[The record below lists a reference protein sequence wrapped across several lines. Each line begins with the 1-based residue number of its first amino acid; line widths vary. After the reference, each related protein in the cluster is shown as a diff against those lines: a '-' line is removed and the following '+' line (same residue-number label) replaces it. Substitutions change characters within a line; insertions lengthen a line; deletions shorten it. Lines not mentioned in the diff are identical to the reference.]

1 MRIPPNLIAD
11 GDEHI
16 TPAQLTLVALSQES
30 IDALVTKVEGG
41 AANVQDIYPLAPL
54 QEGILFHHLMS
65 GESDPYVLSGVL
77 AFRGREVMER
87 FVSALQQVID
97 RHDILRTG
105 FFWEGLEQPVQVVQR
120 RATLPVSV
128 VELDAG
134 EGDIVRQLEARFD
147 SRGYRMD
154 VSRAPLMHVHAACDG
169 EHERWV
175 ARVLFHHL
183 SIDHT
188 TLERVIEEARAIGQ
202 GRVEDLPRP
211 APFRNFVAQARLGV
225 SEADHEAYFRAKLGD
240 IDEPT
245 APFGLLSVQG
255 DGREIAEAARTLK
268 PELSGALRGHARRL
282 GVSAA
287 SMMHVAWGLVL
298 SRTTGRQ
305 DVVFGTVLFGRMQ
318 GGAQSDRAL
327 GLFINTLPV
336 RMRVAQTGVEAS
348 VKGTHAQLA
357 ELMRHEHAPLVLA
370 QRCSGVPAQTPLFT
384 SLLNYRYSKPKVA
397 AAHIADG
404 IELLDGHERT
414 SYPLSV
420 TVDDHERDF
429 TIVAKVCERIGPQR
443 VCELM
448 ELALEQ
454 LTRALSANPGGELA
468 ELDVLPAAER
478 TQVLH
483 GWNETGRAYARDA
496 CLHQLFEA
504 QVSRTREAA
513 AVICGDETLSY
524 TDLDARANRLAH
536 YLRGQGVG
544 PDTRVGLAL
553 GRGVEMMTGLLA
565 ILKAGGAYVP
575 LDPGYASERLRA
587 ILDDSRPA
595 IVLAD
600 AAGRTALDALAGAP
614 PIADLHADASRW
626 SALPSTPPRVEGLTP
641 RHLAYVIYT
650 SGSTGQPKGVM
661 VEHASV
667 VNLWRALDE
676 AIYRTHPSARRV
688 SLNASIAFDSLVKQW
703 VQLLSGRTLVVVP
716 EPVRFDGRRLL
727 DAIGRDRIDVF
738 DCTPSQLA
746 LIEGARGPEDEAYP
760 QVTLVGGEAIGEGMW
775 SELASA
781 SSRTYYNVYGPT
793 ECTVD
798 ATLAR
803 ITAEHAPHIGG
814 PLANVRAYVLNERLS
829 PAPVGVRGE
838 LYIGGAGVA
847 RGYLNRP
854 ELTRERFIDD
864 PFVAGGRLYKTGDL
878 ARWRTDGSLEYLGRN
893 DFQVKIRGFRIELGE
908 IEAQLAKVTGV
919 REVVV
924 LARDSAAAVHDSATE
939 HATPNALSPSLETST
954 ATAAATATA
963 TATEKRLVAYYTG
976 DADVAALRAQA
987 AQHLPSYMVPSAYV
1001 RLDAWP
1007 LTPNGKLDRRAL
1019 PAPADDAYARAEYEA
1034 PRGAKEEALAEI
1046 WRELL
1051 HVERVSRHD
1060 NFFELGGH
1068 SLLAVQLVSR
1078 LRQALSVEVALG
1090 TVFDAPVLSA
1100 LAERLEAENT
1110 AVLPPIPLAPRDGRI
1125 ALSLAQQRL
1134 WFLTQLEGVSE
1145 AYHMSG
1151 AVRLDG
1157 PLNREVL
1164 QRALNRIVMRHE
1176 ALRTCFAREEGEPI
1190 QVIQPHAD
1198 LTVSYHDLREAK
1210 SIRHEAENREQRAK
1224 DLSQAHAS
1232 APFDLSRDL
1241 PVRVLLLQLADEAH
1255 VVQVV
1260 MHHIAS
1266 DGWSVGVFLQE
1277 LSALYGS
1284 FIAEQG
1290 DPLAP
1295 LPLQY
1300 ADYAAWQR
1308 RWLASGQLEK
1318 QGAFWQTNLSGAP
1331 TLLEL
1336 PTDRPRPPKQS
1347 HAGASVEVKLGAA
1360 LSERVKRLSQ
1370 RHGVTPYM
1378 TLLSSWAAV
1387 LSRLSGQ
1394 EEVVIGS
1401 PVAGRN
1407 RTEVEALIGFFVNTL
1422 ALRLDLSSEPTVGEL
1437 LKRTKAQ
1444 VLSAQAHQDLP
1455 FDQVVERVKPPRSTA
1470 HPPLFQV
1477 MFVWQNMPAGELT
1490 IPGLTIRAVETPL
1503 QTAQFELTLSL
1514 REAGDDIVGHLNYAS
1529 ALFDE
1534 STVRRYVTYWRRLL
1548 EGMTAGAADQTIV
1561 GLPLLDEAERKQVVY
1576 AWNATERDYPIEQ
1589 CIHQLFEAQVDRKP
1603 EAIALTFE
1611 GQRLSYAELNAR
1623 ANRLAHYLQGRGVG
1637 PDRLVALCA
1646 ERGIEMVVGLLAI
1659 LKAGGAYVPLDPAY
1673 ASDRLRGIVEDS
1685 QPALVLAD
1693 AVGRAALGELDGAL
1707 PVIDLETDAL
1717 RWREMPA
1724 TNPEV
1729 ASQHVH
1735 HLAYVIYTSGS
1746 TGRPKGVMVEHAQV
1760 VRLFGATQAWFGFDE
1775 RDVWTL
1781 FHSHGFDFSVW
1792 EMWGALLHGGR
1803 LVIVPTEVTRTPSAF
1818 FALLCAE
1825 GVTVLN
1831 QTPSAFQAL
1840 MSAQEERE
1848 EAAGNIERAN
1858 VVAHRLRY
1866 VIFGGEALEPR
1877 TLASWYARH
1886 GERTQ
1891 LVNMYGIT
1899 ETTVHVTYCALRAE
1913 DAMRLGASPI
1923 GVRIPDLQLYVLDAR
1938 REPVPM
1944 GVTGE
1949 LYVGGAGV
1957 ARGYL
1962 NRPELTRER
1971 FIDDPFVAGGRL
1983 YKTGDLARWRTDGS
1997 LEYLGRND
2005 FQVKI
2010 RGFRIELGEIEAQLA
2025 KVTGVRE
2032 VVVLA
2037 RDSAAEMRDNATPN
2051 APMPKS
2057 SSETEKRLVAYYT
2070 GDADVAALRAQA
2082 AQHLPS
2088 YMVPSA
2094 YVRLDAWPLTPN
2106 GKLDRRALPAP
2117 ADDAYARAEY
2127 EAPQGAKEEALAAI
2141 WRELL
2146 HVERVSRHDNFF
2158 ELGGHSLLAIGVIE
2172 RMRREGLHTDVR
2184 SIFNAQTLSDL
2195 AARAQTDDRSIQA
2208 PPNLIPARATRITPD
2223 MLPLVALTQTQ
2234 IDMLAVQ
2241 VEGGAANIQD
2251 IYPLAPLQEGMV
2263 FHHLLHAESDAY
2275 MEAYFVGFRTRARL
2289 DRFLDALRMIVD
2301 RHDILRTGFFW
2312 EGLEQPVQIVQRRVR
2327 LPIEFV
2333 DLDPAD
2339 GDVLRQLEA
2348 RHDPRAHRLDIR
2360 RPALLSCHA
2369 AHDPA
2374 AGRWLLCVM
2383 AHHLAIDNTS
2393 LKLLVA
2399 EEQAIEQGGFDALP
2413 PAPSFRNFIA
2423 QIASGVDRREHE
2435 AFFSAMLGDIDSP
2448 THPFGLQDVQGDG
2461 REIAEFQQRLSPE
2474 LSKAIRV
2481 CTRRLGVSPAS
2492 LMHLAWAMV
2501 LSRAT
2506 GRREAVFGTVL
2517 FGRMQGGE
2525 RGMGMF
2531 INTLPIRI
2539 DVDERYVA
2547 ECLAHTH
2554 ERVVQLIYHEHAP
2567 LALALRC
2574 SGLPA
2579 RQALFSSLLNYR
2591 HSEQAARP
2599 PRDDDDIQYLDGN
2612 ERTNYPLT
2620 VSIDDLGEAFSVTV
2634 QARHP
2639 ASPERIRA
2647 FMETALEQLVRA
2659 LDGTSGIAAPGV
2671 VMPRIAVRDID
2682 VLPSEERHRLLV
2694 EWNDTAADYPQD
2706 QCLHRLFEAQAAR
2719 HPDTIALIADG
2730 EPVGY
2735 AELNRRANRLAR
2747 HLSARGLQPDQRV
2760 AICIDRGIDMVVAML
2775 AVLKAGGAYVPLDP
2789 AYPSERLD
2797 YLLRDC
2803 APVALL
2809 THARLGASMQTR
2821 IVLALAR
2828 LDTGCALIDLES
2840 DADAWRHER
2849 DDDPPPSGLTPR
2861 HLAYVIYTS
2870 GSTGQPKGVMVEHRS
2885 VCNLVAW
2892 HAGAFDVGTGCR
2904 SASVAGVA
2912 FDATTWEVWAAL
2924 CNGGC
2929 LSLAPGDAASDPQAL
2944 LRWWRAQELDV
2955 GFLVTPLAELAYATG
2970 QSNAGMRTLLIG
2982 GDRLS
2987 RWPDSMPPG
2996 QMLVN
3001 NYGPTEATVVATSGR
3016 LQPGEATPPIGR
3028 PIANTRVYVLDAWLR
3043 PAPIGVAG
3051 ELYIGGVQVA
3061 RGYLNRP
3068 ELTRERFIDDPFVA
3082 GGRLYKTGDLAR
3094 WRTDGSL
3101 EYLGRNDFQ
3110 VKIRGF
3116 RIELGEIEAQL
3127 AKVAGVREVVVLA
3140 RDSAAE
3146 VHDSATEHATPN
3158 ALSPSPETST
3168 ATAAA
3173 TATATATEKR
3183 LVAYYKGD
3191 ADVAALRAQAAQHLP
3206 SYMVPSAYVRLD
3218 AWPLTPNGKL
3228 DRRALPAPAD
3238 DAYARAEY
3246 EAPQGA
3252 KEEALAAI
3260 WRELL
3265 HVERVSRHDNF
3276 FELGGHSLLA
3286 VQLVSRLRQALSV
3299 EVALGTVFDAPVLSA
3314 LAERLEAENTAVL
3327 PPIPLTPRDG
3337 RIALSLAQQRLWFL
3351 TQLEGVSEAY
3361 HMSGAV
3367 RLDGP
3372 LNREVLQRALNRIV
3386 MRHEALRTCFA
3397 REEGE
3402 PIQVIQPHADLTV
3415 SYHDLREAKSIRH
3428 EAGNREQRA
3437 KDLSQ
3442 AHASAPFD
3450 LSRDLPVRVL
3460 LLQLADEA
3468 HVVQVV
3474 MHHIASD
3481 GWSVGV
3487 FLQELSALYGSFI
3500 AEQGDPL
3507 APLPLQ
3513 YADYAAWQ
3521 RRWLASGQLEK
3532 QGAFWQTN
3540 LSGAPTLLELPTDRP
3555 RPPKQLH
3562 AGASVEVKLG
3572 AALSER
3578 VKRLSQRHGVTPYM
3592 TLLSSWAAVLSRLS
3606 GQEEVVIGSPV
3617 AGRNRTEVEPLI
3629 GFFVNTLALRLDL
3642 SSEPTVGELL
3652 KRTKAQVLSAQAHQ
3666 DLPFDQVV
3674 ERVKP
3679 PRSTAHPPLFQVMFV
3694 WQNAHEGSLQIPG
3707 LRLSTW
3713 GDPLT
3718 MAPFELTLAVREH
3731 QDDIACT
3738 LTYATSLFDRATVER
3753 YLGHWLRQLDAM
3765 ATDADPV
3772 VTGLPLLGEAERAQ
3786 VLHGWNETG
3795 RAYARD
3801 ACLHQL
3807 FEAQVSRTRE
3817 AAAVICGDETLSYTD
3832 LDARANRLAHYLR
3845 GQGVGPDTRVGLALG
3860 RGVEMMTGLLAIL
3873 KAGGAYVPLDPGYA
3887 SERLRAIL
3895 DDSRPAIVLADAA
3908 GRTALDA
3915 LAGAPPIA
3923 DLHADASRWS
3933 ALPSTPPRVEGLTP
3947 RHLAYVIYTSGSTGQ
3962 PKGVMVEH
3970 ASVVNLW
3977 RALDEAIYRTHPSAR
3992 RVSLNA
3998 SIAFD
4003 SLVKQWVQL
4012 LSGRTLVVVPEP
4024 VRFDGRRLL
4033 DAIGR
4038 DRIDVFDCTPSQL
4051 ALIEGARGP
4060 EDEAFPQVTLVGGEA
4075 IGEGMWSELASAS
4088 SRTYYNVYGPT
4099 ECTVDATLA
4108 RITAEHAPHIGGPL
4122 ANVRAYVLNER
4133 LSPAP
4138 VGVRGELYIGGA
4150 GVARGYLNRP
4160 ELTRERFID
4169 DPFVAGGRLYRT
4181 GDLARWRTDGSL
4193 EYLGRNDFQVKI
4205 RGFRIELGE
4214 IEAQLAKVTGV
4225 REVVVLARDS
4235 ASAVHDSATEH
4246 AAPDA
4251 LSPSLETSTAT
4262 AAATAT
4268 ATATATEKRLVA
4280 YYTGDADVAALR
4292 AQAAQHL
4299 PSYMVPSAY
4308 VRLDAWP
4315 LTPNGKLDRRAL
4327 PAPADDAYAR
4337 AEYEAPQGAKEEAL
4351 AEIWRDLLQVDRIS
4365 RHDNF
4370 FQLGGHSLLA
4380 ISLGDMMRERGLH
4393 ADVRT
4398 LFNAETLAALA
4409 AQSGTDS
4416 IDVDVP
4422 PNLIPVGAAR
4432 ITPDMLPLVA
4442 LTQPQ
4447 IDAIAQQVDGGA
4459 TNVQDIYPL
4468 APLQEGMLFHHLL
4481 HTQGDLYLEPHLLA
4495 FRTRERLERFL
4506 SALQCVID
4514 RHDVLRTGFFWEGVP
4529 QPVQVVWR
4537 RARLPVEYVELPD
4550 SHGDVASQL
4559 EARCDPRRHRI
4570 DIGRAPL
4577 VHCHVAHDARN
4588 DRWVLGVLTH
4598 HLVSD
4603 HTTLALLAEEAQAFE
4618 QGRGDALPPAV
4629 PFRNFVAHA
4638 RLGTSERE
4646 HEAFFREMLGDVD
4659 EPTAPFGLL
4668 DVQGDGSAIVE
4679 HRRALAPGL
4688 SRSVRAHARRLGVSA
4703 ASVMHVAWSLVLART
4718 ANRRDVVFGT
4728 VLFGRMQGG
4737 AHAHRTMGLF
4747 MNTLPVRI
4755 ALDESDVET
4764 SLIATHD
4771 RLARLLRH
4779 EHAPLALAQRCSAV
4793 PAQAPLFTSLLNYRY
4808 SPHEEQGDATDDDVQ
4823 FIAARERNNYPLTMI
4838 VDDTGEGFALTAQVD
4853 ASIDAAR
4860 VCAFMHTA
4868 LEQLVRAL
4876 DDARGAVLAELDVL
4890 PADEH
4895 RCVVSACNDTDA
4907 ELPGVDFVDRRFE
4920 AQAARTP
4927 EAIAVACGA
4936 HALSYAA
4943 LNRRANRLAHYL
4955 RAHGAG
4961 PERVVALALER
4972 SVDMMVGLLGILKSG
4987 SAYLPLDPAYPAE
5000 RLAYIVDDARPALL
5014 LTEAALRDDWRDAG
5028 APVVLLDADGPAIDA
5043 CPDHNPDAAAGRDAR
5058 TLSSLAYVIYTSGST
5073 GRPKGVMIEHRNLAN
5088 LLGAMGE
5095 QPGIGAHD
5103 VLLAVTSLSFDIAAL
5118 ELFLPLLHGARAVIA
5133 ARDDAADPARLAHLI
5148 ESSGAS
5154 LMQATPSTWRMLAQH
5169 GWPRSARPLTLL
5181 CGGEALPP
5189 ALAERL
5195 LAHVPAIWNLYG
5207 PTETTVWST
5216 VRRVTTP
5223 VVDIGGPIANTQVY
5237 VLDERLRPAPIGVA
5251 GELYIG
5257 GAGVAR
5263 GYLNR
5268 PELTRERFVDDPFR
5282 RGGRLYRTGDLARR
5296 RADGNLEYLGR
5307 NDFQVKIRGFRIELG
5322 EIEAQLAKAHGVQGV
5337 ALAARD
5343 TPTAD
5348 KRLVAYYV
5356 GDASAAALREHAA
5369 ARLPA
5374 YMVPAA
5380 YVRLAAW
5387 PLTPNGK
5394 LDRAALPAP
5403 DDEAYARA
5411 EYEAPRGEHECKLA
5425 AIWRAVLQVERIG
5438 RHDDFFELGGH
5449 SLLAVRAVT
5458 AMRDAFG
5465 SDTSLRDLFAR
5476 PVLKDLAEHAST
5488 AARARDAAIPKAA
5501 RGEPAP
5507 MSFAQQRLW
5516 FLARMGGL
5524 GDAYHMPIAVRL
5536 RGALDVDALQRALSR
5551 IVSRH
5556 DALRTTFALEG
5567 EQPVQRVHADDGA
5580 GLRLRID
5587 DLRGCA
5593 DAGARRARILAGQA
5607 SEPFDLA
5614 RGPLVRGALVREADD
5629 VHTLCVTIH
5638 HIVSDGWSI
5647 DVFCRELSELY
5658 RAFAGGRPDPLPP
5671 LPVQYADYAAWQQR
5685 GIGGAALHAQAEY
5698 WRDALAGAPTLL
5710 ELPTDRPRPP
5720 QPDYAGATVGL
5731 ALDAPLTAGLRALAR
5746 RHGATLFM
5754 TVFAA
5759 WSVLLSRLSRQT
5771 DVVIGTPSA
5780 NRGHAQ
5786 IEGLIGFFVNTIAL
5800 RVDLDGAP
5808 TVAELLARVKA
5819 RTLAAQQHQDIPF
5832 EHVVERVQ
5840 PARSLSHSPVFQAM
5854 FAWQHASRGEMRLEG
5869 LRAEPLDDAARTIAK
5884 FDLTLSLRE
5893 SGDAI
5898 DGGLEYASALFER
5911 ATIERFAGY
5920 LRRLLEGMVAD
5931 DTQRVDAL
5939 PMLSRDERRDLIE
5952 RRNATARP
5960 YPANSGV
5967 HRLFEAQAA
5976 RTPDATAIVDGATTL
5991 DYRALDARA
6000 NRIAHALAHAGVRA
6014 GDRVALHL
6022 EPSIGLVA
6030 AQLAVLKLGA
6040 AYVPVDVGNPPARKA
6055 FVAQDSGARLVLGDA
6070 ALDWPAAAGVP
6081 QRDLAALLAGPW
6093 PSDAPARAPQCGGD
6107 TPAYVMYTSGSS
6119 GQPKGVLVTHRGIA
6133 RLAVNSGYAT
6143 FDASDR
6149 FAFASNPAFD
6159 ASTFEVWTALLNGA
6173 SIGIVKRDDLLDLG
6187 ALAGKLSSIG
6197 VTCLFLTTA
6206 LFNRCV
6212 SFDPAMFARLRCVIS
6227 GGERADPAVYRKVM
6241 EAGPPRHLL
6250 NAYGPTETTTFAAVW
6265 EAEPRTLAA
6274 QAAPIG
6280 RPIGNTSVYVLDAYG
6295 APVPVGVTGEIHIGG
6310 PGVAQGYLNRPALS
6324 AERFVRD
6331 PFVGGDARMYRTGD
6345 LGRWRPDGML
6355 DCIGRADFQVKIR
6368 GFRIELGEIEACLLE
6383 HGALAQA
6390 AVLARDDGGDGGK
6403 TLVAYYVPRAG
6414 HEDGAPALR
6423 AHLAAR
6429 LPEYMVPAA
6438 YVRLPA
6444 MPLTPNGKLERRAL
6458 PAPDERSYVRRDY
6471 AAPQGEIET
6480 TLARIWAELFG
6491 IERVGRHDGFF
6502 ELGGHSLLAVRM
6514 VARVHD
6520 VLGVEVPLRA
6530 LFADP
6535 VLHVFASAVARAS
6548 TRQASSNLVAFRSA
6562 GTAAPLFFIHSGL
6575 GEIGF
6580 VGDLLPGIA
6589 PEIPV
6594 YGFAAVGFLAGETP
6608 HATIEEMAAQYV
6620 DAMRRV
6626 QPHGPYRLA
6635 GWCAGGNIAF
6645 EMAHQLIAA
6654 DETVEFLCMIDSPTS
6669 APIDRSVTACVL
6681 ARIPDDIP
6689 EALRTRLHALGDAFD
6704 VRGMLHAC
6712 QAAGMLPIDLP
6723 TGLMERHV
6731 AVQYA
6736 IKHAKLNY
6744 VPPRLPVD
6752 VIHFVAQDEPMWRN
6766 GWAMDGWHD
6775 VADRVICLP
6784 ASGDH
6789 MTMVAAPHAEQLG
6802 RRITEALAVHG
6813 GPRADGAE
6821 RGYAPRIAI
6830 QTAPR
6835 DARAPTLFCIPGA
6848 GASVTTFSTLARHL
6862 PATFSV
6868 DGLQPRGL
6876 CGTMVPYLDVETAAR
6891 AYLRSIRKAAPR
6903 GPYHLVGHSFGG
6915 WVAYEIACRLQEQGE
6930 RVATLML
6937 LDTERPGAT
6946 DIVRGRKTRVDA
6958 LAKLVELYEMHL
6970 GRPLGVSRDDLAAL
6984 AHDAQIEHLRA
6995 ALVRAKILPPSVHP
7009 NVLLGVVRVLEMNVN
7024 TPYRPAGLYAGTMH
7038 VVLIANAKADADLD
7052 AWRDE
7057 QAEQW
7062 RGLADDVRIVRAGG
7076 NHMTMLQPPHAASIA
7091 ALLER
7096 TAGAPARLAQVH

>member
-1 MRIPPNLIAD
+1 MNEHRGVVNRLWWMQQTYALDERDAVLQKTPFSFDVSVWEFFWPLMSGARLVIAKPEGHKDPAYLSELIDRERVTTLHFVPSMLQAFLEDEGAARGCGSVKRVMCSGEALPPSLVKRFYRCLPDARLHNLYGPTEAAVDVTAWACDAEEGGASVPIGWPIANTRIYVLDGHGQPVPRGVAGELYIGGVQVARGYLNRPELTRERFVDDPFVAGGRLYKTGDLARWRTDGSLEYLGRNDFQVKIRGFRIELGEIEAQLAKVAGVRETVVLARDSGSPAGEKRLVAYYTGNADVAALREQATRHLPAYMVPSAYVRLDAWPLTPNGKLDRHTLPAPADDAYARAEYEAPQGAKEEALAAIWKDLLPVERISRHDNFFELGGHSLLVIGLSEKLRAAGLHADVRVVYRASTLADLAAHLGTDNQDIRIPLNLIAD

-30 IDALVTKVEGG
+30 IDALMTKVEGG

-87 FVSALQQVID
+87 FVSALQQMID

-128 VELDAG
+128 VELDAR

-202 GRVEDLPRP
+202 GRAEDLPRP
-211 APFRNFVAQARLGV
+211 VPFRNFVAQARLGV

-348 VKGTHAQLA
+348 VKETHAQLA

-404 IELLDGHERT
+404 VELLDGHERT
-414 SYPLSV
+414 SYPLSM

-504 QVSRTREAA
+504 QVSRTPEAA

-676 AIYRTHPSARRV
+676 AIYRAHPSARRV

-775 SELASA
+775 SELASV

-924 LARDSAAAVHDSATE
+924 LARDSA
-939 HATPNALSPSLETST
+939 
-954 ATAAATATA
+954 
-963 TATEKRLVAYYTG
+963 
-976 DADVAALRAQA
+976 
-987 AQHLPSYMVPSAYV
+987 
-1001 RLDAWP
+1001 
-1007 LTPNGKLDRRAL
+1007 
-1019 PAPADDAYARAEYEA
+1019 
-1034 PRGAKEEALAEI
+1034 
-1046 WRELL
+1046 
-1051 HVERVSRHD
+1051 
-1060 NFFELGGH
+1060 
-1068 SLLAVQLVSR
+1068 
-1078 LRQALSVEVALG
+1078 
-1090 TVFDAPVLSA
+1090 
-1100 LAERLEAENT
+1100 
-1110 AVLPPIPLAPRDGRI
+1110 
-1125 ALSLAQQRL
+1125 
-1134 WFLTQLEGVSE
+1134 
-1145 AYHMSG
+1145 
-1151 AVRLDG
+1151 
-1157 PLNREVL
+1157 
-1164 QRALNRIVMRHE
+1164 
-1176 ALRTCFAREEGEPI
+1176 
-1190 QVIQPHAD
+1190 
-1198 LTVSYHDLREAK
+1198 
-1210 SIRHEAENREQRAK
+1210 
-1224 DLSQAHAS
+1224 
-1232 APFDLSRDL
+1232 
-1241 PVRVLLLQLADEAH
+1241 
-1255 VVQVV
+1255 
-1260 MHHIAS
+1260 
-1266 DGWSVGVFLQE
+1266 
-1277 LSALYGS
+1277 
-1284 FIAEQG
+1284 
-1290 DPLAP
+1290 
-1295 LPLQY
+1295 
-1300 ADYAAWQR
+1300 
-1308 RWLASGQLEK
+1308 
-1318 QGAFWQTNLSGAP
+1318 
-1331 TLLEL
+1331 
-1336 PTDRPRPPKQS
+1336 
-1347 HAGASVEVKLGAA
+1347 
-1360 LSERVKRLSQ
+1360 
-1370 RHGVTPYM
+1370 
-1378 TLLSSWAAV
+1378 
-1387 LSRLSGQ
+1387 
-1394 EEVVIGS
+1394 
-1401 PVAGRN
+1401 
-1407 RTEVEALIGFFVNTL
+1407 
-1422 ALRLDLSSEPTVGEL
+1422 
-1437 LKRTKAQ
+1437 
-1444 VLSAQAHQDLP
+1444 
-1455 FDQVVERVKPPRSTA
+1455 
-1470 HPPLFQV
+1470 
-1477 MFVWQNMPAGELT
+1477 
-1490 IPGLTIRAVETPL
+1490 
-1503 QTAQFELTLSL
+1503 
-1514 REAGDDIVGHLNYAS
+1514 
-1529 ALFDE
+1529 
-1534 STVRRYVTYWRRLL
+1534 
-1548 EGMTAGAADQTIV
+1548 
-1561 GLPLLDEAERKQVVY
+1561 
-1576 AWNATERDYPIEQ
+1576 
-1589 CIHQLFEAQVDRKP
+1589 
-1603 EAIALTFE
+1603 
-1611 GQRLSYAELNAR
+1611 
-1623 ANRLAHYLQGRGVG
+1623 
-1637 PDRLVALCA
+1637 
-1646 ERGIEMVVGLLAI
+1646 
-1659 LKAGGAYVPLDPAY
+1659 
-1673 ASDRLRGIVEDS
+1673 
-1685 QPALVLAD
+1685 
-1693 AVGRAALGELDGAL
+1693 
-1707 PVIDLETDAL
+1707 
-1717 RWREMPA
+1717 
-1724 TNPEV
+1724 
-1729 ASQHVH
+1729 
-1735 HLAYVIYTSGS
+1735 
-1746 TGRPKGVMVEHAQV
+1746 
-1760 VRLFGATQAWFGFDE
+1760 
-1775 RDVWTL
+1775 
-1781 FHSHGFDFSVW
+1781 
-1792 EMWGALLHGGR
+1792 
-1803 LVIVPTEVTRTPSAF
+1803 
-1818 FALLCAE
+1818 
-1825 GVTVLN
+1825 
-1831 QTPSAFQAL
+1831 
-1840 MSAQEERE
+1840 
-1848 EAAGNIERAN
+1848 
-1858 VVAHRLRY
+1858 
-1866 VIFGGEALEPR
+1866 
-1877 TLASWYARH
+1877 
-1886 GERTQ
+1886 
-1891 LVNMYGIT
+1891 
-1899 ETTVHVTYCALRAE
+1899 
-1913 DAMRLGASPI
+1913 
-1923 GVRIPDLQLYVLDAR
+1923 
-1938 REPVPM
+1938 
-1944 GVTGE
+1944 
-1949 LYVGGAGV
+1949 
-1957 ARGYL
+1957 
-1962 NRPELTRER
+1962 
-1971 FIDDPFVAGGRL
+1971 
-1983 YKTGDLARWRTDGS
+1983 
-1997 LEYLGRND
+1997 
-2005 FQVKI
+2005 
-2010 RGFRIELGEIEAQLA
+2010 
-2025 KVTGVRE
+2025 
-2032 VVVLA
+2032 
-2037 RDSAAEMRDNATPN
+2037 
-2051 APMPKS
+2051 
-2057 SSETEKRLVAYYT
+2057 
-2070 GDADVAALRAQA
+2070 
-2082 AQHLPS
+2082 
-2088 YMVPSA
+2088 
-2094 YVRLDAWPLTPN
+2094 
-2106 GKLDRRALPAP
+2106 
-2117 ADDAYARAEY
+2117 
-2127 EAPQGAKEEALAAI
+2127 
-2141 WRELL
+2141 
-2146 HVERVSRHDNFF
+2146 
-2158 ELGGHSLLAIGVIE
+2158 
-2172 RMRREGLHTDVR
+2172 
-2184 SIFNAQTLSDL
+2184 
-2195 AARAQTDDRSIQA
+2195 
-2208 PPNLIPARATRITPD
+2208 
-2223 MLPLVALTQTQ
+2223 
-2234 IDMLAVQ
+2234 
-2241 VEGGAANIQD
+2241 
-2251 IYPLAPLQEGMV
+2251 
-2263 FHHLLHAESDAY
+2263 
-2275 MEAYFVGFRTRARL
+2275 
-2289 DRFLDALRMIVD
+2289 
-2301 RHDILRTGFFW
+2301 
-2312 EGLEQPVQIVQRRVR
+2312 
-2327 LPIEFV
+2327 
-2333 DLDPAD
+2333 
-2339 GDVLRQLEA
+2339 
-2348 RHDPRAHRLDIR
+2348 
-2360 RPALLSCHA
+2360 
-2369 AHDPA
+2369 
-2374 AGRWLLCVM
+2374 
-2383 AHHLAIDNTS
+2383 
-2393 LKLLVA
+2393 
-2399 EEQAIEQGGFDALP
+2399 
-2413 PAPSFRNFIA
+2413 
-2423 QIASGVDRREHE
+2423 
-2435 AFFSAMLGDIDSP
+2435 
-2448 THPFGLQDVQGDG
+2448 
-2461 REIAEFQQRLSPE
+2461 
-2474 LSKAIRV
+2474 
-2481 CTRRLGVSPAS
+2481 
-2492 LMHLAWAMV
+2492 
-2501 LSRAT
+2501 
-2506 GRREAVFGTVL
+2506 
-2517 FGRMQGGE
+2517 
-2525 RGMGMF
+2525 
-2531 INTLPIRI
+2531 
-2539 DVDERYVA
+2539 
-2547 ECLAHTH
+2547 
-2554 ERVVQLIYHEHAP
+2554 
-2567 LALALRC
+2567 
-2574 SGLPA
+2574 
-2579 RQALFSSLLNYR
+2579 
-2591 HSEQAARP
+2591 
-2599 PRDDDDIQYLDGN
+2599 
-2612 ERTNYPLT
+2612 
-2620 VSIDDLGEAFSVTV
+2620 
-2634 QARHP
+2634 
-2639 ASPERIRA
+2639 
-2647 FMETALEQLVRA
+2647 
-2659 LDGTSGIAAPGV
+2659 
-2671 VMPRIAVRDID
+2671 
-2682 VLPSEERHRLLV
+2682 
-2694 EWNDTAADYPQD
+2694 
-2706 QCLHRLFEAQAAR
+2706 
-2719 HPDTIALIADG
+2719 
-2730 EPVGY
+2730 
-2735 AELNRRANRLAR
+2735 
-2747 HLSARGLQPDQRV
+2747 
-2760 AICIDRGIDMVVAML
+2760 
-2775 AVLKAGGAYVPLDP
+2775 
-2789 AYPSERLD
+2789 
-2797 YLLRDC
+2797 
-2803 APVALL
+2803 
-2809 THARLGASMQTR
+2809 
-2821 IVLALAR
+2821 
-2828 LDTGCALIDLES
+2828 
-2840 DADAWRHER
+2840 
-2849 DDDPPPSGLTPR
+2849 
-2861 HLAYVIYTS
+2861 
-2870 GSTGQPKGVMVEHRS
+2870 
-2885 VCNLVAW
+2885 
-2892 HAGAFDVGTGCR
+2892 
-2904 SASVAGVA
+2904 
-2912 FDATTWEVWAAL
+2912 
-2924 CNGGC
+2924 
-2929 LSLAPGDAASDPQAL
+2929 
-2944 LRWWRAQELDV
+2944 
-2955 GFLVTPLAELAYATG
+2955 
-2970 QSNAGMRTLLIG
+2970 
-2982 GDRLS
+2982 
-2987 RWPDSMPPG
+2987 
-2996 QMLVN
+2996 
-3001 NYGPTEATVVATSGR
+3001 
-3016 LQPGEATPPIGR
+3016 
-3028 PIANTRVYVLDAWLR
+3028 
-3043 PAPIGVAG
+3043 
-3051 ELYIGGVQVA
+3051 
-3061 RGYLNRP
+3061 
-3068 ELTRERFIDDPFVA
+3068 
-3082 GGRLYKTGDLAR
+3082 
-3094 WRTDGSL
+3094 
-3101 EYLGRNDFQ
+3101 
-3110 VKIRGF
+3110 
-3116 RIELGEIEAQL
+3116 
-3127 AKVAGVREVVVLA
+3127 
-3140 RDSAAE
+3140 
-3146 VHDSATEHATPN
+3146 
-3158 ALSPSPETST
+3158 
-3168 ATAAA
+3168 
-3173 TATATATEKR
+3173 
-3183 LVAYYKGD
+3183 
-3191 ADVAALRAQAAQHLP
+3191 
-3206 SYMVPSAYVRLD
+3206 
-3218 AWPLTPNGKL
+3218 
-3228 DRRALPAPAD
+3228 
-3238 DAYARAEY
+3238 
-3246 EAPQGA
+3246 
-3252 KEEALAAI
+3252 
-3260 WRELL
+3260 
-3265 HVERVSRHDNF
+3265 
-3276 FELGGHSLLA
+3276 
-3286 VQLVSRLRQALSV
+3286 
-3299 EVALGTVFDAPVLSA
+3299 
-3314 LAERLEAENTAVL
+3314 
-3327 PPIPLTPRDG
+3327 
-3337 RIALSLAQQRLWFL
+3337 
-3351 TQLEGVSEAY
+3351 
-3361 HMSGAV
+3361 
-3367 RLDGP
+3367 
-3372 LNREVLQRALNRIV
+3372 
-3386 MRHEALRTCFA
+3386 
-3397 REEGE
+3397 
-3402 PIQVIQPHADLTV
+3402 
-3415 SYHDLREAKSIRH
+3415 
-3428 EAGNREQRA
+3428 
-3437 KDLSQ
+3437 
-3442 AHASAPFD
+3442 
-3450 LSRDLPVRVL
+3450 
-3460 LLQLADEA
+3460 
-3468 HVVQVV
+3468 
-3474 MHHIASD
+3474 
-3481 GWSVGV
+3481 
-3487 FLQELSALYGSFI
+3487 
-3500 AEQGDPL
+3500 
-3507 APLPLQ
+3507 
-3513 YADYAAWQ
+3513 
-3521 RRWLASGQLEK
+3521 
-3532 QGAFWQTN
+3532 
-3540 LSGAPTLLELPTDRP
+3540 
-3555 RPPKQLH
+3555 
-3562 AGASVEVKLG
+3562 
-3572 AALSER
+3572 
-3578 VKRLSQRHGVTPYM
+3578 
-3592 TLLSSWAAVLSRLS
+3592 
-3606 GQEEVVIGSPV
+3606 
-3617 AGRNRTEVEPLI
+3617 
-3629 GFFVNTLALRLDL
+3629 
-3642 SSEPTVGELL
+3642 
-3652 KRTKAQVLSAQAHQ
+3652 
-3666 DLPFDQVV
+3666 
-3674 ERVKP
+3674 
-3679 PRSTAHPPLFQVMFV
+3679 
-3694 WQNAHEGSLQIPG
+3694 
-3707 LRLSTW
+3707 
-3713 GDPLT
+3713 
-3718 MAPFELTLAVREH
+3718 
-3731 QDDIACT
+3731 
-3738 LTYATSLFDRATVER
+3738 
-3753 YLGHWLRQLDAM
+3753 
-3765 ATDADPV
+3765 
-3772 VTGLPLLGEAERAQ
+3772 
-3786 VLHGWNETG
+3786 
-3795 RAYARD
+3795 
-3801 ACLHQL
+3801 
-3807 FEAQVSRTRE
+3807 
-3817 AAAVICGDETLSYTD
+3817 
-3832 LDARANRLAHYLR
+3832 
-3845 GQGVGPDTRVGLALG
+3845 
-3860 RGVEMMTGLLAIL
+3860 
-3873 KAGGAYVPLDPGYA
+3873 
-3887 SERLRAIL
+3887 
-3895 DDSRPAIVLADAA
+3895 
-3908 GRTALDA
+3908 
-3915 LAGAPPIA
+3915 
-3923 DLHADASRWS
+3923 
-3933 ALPSTPPRVEGLTP
+3933 
-3947 RHLAYVIYTSGSTGQ
+3947 
-3962 PKGVMVEH
+3962 
-3970 ASVVNLW
+3970 
-3977 RALDEAIYRTHPSAR
+3977 
-3992 RVSLNA
+3992 
-3998 SIAFD
+3998 
-4003 SLVKQWVQL
+4003 
-4012 LSGRTLVVVPEP
+4012 
-4024 VRFDGRRLL
+4024 
-4033 DAIGR
+4033 
-4038 DRIDVFDCTPSQL
+4038 
-4051 ALIEGARGP
+4051 
-4060 EDEAFPQVTLVGGEA
+4060 
-4075 IGEGMWSELASAS
+4075 
-4088 SRTYYNVYGPT
+4088 
-4099 ECTVDATLA
+4099 
-4108 RITAEHAPHIGGPL
+4108 
-4122 ANVRAYVLNER
+4122 
-4133 LSPAP
+4133 
-4138 VGVRGELYIGGA
+4138 
-4150 GVARGYLNRP
+4150 
-4160 ELTRERFID
+4160 
-4169 DPFVAGGRLYRT
+4169 
-4181 GDLARWRTDGSL
+4181 
-4193 EYLGRNDFQVKI
+4193 
-4205 RGFRIELGE
+4205 
-4214 IEAQLAKVTGV
+4214 
-4225 REVVVLARDS
+4225 
-4235 ASAVHDSATEH
+4235 SAVHDSATEH

-4251 LSPSLETSTAT
+4251 LSPSPETSTAT

-4550 SHGDVASQL
+4550 GHGDVASQL

-5658 RAFAGGRPDPLPP
+5658 RAFAGGQPDPLPP

>member
-1 MRIPPNLIAD
+1 MTANDLLALLNSKGIALSVKGDNLAITGDEKVLEDPGLLALLRANKPALIDLIKDGHGTVGGAVRVPPNRIPADAERIAP
-11 GDEHI
+11 E
-16 TPAQLTLVALSQES
+16 QLTLVRLDQGE
-30 IDALVTKVEGG
+30 IDALVARVDGG
-41 AANVQDIYPLAPL
+41 AANVQDIYPLVPM
-54 QEGILFHHLMS
+54 QEGMLFHHLLS
-65 GESDPYVLSGVL
+65 QQGDAYLESYLL
-77 AFRGREVMER
+77 AFRTRERLDR
-87 FVSALQQVID
+87 FLSALQQVID
-97 RHDILRTG
+97 RHDILRTA
-105 FFWEGLEQPVQVVQR
+105 FFWEGLPHSVQVVQR
-120 RATLPVSV
+120 RATLPLNV
-128 VELDAG
+128 VELDPRD
-134 EGDIVRQLEARFD
+134 GDVGQQLEARYD
-147 SRGYRMD
+147 PRSLRID
-154 VSRAPLMHVHAACDG
+154 VGRAPLMQVHAAHDAAG
-169 EHERWV
+169 GRWLV
-175 ARVLFHHL
+175 RLLSHHL
-183 SIDHT
+183 AVDHT

-255 DGREIAEAARTLK
+255 DGREIAEAARRLK

-336 RMRVAQTGVEAS
+336 RMKVAQTGVEAS
-348 VKGTHAQLA
+348 VKETHAQLA

-384 SLLNYRYSKPKVA
+384 SLLNYRYGLRHCADA
-397 AAHIADG
+397 ATPGGDD
-404 IELLDGHERT
+404 IELLSARERT
-414 SYPLSV
+414 NYPLTLS
-420 TVDDHERDF
+420 VDDLGQDF
-429 TIVAKVCERIGPQR
+429 SLTVQVSGHVDPQR
-443 VCELM
+443 VCAFM
-448 ELALEQ
+448 ETALEQ
-454 LTRALSANPGGELA
+454 LAQALGEQPQCDIGG
-468 ELDVLPAAER
+468 LDVLPR
-478 TQVLH
+478 
-483 GWNETGRAYARDA
+483 
-496 CLHQLFEA
+496 
-504 QVSRTREAA
+504 
-513 AVICGDETLSY
+513 
-524 TDLDARANRLAH
+524 
-536 YLRGQGVG
+536 
-544 PDTRVGLAL
+544 
-553 GRGVEMMTGLLA
+553 
-565 ILKAGGAYVP
+565 
-575 LDPGYASERLRA
+575 SER
-587 ILDDSRPA
+587 
-595 IVLAD
+595 
-600 AAGRTALDALAGAP
+600 
-614 PIADLHADASRW
+614 
-626 SALPSTPPRVEGLTP
+626 
-641 RHLAYVIYT
+641 
-650 SGSTGQPKGVM
+650 
-661 VEHASV
+661 
-667 VNLWRALDE
+667 
-676 AIYRTHPSARRV
+676 
-688 SLNASIAFDSLVKQW
+688 
-703 VQLLSGRTLVVVP
+703 
-716 EPVRFDGRRLL
+716 
-727 DAIGRDRIDVF
+727 
-738 DCTPSQLA
+738 
-746 LIEGARGPEDEAYP
+746 
-760 QVTLVGGEAIGEGMW
+760 
-775 SELASA
+775 
-781 SSRTYYNVYGPT
+781 
-793 ECTVD
+793 
-798 ATLAR
+798 
-803 ITAEHAPHIGG
+803 
-814 PLANVRAYVLNERLS
+814 
-829 PAPVGVRGE
+829 
-838 LYIGGAGVA
+838 
-847 RGYLNRP
+847 
-854 ELTRERFIDD
+854 
-864 PFVAGGRLYKTGDL
+864 
-878 ARWRTDGSLEYLGRN
+878 
-893 DFQVKIRGFRIELGE
+893 
-908 IEAQLAKVTGV
+908 
-919 REVVV
+919 
-924 LARDSAAAVHDSATE
+924 
-939 HATPNALSPSLETST
+939 
-954 ATAAATATA
+954 
-963 TATEKRLVAYYTG
+963 
-976 DADVAALRAQA
+976 
-987 AQHLPSYMVPSAYV
+987 
-1001 RLDAWP
+1001 
-1007 LTPNGKLDRRAL
+1007 
-1019 PAPADDAYARAEYEA
+1019 
-1034 PRGAKEEALAEI
+1034 
-1046 WRELL
+1046 
-1051 HVERVSRHD
+1051 
-1060 NFFELGGH
+1060 
-1068 SLLAVQLVSR
+1068 
-1078 LRQALSVEVALG
+1078 
-1090 TVFDAPVLSA
+1090 
-1100 LAERLEAENT
+1100 
-1110 AVLPPIPLAPRDGRI
+1110 
-1125 ALSLAQQRL
+1125 
-1134 WFLTQLEGVSE
+1134 
-1145 AYHMSG
+1145 
-1151 AVRLDG
+1151 
-1157 PLNREVL
+1157 
-1164 QRALNRIVMRHE
+1164 
-1176 ALRTCFAREEGEPI
+1176 
-1190 QVIQPHAD
+1190 
-1198 LTVSYHDLREAK
+1198 
-1210 SIRHEAENREQRAK
+1210 EQ
-1224 DLSQAHAS
+1224 
-1232 APFDLSRDL
+1232 
-1241 PVRVLLLQLADEAH
+1241 
-1255 VVQVV
+1255 
-1260 MHHIAS
+1260 M
-1266 DGWSVGVFLQE
+1266 
-1277 LSALYGS
+1277 
-1284 FIAEQG
+1284 
-1290 DPLAP
+1290 
-1295 LPLQY
+1295 
-1300 ADYAAWQR
+1300 
-1308 RWLASGQLEK
+1308 
-1318 QGAFWQTNLSGAP
+1318 
-1331 TLLEL
+1331 
-1336 PTDRPRPPKQS
+1336 
-1347 HAGASVEVKLGAA
+1347 
-1360 LSERVKRLSQ
+1360 
-1370 RHGVTPYM
+1370 
-1378 TLLSSWAAV
+1378 
-1387 LSRLSGQ
+1387 
-1394 EEVVIGS
+1394 
-1401 PVAGRN
+1401 
-1407 RTEVEALIGFFVNTL
+1407 
-1422 ALRLDLSSEPTVGEL
+1422 
-1437 LKRTKAQ
+1437 
-1444 VLSAQAHQDLP
+1444 
-1455 FDQVVERVKPPRSTA
+1455 
-1470 HPPLFQV
+1470 
-1477 MFVWQNMPAGELT
+1477 
-1490 IPGLTIRAVETPL
+1490 
-1503 QTAQFELTLSL
+1503 
-1514 REAGDDIVGHLNYAS
+1514 
-1529 ALFDE
+1529 
-1534 STVRRYVTYWRRLL
+1534 
-1548 EGMTAGAADQTIV
+1548 
-1561 GLPLLDEAERKQVVY
+1561 VY

-1603 EAIALTFE
+1603 EAIALTFD

-1623 ANRLAHYLQGRGVG
+1623 ANRLAHYLQARGVG

-1923 GVRIPDLQLYVLDAR
+1923 GVRIPDLQLYVLDDR

-2025 KVTGVRE
+2025 KVADVRE

-2037 RDSAAEMRDNATPN
+2037 RDSAAEVRDSATEHA
-2051 APMPKS
+2051 APDAPS
-2057 SSETEKRLVAYYT
+2057 PETATAPEKRLVAYYT
-2070 GDADVAALRAQA
+2070 GDADVVALRAQA

-2106 GKLDRRALPAP
+2106 GKLDRRALP
-2117 ADDAYARAEY
+2117 E
-2127 EAPQGAKEEALAAI
+2127 
-2141 WRELL
+2141 
-2146 HVERVSRHDNFF
+2146 
-2158 ELGGHSLLAIGVIE
+2158 
-2172 RMRREGLHTDVR
+2172 
-2184 SIFNAQTLSDL
+2184 
-2195 AARAQTDDRSIQA
+2195 
-2208 PPNLIPARATRITPD
+2208 
-2223 MLPLVALTQTQ
+2223 
-2234 IDMLAVQ
+2234 
-2241 VEGGAANIQD
+2241 
-2251 IYPLAPLQEGMV
+2251 
-2263 FHHLLHAESDAY
+2263 
-2275 MEAYFVGFRTRARL
+2275 
-2289 DRFLDALRMIVD
+2289 
-2301 RHDILRTGFFW
+2301 
-2312 EGLEQPVQIVQRRVR
+2312 
-2327 LPIEFV
+2327 
-2333 DLDPAD
+2333 
-2339 GDVLRQLEA
+2339 
-2348 RHDPRAHRLDIR
+2348 
-2360 RPALLSCHA
+2360 
-2369 AHDPA
+2369 
-2374 AGRWLLCVM
+2374 
-2383 AHHLAIDNTS
+2383 
-2393 LKLLVA
+2393 
-2399 EEQAIEQGGFDALP
+2399 
-2413 PAPSFRNFIA
+2413 
-2423 QIASGVDRREHE
+2423 
-2435 AFFSAMLGDIDSP
+2435 
-2448 THPFGLQDVQGDG
+2448 
-2461 REIAEFQQRLSPE
+2461 
-2474 LSKAIRV
+2474 
-2481 CTRRLGVSPAS
+2481 
-2492 LMHLAWAMV
+2492 
-2501 LSRAT
+2501 
-2506 GRREAVFGTVL
+2506 
-2517 FGRMQGGE
+2517 
-2525 RGMGMF
+2525 
-2531 INTLPIRI
+2531 
-2539 DVDERYVA
+2539 
-2547 ECLAHTH
+2547 
-2554 ERVVQLIYHEHAP
+2554 
-2567 LALALRC
+2567 
-2574 SGLPA
+2574 
-2579 RQALFSSLLNYR
+2579 
-2591 HSEQAARP
+2591 
-2599 PRDDDDIQYLDGN
+2599 
-2612 ERTNYPLT
+2612 
-2620 VSIDDLGEAFSVTV
+2620 
-2634 QARHP
+2634 
-2639 ASPERIRA
+2639 
-2647 FMETALEQLVRA
+2647 
-2659 LDGTSGIAAPGV
+2659 
-2671 VMPRIAVRDID
+2671 
-2682 VLPSEERHRLLV
+2682 
-2694 EWNDTAADYPQD
+2694 
-2706 QCLHRLFEAQAAR
+2706 
-2719 HPDTIALIADG
+2719 
-2730 EPVGY
+2730 
-2735 AELNRRANRLAR
+2735 
-2747 HLSARGLQPDQRV
+2747 
-2760 AICIDRGIDMVVAML
+2760 
-2775 AVLKAGGAYVPLDP
+2775 
-2789 AYPSERLD
+2789 
-2797 YLLRDC
+2797 
-2803 APVALL
+2803 
-2809 THARLGASMQTR
+2809 
-2821 IVLALAR
+2821 
-2828 LDTGCALIDLES
+2828 
-2840 DADAWRHER
+2840 
-2849 DDDPPPSGLTPR
+2849 
-2861 HLAYVIYTS
+2861 
-2870 GSTGQPKGVMVEHRS
+2870 
-2885 VCNLVAW
+2885 
-2892 HAGAFDVGTGCR
+2892 
-2904 SASVAGVA
+2904 
-2912 FDATTWEVWAAL
+2912 
-2924 CNGGC
+2924 
-2929 LSLAPGDAASDPQAL
+2929 
-2944 LRWWRAQELDV
+2944 
-2955 GFLVTPLAELAYATG
+2955 
-2970 QSNAGMRTLLIG
+2970 
-2982 GDRLS
+2982 
-2987 RWPDSMPPG
+2987 
-2996 QMLVN
+2996 
-3001 NYGPTEATVVATSGR
+3001 
-3016 LQPGEATPPIGR
+3016 
-3028 PIANTRVYVLDAWLR
+3028 
-3043 PAPIGVAG
+3043 
-3051 ELYIGGVQVA
+3051 
-3061 RGYLNRP
+3061 
-3068 ELTRERFIDDPFVA
+3068 
-3082 GGRLYKTGDLAR
+3082 
-3094 WRTDGSL
+3094 
-3101 EYLGRNDFQ
+3101 
-3110 VKIRGF
+3110 
-3116 RIELGEIEAQL
+3116 
-3127 AKVAGVREVVVLA
+3127 
-3140 RDSAAE
+3140 
-3146 VHDSATEHATPN
+3146 
-3158 ALSPSPETST
+3158 
-3168 ATAAA
+3168 
-3173 TATATATEKR
+3173 
-3183 LVAYYKGD
+3183 
-3191 ADVAALRAQAAQHLP
+3191 
-3206 SYMVPSAYVRLD
+3206 
-3218 AWPLTPNGKL
+3218 
-3228 DRRALPAPAD
+3228 PAD

-3299 EVALGTVFDAPVLSA
+3299 EVALSTVFDAPVLSA
-3314 LAERLEAENTAVL
+3314 LASRLDDNTAEVL
-3327 PPIPLTPRDG
+3327 PPIPLAPRDG

-3402 PIQVIQPHADLTV
+3402 PIQVIQPHADLTM
-3415 SYHDLREAKSIRH
+3415 SYHDLREAEQS
-3428 EAGNREQRA
+3428 EQRA

-3500 AEQGDPL
+3500 AEQDDPL

-3617 AGRNRTEVEPLI
+3617 AGRNRTEVEALIGFFVNTLALRLDLSSEPTVGELLKRTKAQVLSAQAHQDLPFDQVVERVKPPRSTAHPPLFQVMFVWQNMPAGELTIPGLTIRAVETPLQTAQFELTLSLQEAGDDIVGHLNYASALFDESTVRRYVTYWCRLLEGMTAGSANVSVARLPLLDEAERKQVVYAWNATERDYPIEQCIHQLFEAQVDRKPEAIALTFDGQRLSYAELNARANRLAHYLQARGAGPDRLVALCAERGIEMVVGLLAILKAGGAYVPLDPAYASDRLRGIVEDSQPALVLADAVGRAALGELDGALPVIDLETDALCWREMPATNPEVASQHVHHLAYVIYTSGSTGRPKGVMVEHAQVVRLFGATQAWFGFDERDVWTLFHSYGFDFSVWELWGALLHGGRLVIVPTEVTRTPSAFFALLCAEGVTVLNQTPSAFQALMSAQEEREEAAGNIERANVVAHRLRYVIFGGEALEPRTLASWYARHGERTQLVNMYGITETTVHVTYCALRAEDAMRLGASPIGVRIPDLQLYVLDDRREPVPMGVTGELYVGGAGVARGYLNRPELTRERFIDDPFVAGGRLYKTGDLARWRTDGSLEYLGRNDFQVKIRGFRIELGEIEAQLAKVADVREVVVLARDSAAEVRDSATEHAAPDAPSPETATAPEKRLVAYYTGDADVAALRAQAAQHLPSYMVPSAYVRLDAWPLTPNGKLDRRALPEPADDAYARAEYEAPQGAKEEALAAIWRELLHVERVSRHDNFFELGGHSLLAVQLVSRLRQALSVEVALGTVFDAPVLSALAERLEAENTEVLPPIPLAPRDGRIALSLAQQRLWFLTQLEGVSEAYHMSGAVRLDGPLNREVLQRALNRIVMRHEALRTCFAREEGEPIQVIQPHADLTMSYHDLREAEQSEQRAKDLSQAHASAPFDLSRDLPVRVLLLQLADEAHVVQVVMHHIASDGWSVGVFLQELSALYGSFIAEQDDPLALLPLQYADYAAWQRRWLASGQLEKQGAFWQTNLSGAPTLLELPTDRPRPPKQSHAGASVEVKLGAALSERVKRLSQRHGVTPYMTLLSSWAAVLSRLSGQEEVVIGSPVAGRNRTEVEALI

-3807 FEAQVSRTRE
+3807 FEAQVSRTPE

-3832 LDARANRLAHYLR
+3832 LDARADRLAHYLR

-3977 RALDEAIYRTHPSAR
+3977 RALDEAIYRAHPSAR

-4060 EDEAFPQVTLVGGEA
+4060 EDEAYPQVTLVGGEA

-4181 GDLARWRTDGSL
+4181 GDLARWRTDGRL

-4235 ASAVHDSATEH
+4235 AAAVRDSATEH
-4246 AAPDA
+4246 ATPNA
-4251 LSPSLETSTAT
+4251 LSPSPETSTAT

-4268 ATATATEKRLVA
+4268 ATATAPEKRLVA

-4351 AEIWRDLLQVDRIS
+4351 AEIWRDLLQVDQIS

-4618 QGRGDALPPAV
+4618 QGCGDALPPAV

-5014 LTEAALRDDWRDAG
+5014 LTEAARRDDWRDAG
-5028 APVVLLDADGPAIDA
+5028 VPVVLLDADGPAIDA
-5043 CPDHNPDAAAGRDAR
+5043 CPDHNPDDAGRDAR

-5488 AARARDAAIPKAA
+5488 AARARDAAIPKVA

-5658 RAFAGGRPDPLPP
+5658 RAFAGGQPDPLPP

-5754 TVFAA
+5754 TVLAA

-6227 GGERADPAVYRKVM
+6227 GGERADPAVYRKVL

>member
-1 MRIPPNLIAD
+1 MDLLQRKNIRIHVDRDELVVRAPRGALNAELTQALKKSKAELIDVLRRRGAQASPD
-11 GDEHI
+11 PVRI

-77 AFRGREVMER
+77 AFRSREVMER

-128 VELDAG
+128 VELDAR

-202 GRVEDLPRP
+202 GRVENLPQP
-211 APFRNFVAQARLGV
+211 VPFRNFVAQARLGV

-255 DGREIAEAARTLK
+255 DGREIAEAARRLK

-414 SYPLSV
+414 NYPVSV
-420 TVDDHERDF
+420 DIDDHGDDFKIRAQAAASVDPARVCDFLEVALTRLVDALERDPHGALRQLD
-429 TIVAKVCERIGPQR
+429 ILPEVEREEVVRRWNAGEKARPSR
-443 VCELM
+443 LCLHELF
-448 ELALEQ
+448 ERQAARAPDAIAVIQDE
-454 LTRALSANPGGELA
+454 RALTYA
-468 ELDVLPAAER
+468 ELNR
-478 TQVLH
+478 
-483 GWNETGRAYARDA
+483 
-496 CLHQLFEA
+496 C
-504 QVSRTREAA
+504 
-513 AVICGDETLSY
+513 
-524 TDLDARANRLAH
+524 ANRLAH
-536 YLRGQGVG
+536 YLRV
-544 PDTRVGLAL
+544 
-553 GRGVEMMTGLLA
+553 RGVRGGDRVALYARRSPELLIGMLA
-565 ILKAGGAYVP
+565 TLKAGGAYVP
-575 LDPGYASERLRA
+575 LDPGYPAERLTHML
-587 ILDDSRPA
+587 LDSAPVV
-595 IVLAD
+595 VLRD
-600 AAGRTALDALAGAP
+600 AAASDDVLVRLNAGT
-614 PIADLHADASRW
+614 PILDLHADDERW
-626 SALPSTPPRVEGLTP
+626 SAQPSGNLKLCGSHEPDVGAR
-641 RHLAYVIYT
+641 RLAYVIYT
-650 SGSTGQPKGVM
+650 SGSTGAPKGVM

-667 VNLWRALDE
+667 VNQIGALTEYLELD
-676 AIYRTHPSARRV
+676 ASDRV
-688 SLNASIAFDSLVKQW
+688 LQFSNIAFDASVEEIFATLSCGATLVLRTDRWLADAETFWALCGAQRISI
-703 VQLLSGRTLVVVP
+703 VDLPAQFFGQLALSGRRAVPTGVRCVV
-716 EPVRFDGRRLL
+716 
-727 DAIGRDRIDVF
+727 I
-738 DCTPSQLA
+738 
-746 LIEGARGPEDEAYP
+746 
-760 QVTLVGGEAIGEGMW
+760 GGEAVG
-775 SELASA
+775 ASA
-781 SSRTYYNVYGPT
+781 LDAWFAEEGRRPRLFNTYGPT
-793 ECTVD
+793 ETTVSVTVHEVRGRHD
-798 ATLAR
+798 D
-803 ITAEHAPHIGG
+803 
-814 PLANVRAYVLNERLS
+814 ANVIGRPIANTRVYVLDAWLR
-829 PAPVGVRGE
+829 PAPIGVAGE
-838 LYIGGAGVA
+838 LYIGGVQVA

-864 PFVAGGRLYKTGDL
+864 PFVTGGRLYRTGDL

-924 LARDSAAAVHDSATE
+924 LARDSAADTDQNADLNASAT
-939 HATPNALSPSLETST
+939 ANSS
-954 ATAAATATA
+954 
-963 TATEKRLVAYYTG
+963 EKRLVAYYTG

-1034 PRGAKEEALAEI
+1034 PQGAKEEALAAI

-1078 LRQALSVEVALG
+1078 LRQALSVEVALS

-1198 LTVSYHDLREAK
+1198 LTVSYHDLREAEQ
-1210 SIRHEAENREQRAK
+1210 SEQRAK

-1534 STVRRYVTYWRRLL
+1534 STVRRYVTYWCRLL

-1623 ANRLAHYLQGRGVG
+1623 ANRLAHYLQARGVG

-1781 FHSHGFDFSVW
+1781 FHSYGFDFSVW

-1923 GVRIPDLQLYVLDAR
+1923 GVRIPDLQLYVLDDR

-1983 YKTGDLARWRTDGS
+1983 YKTGDLARWRTDGK

-2025 KVTGVRE
+2025 KVAGVRE

-2037 RDSAAEMRDNATPN
+2037 RDSAAEVHDSATEHATPN
-2051 APMPKS
+2051 ALSPS
-2057 SSETEKRLVAYYT
+2057 LETSTATAAATATATATATEKRLVAYYT

-2127 EAPQGAKEEALAAI
+2127 EAPRGAREEALAAI

-2208 PPNLIPARATRITPD
+2208 PPNLIPARATRITPG

-2423 QIASGVDRREHE
+2423 QIASGIDRREHE

-2579 RQALFSSLLNYR
+2579 QQALFSSLLNYR

-2659 LDGTSGIAAPGV
+2659 LDGTSGVAAPGV
-2671 VMPRIAVRDID
+2671 VMPRIAVCDID

-2821 IVLALAR
+2821 LVLALAR

-2840 DADAWRHER
+2840 DAGAWRHER

-3127 AKVAGVREVVVLA
+3127 AKVTGVREVVVLA
-3140 RDSAAE
+3140 RDSAA
-3146 VHDSATEHATPN
+3146 DTDQNADLNASATAN
-3158 ALSPSPETST
+3158 SS
-3168 ATAAA
+3168 
-3173 TATATATEKR
+3173 EKR
-3183 LVAYYKGD
+3183 LVAYYTGD
-3191 ADVAALRAQAAQHLP
+3191 ADVTALRAQAAQHLP

-3367 RLDGP
+3367 RLDGL

-3415 SYHDLREAKSIRH
+3415 SYHDLREAEQS
-3428 EAGNREQRA
+3428 EQRA

-3500 AEQGDPL
+3500 AKQDDPL

-3555 RPPKQLH
+3555 RPPKQSH

-3617 AGRNRTEVEPLI
+3617 AGRNRTEVEALI

-3679 PRSTAHPPLFQVMFV
+3679 PRSTAHPPLFQVMFD
-3694 WQNAHEGSLQIPG
+3694 WHNTPARALTMPG
-3707 LRLSTW
+3707 LTVSVARTETTTSQYDLVLSMQERN
-3713 GDPLT
+3713 GDIVGHLN
-3718 MAPFELTLAVREH
+3718 
-3731 QDDIACT
+3731 
-3738 LTYATSLFDRATVER
+3738 YATALFDEQTARR
-3753 YLGHWLRQLDAM
+3753 YARYWRRLLEGMTAGSANVSVAR
-3765 ATDADPV
+3765 
-3772 VTGLPLLGEAERAQ
+3772 LPLLDEAEREQ
-3786 VLHGWNETG
+3786 VVHEWNATE
-3795 RAYARD
+3795 RAYPIRQ
-3801 ACLHQL
+3801 CIHQL
-3807 FEAQVSRTRE
+3807 FEAQAARTPN
-3817 AAAVICGDETLSYTD
+3817 AIAIGDERVTYAALNAS
-3832 LDARANRLAHYLR
+3832 ANRLARHLR
-3845 GQGVGPDTRVGLALG
+3845 ALGVVADTRVAVCIE
-3860 RGVEMMTGLLAIL
+3860 RGAPMVIALLAIW
-3873 KAGGAYVPLDPGYA
+3873 KAGGAYVPLDPAYPRERIAYMLRDSAPIAVLTSRA
-3887 SERLRAIL
+3887 SRDLVASHLPDRAPLVVI
-3895 DDSRPAIVLADAA
+3895 DAA
-3908 GRTALDA
+3908 ACPWDA
-3915 LAGAPPIA
+3915 LSGD
-3923 DLHADASRWS
+3923 DLDPNDIELNA
-3933 ALPSTPPRVEGLTP
+3933 T
-3947 RHLAYVIYTSGSTGQ
+3947 HLCYVIYTSGSTGQ
-3962 PKGVMVEH
+3962 PKGVMIEH
-3970 ASVVNLW
+3970 RNLVN
-3977 RALDEAIYRTHPSAR
+3977 YT
-3992 RVSLNA
+3992 
-3998 SIAFD
+3998 
-4003 SLVKQWVQL
+4003 
-4012 LSGRTLVVVPEP
+4012 
-4024 VRFDGRRLL
+4024 L
-4033 DAIGR
+4033 DAIRWFGLGPGET
-4038 DRIDVFDCTPSQL
+4038 VLQQNSLNFDLSLEEIVPALSSGAALAPAVELFGAGGSARGHSARPTMIHLTAAHWQQL
-4051 ALIEGARGP
+4051 VGEWHRAGARPAAALEGVRLVN
-4060 EDEAFPQVTLVGGEA
+4060 VTGDALSPHKLEQWDA
-4075 IGEGMWSELASAS
+4075 IRPAHTRLIN
-4088 SRTYYNVYGPT
+4088 TYGPT
-4099 ECTVDATLA
+4099 E
-4108 RITAEHAPHIGGPL
+4108 ITISCSAAYVRHAPGMSRVSIGRPF
-4122 ANVRAYVLNER
+4122 ANSRMYLLDARGEPV
-4133 LSPAP
+4133 P
-4138 VGVRGELYIGGA
+4138 VGVTGELYIGGD

-4160 ELTRERFID
+4160 ELSAERFVD
-4169 DPFVAGGRLYRT
+4169 DPFRPGSRMYKT
-4181 GDLARWRTDGSL
+4181 GDLACRRGDG
-4193 EYLGRNDFQVKI
+4193 EIEFVGRNDFQVKV
-4205 RGFRIELGE
+4205 RGFRVELSEVETRLAAVDGVQE
-4214 IEAQLAKVTGV
+4214 IA
-4225 REVVVLARDS
+4225 VLARED
-4235 ASAVHDSATEH
+4235 
-4246 AAPDA
+4246 APG
-4251 LSPSLETSTAT
+4251 
-4262 AAATAT
+4262 
-4268 ATATATEKRLVA
+4268 EKRLVA
-4280 YYTGDADVAALR
+4280 YYTGAAEMAALR
-4292 AQAAQHL
+4292 ECAARDL
-4299 PSYMVPSAY
+4299 PAYMMPAAY
-4308 VRLDAWP
+4308 VCLPALP
-4315 LTPNGKLDRRAL
+4315 LTPNGKLDRNAL
-4327 PAPADDAYAR
+4327 PPPAHDADSNR
-4337 AEYEAPQGAKEEAL
+4337 GYEAPQGDIEETL
-4351 AEIWRDLLQVDRIS
+4351 ARIWEQLLERERVG

-4370 FQLGGHSLLA
+4370 FDLGGHSLLTV
-4380 ISLGDMMRERGLH
+4380 SLIERMRQADLH
-4393 ADVRT
+4393 ADV
-4398 LFNAETLAALA
+4398 AAL
-4409 AQSGTDS
+4409 
-4416 IDVDVP
+4416 
-4422 PNLIPVGAAR
+4422 
-4432 ITPDMLPLVA
+4432 
-4442 LTQPQ
+4442 
-4447 IDAIAQQVDGGA
+4447 
-4459 TNVQDIYPL
+4459 
-4468 APLQEGMLFHHLL
+4468 F
-4481 HTQGDLYLEPHLLA
+4481 
-4495 FRTRERLERFL
+4495 
-4506 SALQCVID
+4506 
-4514 RHDVLRTGFFWEGVP
+4514 
-4529 QPVQVVWR
+4529 
-4537 RARLPVEYVELPD
+4537 
-4550 SHGDVASQL
+4550 
-4559 EARCDPRRHRI
+4559 
-4570 DIGRAPL
+4570 
-4577 VHCHVAHDARN
+4577 
-4588 DRWVLGVLTH
+4588 
-4598 HLVSD
+4598 
-4603 HTTLALLAEEAQAFE
+4603 TTS
-4618 QGRGDALPPAV
+4618 
-4629 PFRNFVAHA
+4629 
-4638 RLGTSERE
+4638 T
-4646 HEAFFREMLGDVD
+4646 
-4659 EPTAPFGLL
+4659 
-4668 DVQGDGSAIVE
+4668 
-4679 HRRALAPGL
+4679 
-4688 SRSVRAHARRLGVSA
+4688 
-4703 ASVMHVAWSLVLART
+4703 
-4718 ANRRDVVFGT
+4718 
-4728 VLFGRMQGG
+4728 
-4737 AHAHRTMGLF
+4737 
-4747 MNTLPVRI
+4747 
-4755 ALDESDVET
+4755 
-4764 SLIATHD
+4764 
-4771 RLARLLRH
+4771 
-4779 EHAPLALAQRCSAV
+4779 
-4793 PAQAPLFTSLLNYRY
+4793 
-4808 SPHEEQGDATDDDVQ
+4808 
-4823 FIAARERNNYPLTMI
+4823 
-4838 VDDTGEGFALTAQVD
+4838 
-4853 ASIDAAR
+4853 
-4860 VCAFMHTA
+4860 
-4868 LEQLVRAL
+4868 
-4876 DDARGAVLAELDVL
+4876 LAEL
-4890 PADEH
+4890 A
-4895 RCVVSACNDTDA
+4895 ACTTKLK
-4907 ELPGVDFVDRRFE
+4907 E
-4920 AQAARTP
+4920 
-4927 EAIAVACGA
+4927 I
-4936 HALSYAA
+4936 
-4943 LNRRANRLAHYL
+4943 
-4955 RAHGAG
+4955 
-4961 PERVVALALER
+4961 
-4972 SVDMMVGLLGILKSG
+4972 LL
-4987 SAYLPLDPAYPAE
+4987 
-5000 RLAYIVDDARPALL
+5000 
-5014 LTEAALRDDWRDAG
+5014 
-5028 APVVLLDADGPAIDA
+5028 
-5043 CPDHNPDAAAGRDAR
+5043 
-5058 TLSSLAYVIYTSGST
+5058 
-5073 GRPKGVMIEHRNLAN
+5073 
-5088 LLGAMGE
+5088 
-5095 QPGIGAHD
+5095 
-5103 VLLAVTSLSFDIAAL
+5103 
-5118 ELFLPLLHGARAVIA
+5118 
-5133 ARDDAADPARLAHLI
+5133 
-5148 ESSGAS
+5148 
-5154 LMQATPSTWRMLAQH
+5154 
-5169 GWPRSARPLTLL
+5169 
-5181 CGGEALPP
+5181 
-5189 ALAERL
+5189 
-5195 LAHVPAIWNLYG
+5195 
-5207 PTETTVWST
+5207 
-5216 VRRVTTP
+5216 
-5223 VVDIGGPIANTQVY
+5223 
-5237 VLDERLRPAPIGVA
+5237 
-5251 GELYIG
+5251 
-5257 GAGVAR
+5257 
-5263 GYLNR
+5263 
-5268 PELTRERFVDDPFR
+5268 
-5282 RGGRLYRTGDLARR
+5282 
-5296 RADGNLEYLGR
+5296 
-5307 NDFQVKIRGFRIELG
+5307 
-5322 EIEAQLAKAHGVQGV
+5322 
-5337 ALAARD
+5337 
-5343 TPTAD
+5343 
-5348 KRLVAYYV
+5348 
-5356 GDASAAALREHAA
+5356 
-5369 ARLPA
+5369 
-5374 YMVPAA
+5374 
-5380 YVRLAAW
+5380 
-5387 PLTPNGK
+5387 
-5394 LDRAALPAP
+5394 
-5403 DDEAYARA
+5403 
-5411 EYEAPRGEHECKLA
+5411 
-5425 AIWRAVLQVERIG
+5425 
-5438 RHDDFFELGGH
+5438 
-5449 SLLAVRAVT
+5449 
-5458 AMRDAFG
+5458 
-5465 SDTSLRDLFAR
+5465 
-5476 PVLKDLAEHAST
+5476 
-5488 AARARDAAIPKAA
+5488 
-5501 RGEPAP
+5501 
-5507 MSFAQQRLW
+5507 
-5516 FLARMGGL
+5516 
-5524 GDAYHMPIAVRL
+5524 
-5536 RGALDVDALQRALSR
+5536 
-5551 IVSRH
+5551 
-5556 DALRTTFALEG
+5556 
-5567 EQPVQRVHADDGA
+5567 
-5580 GLRLRID
+5580 
-5587 DLRGCA
+5587 
-5593 DAGARRARILAGQA
+5593 
-5607 SEPFDLA
+5607 
-5614 RGPLVRGALVREADD
+5614 
-5629 VHTLCVTIH
+5629 
-5638 HIVSDGWSI
+5638 
-5647 DVFCRELSELY
+5647 
-5658 RAFAGGRPDPLPP
+5658 
-5671 LPVQYADYAAWQQR
+5671 
-5685 GIGGAALHAQAEY
+5685 
-5698 WRDALAGAPTLL
+5698 
-5710 ELPTDRPRPP
+5710 
-5720 QPDYAGATVGL
+5720 
-5731 ALDAPLTAGLRALAR
+5731 
-5746 RHGATLFM
+5746 
-5754 TVFAA
+5754 
-5759 WSVLLSRLSRQT
+5759 
-5771 DVVIGTPSA
+5771 
-5780 NRGHAQ
+5780 
-5786 IEGLIGFFVNTIAL
+5786 
-5800 RVDLDGAP
+5800 
-5808 TVAELLARVKA
+5808 
-5819 RTLAAQQHQDIPF
+5819 
-5832 EHVVERVQ
+5832 
-5840 PARSLSHSPVFQAM
+5840 
-5854 FAWQHASRGEMRLEG
+5854 
-5869 LRAEPLDDAARTIAK
+5869 
-5884 FDLTLSLRE
+5884 
-5893 SGDAI
+5893 
-5898 DGGLEYASALFER
+5898 
-5911 ATIERFAGY
+5911 
-5920 LRRLLEGMVAD
+5920 
-5931 DTQRVDAL
+5931 
-5939 PMLSRDERRDLIE
+5939 
-5952 RRNATARP
+5952 
-5960 YPANSGV
+5960 
-5967 HRLFEAQAA
+5967 
-5976 RTPDATAIVDGATTL
+5976 
-5991 DYRALDARA
+5991 
-6000 NRIAHALAHAGVRA
+6000 
-6014 GDRVALHL
+6014 
-6022 EPSIGLVA
+6022 
-6030 AQLAVLKLGA
+6030 
-6040 AYVPVDVGNPPARKA
+6040 
-6055 FVAQDSGARLVLGDA
+6055 
-6070 ALDWPAAAGVP
+6070 
-6081 QRDLAALLAGPW
+6081 
-6093 PSDAPARAPQCGGD
+6093 
-6107 TPAYVMYTSGSS
+6107 
-6119 GQPKGVLVTHRGIA
+6119 
-6133 RLAVNSGYAT
+6133 
-6143 FDASDR
+6143 
-6149 FAFASNPAFD
+6149 
-6159 ASTFEVWTALLNGA
+6159 
-6173 SIGIVKRDDLLDLG
+6173 
-6187 ALAGKLSSIG
+6187 
-6197 VTCLFLTTA
+6197 
-6206 LFNRCV
+6206 
-6212 SFDPAMFARLRCVIS
+6212 
-6227 GGERADPAVYRKVM
+6227 
-6241 EAGPPRHLL
+6241 
-6250 NAYGPTETTTFAAVW
+6250 
-6265 EAEPRTLAA
+6265 
-6274 QAAPIG
+6274 
-6280 RPIGNTSVYVLDAYG
+6280 
-6295 APVPVGVTGEIHIGG
+6295 
-6310 PGVAQGYLNRPALS
+6310 
-6324 AERFVRD
+6324 
-6331 PFVGGDARMYRTGD
+6331 
-6345 LGRWRPDGML
+6345 
-6355 DCIGRADFQVKIR
+6355 
-6368 GFRIELGEIEACLLE
+6368 
-6383 HGALAQA
+6383 
-6390 AVLARDDGGDGGK
+6390 
-6403 TLVAYYVPRAG
+6403 
-6414 HEDGAPALR
+6414 
-6423 AHLAAR
+6423 
-6429 LPEYMVPAA
+6429 
-6438 YVRLPA
+6438 
-6444 MPLTPNGKLERRAL
+6444 
-6458 PAPDERSYVRRDY
+6458 
-6471 AAPQGEIET
+6471 
-6480 TLARIWAELFG
+6480 
-6491 IERVGRHDGFF
+6491 
-6502 ELGGHSLLAVRM
+6502 
-6514 VARVHD
+6514 
-6520 VLGVEVPLRA
+6520 
-6530 LFADP
+6530 
-6535 VLHVFASAVARAS
+6535 
-6548 TRQASSNLVAFRSA
+6548 
-6562 GTAAPLFFIHSGL
+6562 
-6575 GEIGF
+6575 
-6580 VGDLLPGIA
+6580 
-6589 PEIPV
+6589 
-6594 YGFAAVGFLAGETP
+6594 
-6608 HATIEEMAAQYV
+6608 
-6620 DAMRRV
+6620 
-6626 QPHGPYRLA
+6626 
-6635 GWCAGGNIAF
+6635 
-6645 EMAHQLIAA
+6645 
-6654 DETVEFLCMIDSPTS
+6654 
-6669 APIDRSVTACVL
+6669 
-6681 ARIPDDIP
+6681 
-6689 EALRTRLHALGDAFD
+6689 
-6704 VRGMLHAC
+6704 
-6712 QAAGMLPIDLP
+6712 
-6723 TGLMERHV
+6723 
-6731 AVQYA
+6731 
-6736 IKHAKLNY
+6736 
-6744 VPPRLPVD
+6744 
-6752 VIHFVAQDEPMWRN
+6752 
-6766 GWAMDGWHD
+6766 
-6775 VADRVICLP
+6775 
-6784 ASGDH
+6784 
-6789 MTMVAAPHAEQLG
+6789 
-6802 RRITEALAVHG
+6802 
-6813 GPRADGAE
+6813 
-6821 RGYAPRIAI
+6821 
-6830 QTAPR
+6830 
-6835 DARAPTLFCIPGA
+6835 
-6848 GASVTTFSTLARHL
+6848 
-6862 PATFSV
+6862 
-6868 DGLQPRGL
+6868 
-6876 CGTMVPYLDVETAAR
+6876 
-6891 AYLRSIRKAAPR
+6891 
-6903 GPYHLVGHSFGG
+6903 
-6915 WVAYEIACRLQEQGE
+6915 
-6930 RVATLML
+6930 
-6937 LDTERPGAT
+6937 
-6946 DIVRGRKTRVDA
+6946 
-6958 LAKLVELYEMHL
+6958 
-6970 GRPLGVSRDDLAAL
+6970 
-6984 AHDAQIEHLRA
+6984 
-6995 ALVRAKILPPSVHP
+6995 
-7009 NVLLGVVRVLEMNVN
+7009 
-7024 TPYRPAGLYAGTMH
+7024 
-7038 VVLIANAKADADLD
+7038 
-7052 AWRDE
+7052 
-7057 QAEQW
+7057 
-7062 RGLADDVRIVRAGG
+7062 
-7076 NHMTMLQPPHAASIA
+7076 
-7091 ALLER
+7091 
-7096 TAGAPARLAQVH
+7096 

>member
-1 MRIPPNLIAD
+1 MNVNSLLDLLQRKNIRIHVDRDELVVRAPRGALNAELTQALKKSKAELIDVLRRRGAQASPD
-11 GDEHI
+11 PVRI

-30 IDALVTKVEGG
+30 IDALMTKVEGG

-77 AFRGREVMER
+77 AFRSREVMER

-128 VELDAG
+128 VELDAR

-202 GRVEDLPRP
+202 GRVEDLPQP
-211 APFRNFVAQARLGV
+211 EPFRNFVAQARLGV

-336 RMRVAQTGVEAS
+336 RMRVAQTGVETS
-348 VKGTHAQLA
+348 VKETHAQLA

-414 SYPLSV
+414 NYPVSV
-420 TVDDHERDF
+420 DIDDHGDDFKMRAQAAASVDPARVCDFLEVALTRLVDALERDPHGALRQLD
-429 TIVAKVCERIGPQR
+429 ILPEVEREEVVRRWNAGEKARPSR
-443 VCELM
+443 LCLHELF
-448 ELALEQ
+448 ERQAARAPDAIAVIQDE
-454 LTRALSANPGGELA
+454 RALTYA
-468 ELDVLPAAER
+468 ELNR
-478 TQVLH
+478 
-483 GWNETGRAYARDA
+483 
-496 CLHQLFEA
+496 C
-504 QVSRTREAA
+504 
-513 AVICGDETLSY
+513 
-524 TDLDARANRLAH
+524 ANRLAH
-536 YLRGQGVG
+536 YLR
-544 PDTRVGLAL
+544 A
-553 GRGVEMMTGLLA
+553 RGVREDDRVALYARRSPELLIGMLA
-565 ILKAGGAYVP
+565 TLKAGGAYVP
-575 LDPGYASERLRA
+575 LDPGYPAERLTHML
-587 ILDDSRPA
+587 LDSAPVV
-595 IVLAD
+595 VLRD
-600 AAGRTALDALAGAP
+600 AAASDDVLVRLSAGT
-614 PIADLHADASRW
+614 PILDLHADDERW
-626 SALPSTPPRVEGLTP
+626 SAQPSGNLKLCGSHEPDVGAR
-641 RHLAYVIYT
+641 RLAYVIYT
-650 SGSTGQPKGVM
+650 SGSTGAPKGVM

-667 VNLWRALDE
+667 VNQIGALTEYLELD
-676 AIYRTHPSARRV
+676 ASDRV
-688 SLNASIAFDSLVKQW
+688 LQFSNIAFDASVEEIFATLSCGATLVLRTDRWLADAETFWALCGAQRISI
-703 VQLLSGRTLVVVP
+703 VDLPAQFFGQLALSGRRAVPTGVRCVV
-716 EPVRFDGRRLL
+716 
-727 DAIGRDRIDVF
+727 I
-738 DCTPSQLA
+738 
-746 LIEGARGPEDEAYP
+746 
-760 QVTLVGGEAIGEGMW
+760 GGEAVG
-775 SELASA
+775 ASA
-781 SSRTYYNVYGPT
+781 LDAWFAEAGRRPRLFNTYGPT
-793 ECTVD
+793 ETTVSVTVHEVRGRHD
-798 ATLAR
+798 D
-803 ITAEHAPHIGG
+803 
-814 PLANVRAYVLNERLS
+814 ANVIGRPIANTRVYVLDAWLR
-829 PAPVGVRGE
+829 PAPIGVAGE
-838 LYIGGAGVA
+838 LYIGGVQVA

-864 PFVAGGRLYKTGDL
+864 PFVTGGRLYRTGDL
-878 ARWRTDGSLEYLGRN
+878 ARWRTDGRLEYLGRN

-924 LARDSAAAVHDSATE
+924 LARDSAADTDQNADLNASAT
-939 HATPNALSPSLETST
+939 ANSS
-954 ATAAATATA
+954 
-963 TATEKRLVAYYTG
+963 EKRLVAYYTG

-1034 PRGAKEEALAEI
+1034 PQGAKEEALAAI

-1198 LTVSYHDLREAK
+1198 LTVSYHDLREAEQ
-1210 SIRHEAENREQRAK
+1210 SEQRAK

-1241 PVRVLLLQLADEAH
+1241 PVRVLLLQLEDEAH

-1534 STVRRYVTYWRRLL
+1534 STVRRYVTYWCRLL

-1623 ANRLAHYLQGRGVG
+1623 ANRLAHYLQARGVG
-1637 PDRLVALCA
+1637 PGRLVALCA

-1781 FHSHGFDFSVW
+1781 FHSYGFDFSVW

-1899 ETTVHVTYCALRAE
+1899 ETTVHVTYYALRAE

-2025 KVTGVRE
+2025 KVAGVRE

-2037 RDSAAEMRDNATPN
+2037 RDSAAEVRDSATEHATPN
-2051 APMPKS
+2051 ALSPSPETS
-2057 SSETEKRLVAYYT
+2057 TATAAATATATATATEKRLVAYYT

-2208 PPNLIPARATRITPD
+2208 PPNLIPARATRITPG

-2234 IDMLAVQ
+2234 IDMLAAQ

-2659 LDGTSGIAAPGV
+2659 LDGTSGVAAPGV
-2671 VMPRIAVRDID
+2671 VTPRIAVRDID

-2719 HPDTIALIADG
+2719 YPDTIALIADG

-2821 IVLALAR
+2821 LVLALAR

-2840 DADAWRHER
+2840 DAGAWRHER

-3094 WRTDGSL
+3094 WRTDGRL

-3140 RDSAAE
+3140 RDSASA
-3146 VHDSATEHATPN
+3146 VRDSATEHATPN

-3183 LVAYYKGD
+3183 LVAYYTGD
-3191 ADVAALRAQAAQHLP
+3191 ADVVALRAQAAQHLP

-3299 EVALGTVFDAPVLSA
+3299 EVALSTVFDAPVLSA
-3314 LAERLEAENTAVL
+3314 LASRLDDNTAAVL
-3327 PPIPLTPRDG
+3327 PPIPLAPRDG

-3386 MRHEALRTCFA
+3386 MRHEALRTCFV

-3415 SYHDLREAKSIRH
+3415 SYHDLREAEQS
-3428 EAGNREQRA
+3428 EQRA

-3555 RPPKQLH
+3555 RPPKQSH
-3562 AGASVEVKLG
+3562 AGASIEVKLG

-3617 AGRNRTEVEPLI
+3617 AGRNRTEVEALI

-3679 PRSTAHPPLFQVMFV
+3679 PRSTAHPPLFQVMFD
-3694 WQNAHEGSLQIPG
+3694 WHNTPARALTMPG
-3707 LRLSTW
+3707 LTVSVASTETTTSQYDLVLSMQERN
-3713 GDPLT
+3713 GDIVGHLN
-3718 MAPFELTLAVREH
+3718 
-3731 QDDIACT
+3731 
-3738 LTYATSLFDRATVER
+3738 YATALFDEQTARR
-3753 YLGHWLRQLDAM
+3753 YARYWRRLLEGMTAGSANVSVAR
-3765 ATDADPV
+3765 
-3772 VTGLPLLGEAERAQ
+3772 LPLLDEAEREQ
-3786 VLHGWNETG
+3786 VVHEWNATE
-3795 RAYARD
+3795 RAYPIRQ
-3801 ACLHQL
+3801 CIHQL
-3807 FEAQVSRTRE
+3807 FEAQAARTPN
-3817 AAAVICGDETLSYTD
+3817 AIAIAIGDERVTYAALNAS
-3832 LDARANRLAHYLR
+3832 ANRLARHLR
-3845 GQGVGPDTRVGLALG
+3845 ALGVVADTRVAVCIE
-3860 RGVEMMTGLLAIL
+3860 RGAPMMIALLAIW
-3873 KAGGAYVPLDPGYA
+3873 KAGGAYVPLDPAYPRERIAYMLRDSAPIAVLTSRA
-3887 SERLRAIL
+3887 SRDLVASHLPDRAPLVVI
-3895 DDSRPAIVLADAA
+3895 DAA
-3908 GRTALDA
+3908 ACPWDA
-3915 LAGAPPIA
+3915 LSGD
-3923 DLHADASRWS
+3923 DLDPNDIELNA
-3933 ALPSTPPRVEGLTP
+3933 T
-3947 RHLAYVIYTSGSTGQ
+3947 HLCYVIYTSGSTGQ
-3962 PKGVMVEH
+3962 PKGVMIEH
-3970 ASVVNLW
+3970 RNLVN
-3977 RALDEAIYRTHPSAR
+3977 YT
-3992 RVSLNA
+3992 
-3998 SIAFD
+3998 
-4003 SLVKQWVQL
+4003 
-4012 LSGRTLVVVPEP
+4012 
-4024 VRFDGRRLL
+4024 L
-4033 DAIGR
+4033 DAIRWFGLGPGET
-4038 DRIDVFDCTPSQL
+4038 VLQQNSLNFDLSLEEIVPALSSGAALAPAVELFGAGGSARGHSARPTMIHLTAAHWQQL
-4051 ALIEGARGP
+4051 VGEWHRAGARPAAALEGVRLVN
-4060 EDEAFPQVTLVGGEA
+4060 VTGDALSPHKLEQWDA
-4075 IGEGMWSELASAS
+4075 IRPAHTRLIN
-4088 SRTYYNVYGPT
+4088 TYGPT
-4099 ECTVDATLA
+4099 E
-4108 RITAEHAPHIGGPL
+4108 ITISCSAAYVRHAPGMSRVSIGRPF
-4122 ANVRAYVLNER
+4122 ANSRMYLLDARGEPV
-4133 LSPAP
+4133 P
-4138 VGVRGELYIGGA
+4138 VGVTGELYIGGD

-4160 ELTRERFID
+4160 ELSAERFVD
-4169 DPFVAGGRLYRT
+4169 DPFRPGSRMYKT
-4181 GDLARWRTDGSL
+4181 GDLACRRGDG
-4193 EYLGRNDFQVKI
+4193 EIEFVGRNDFQVKV
-4205 RGFRIELGE
+4205 RGFRVELSEVETRLAAVDGVQE
-4214 IEAQLAKVTGV
+4214 IA
-4225 REVVVLARDS
+4225 VLARED
-4235 ASAVHDSATEH
+4235 
-4246 AAPDA
+4246 APG
-4251 LSPSLETSTAT
+4251 
-4262 AAATAT
+4262 
-4268 ATATATEKRLVA
+4268 EKRLVA
-4280 YYTGDADVAALR
+4280 YYTGAAEMAALR
-4292 AQAAQHL
+4292 ECAARDL
-4299 PSYMVPSAY
+4299 PAYMMPAAY
-4308 VRLDAWP
+4308 VCLPALP
-4315 LTPNGKLDRRAL
+4315 LTPNGKLDRNAL
-4327 PAPADDAYAR
+4327 PPPAHDADSNR
-4337 AEYEAPQGAKEEAL
+4337 GYEAPQGDIEETL
-4351 AEIWRDLLQVDRIS
+4351 ARIWEQLLERERVG

-4370 FQLGGHSLLA
+4370 FDLGGHSLLTV
-4380 ISLGDMMRERGLH
+4380 SLIERMRQADLH
-4393 ADVRT
+4393 ADV
-4398 LFNAETLAALA
+4398 AAL
-4409 AQSGTDS
+4409 
-4416 IDVDVP
+4416 
-4422 PNLIPVGAAR
+4422 
-4432 ITPDMLPLVA
+4432 
-4442 LTQPQ
+4442 
-4447 IDAIAQQVDGGA
+4447 
-4459 TNVQDIYPL
+4459 
-4468 APLQEGMLFHHLL
+4468 F
-4481 HTQGDLYLEPHLLA
+4481 
-4495 FRTRERLERFL
+4495 
-4506 SALQCVID
+4506 
-4514 RHDVLRTGFFWEGVP
+4514 
-4529 QPVQVVWR
+4529 
-4537 RARLPVEYVELPD
+4537 
-4550 SHGDVASQL
+4550 
-4559 EARCDPRRHRI
+4559 
-4570 DIGRAPL
+4570 
-4577 VHCHVAHDARN
+4577 
-4588 DRWVLGVLTH
+4588 
-4598 HLVSD
+4598 
-4603 HTTLALLAEEAQAFE
+4603 TTS
-4618 QGRGDALPPAV
+4618 
-4629 PFRNFVAHA
+4629 
-4638 RLGTSERE
+4638 T
-4646 HEAFFREMLGDVD
+4646 
-4659 EPTAPFGLL
+4659 
-4668 DVQGDGSAIVE
+4668 
-4679 HRRALAPGL
+4679 
-4688 SRSVRAHARRLGVSA
+4688 
-4703 ASVMHVAWSLVLART
+4703 
-4718 ANRRDVVFGT
+4718 
-4728 VLFGRMQGG
+4728 
-4737 AHAHRTMGLF
+4737 
-4747 MNTLPVRI
+4747 
-4755 ALDESDVET
+4755 
-4764 SLIATHD
+4764 
-4771 RLARLLRH
+4771 
-4779 EHAPLALAQRCSAV
+4779 
-4793 PAQAPLFTSLLNYRY
+4793 
-4808 SPHEEQGDATDDDVQ
+4808 
-4823 FIAARERNNYPLTMI
+4823 
-4838 VDDTGEGFALTAQVD
+4838 
-4853 ASIDAAR
+4853 
-4860 VCAFMHTA
+4860 
-4868 LEQLVRAL
+4868 
-4876 DDARGAVLAELDVL
+4876 LAEL
-4890 PADEH
+4890 A
-4895 RCVVSACNDTDA
+4895 ACTTKLK
-4907 ELPGVDFVDRRFE
+4907 E
-4920 AQAARTP
+4920 
-4927 EAIAVACGA
+4927 I
-4936 HALSYAA
+4936 
-4943 LNRRANRLAHYL
+4943 
-4955 RAHGAG
+4955 
-4961 PERVVALALER
+4961 
-4972 SVDMMVGLLGILKSG
+4972 LL
-4987 SAYLPLDPAYPAE
+4987 
-5000 RLAYIVDDARPALL
+5000 
-5014 LTEAALRDDWRDAG
+5014 
-5028 APVVLLDADGPAIDA
+5028 
-5043 CPDHNPDAAAGRDAR
+5043 
-5058 TLSSLAYVIYTSGST
+5058 
-5073 GRPKGVMIEHRNLAN
+5073 
-5088 LLGAMGE
+5088 
-5095 QPGIGAHD
+5095 
-5103 VLLAVTSLSFDIAAL
+5103 
-5118 ELFLPLLHGARAVIA
+5118 
-5133 ARDDAADPARLAHLI
+5133 
-5148 ESSGAS
+5148 
-5154 LMQATPSTWRMLAQH
+5154 
-5169 GWPRSARPLTLL
+5169 
-5181 CGGEALPP
+5181 
-5189 ALAERL
+5189 
-5195 LAHVPAIWNLYG
+5195 
-5207 PTETTVWST
+5207 
-5216 VRRVTTP
+5216 
-5223 VVDIGGPIANTQVY
+5223 
-5237 VLDERLRPAPIGVA
+5237 
-5251 GELYIG
+5251 
-5257 GAGVAR
+5257 
-5263 GYLNR
+5263 
-5268 PELTRERFVDDPFR
+5268 
-5282 RGGRLYRTGDLARR
+5282 
-5296 RADGNLEYLGR
+5296 
-5307 NDFQVKIRGFRIELG
+5307 
-5322 EIEAQLAKAHGVQGV
+5322 
-5337 ALAARD
+5337 
-5343 TPTAD
+5343 
-5348 KRLVAYYV
+5348 
-5356 GDASAAALREHAA
+5356 
-5369 ARLPA
+5369 
-5374 YMVPAA
+5374 
-5380 YVRLAAW
+5380 
-5387 PLTPNGK
+5387 
-5394 LDRAALPAP
+5394 
-5403 DDEAYARA
+5403 
-5411 EYEAPRGEHECKLA
+5411 
-5425 AIWRAVLQVERIG
+5425 
-5438 RHDDFFELGGH
+5438 
-5449 SLLAVRAVT
+5449 
-5458 AMRDAFG
+5458 
-5465 SDTSLRDLFAR
+5465 
-5476 PVLKDLAEHAST
+5476 
-5488 AARARDAAIPKAA
+5488 
-5501 RGEPAP
+5501 
-5507 MSFAQQRLW
+5507 
-5516 FLARMGGL
+5516 
-5524 GDAYHMPIAVRL
+5524 
-5536 RGALDVDALQRALSR
+5536 
-5551 IVSRH
+5551 
-5556 DALRTTFALEG
+5556 
-5567 EQPVQRVHADDGA
+5567 
-5580 GLRLRID
+5580 
-5587 DLRGCA
+5587 
-5593 DAGARRARILAGQA
+5593 
-5607 SEPFDLA
+5607 
-5614 RGPLVRGALVREADD
+5614 
-5629 VHTLCVTIH
+5629 
-5638 HIVSDGWSI
+5638 
-5647 DVFCRELSELY
+5647 
-5658 RAFAGGRPDPLPP
+5658 
-5671 LPVQYADYAAWQQR
+5671 
-5685 GIGGAALHAQAEY
+5685 
-5698 WRDALAGAPTLL
+5698 
-5710 ELPTDRPRPP
+5710 
-5720 QPDYAGATVGL
+5720 
-5731 ALDAPLTAGLRALAR
+5731 
-5746 RHGATLFM
+5746 
-5754 TVFAA
+5754 
-5759 WSVLLSRLSRQT
+5759 
-5771 DVVIGTPSA
+5771 
-5780 NRGHAQ
+5780 
-5786 IEGLIGFFVNTIAL
+5786 
-5800 RVDLDGAP
+5800 
-5808 TVAELLARVKA
+5808 
-5819 RTLAAQQHQDIPF
+5819 
-5832 EHVVERVQ
+5832 
-5840 PARSLSHSPVFQAM
+5840 
-5854 FAWQHASRGEMRLEG
+5854 
-5869 LRAEPLDDAARTIAK
+5869 
-5884 FDLTLSLRE
+5884 
-5893 SGDAI
+5893 
-5898 DGGLEYASALFER
+5898 
-5911 ATIERFAGY
+5911 
-5920 LRRLLEGMVAD
+5920 
-5931 DTQRVDAL
+5931 
-5939 PMLSRDERRDLIE
+5939 
-5952 RRNATARP
+5952 
-5960 YPANSGV
+5960 
-5967 HRLFEAQAA
+5967 
-5976 RTPDATAIVDGATTL
+5976 
-5991 DYRALDARA
+5991 
-6000 NRIAHALAHAGVRA
+6000 
-6014 GDRVALHL
+6014 
-6022 EPSIGLVA
+6022 
-6030 AQLAVLKLGA
+6030 
-6040 AYVPVDVGNPPARKA
+6040 
-6055 FVAQDSGARLVLGDA
+6055 
-6070 ALDWPAAAGVP
+6070 
-6081 QRDLAALLAGPW
+6081 
-6093 PSDAPARAPQCGGD
+6093 
-6107 TPAYVMYTSGSS
+6107 
-6119 GQPKGVLVTHRGIA
+6119 
-6133 RLAVNSGYAT
+6133 
-6143 FDASDR
+6143 
-6149 FAFASNPAFD
+6149 
-6159 ASTFEVWTALLNGA
+6159 
-6173 SIGIVKRDDLLDLG
+6173 
-6187 ALAGKLSSIG
+6187 
-6197 VTCLFLTTA
+6197 
-6206 LFNRCV
+6206 
-6212 SFDPAMFARLRCVIS
+6212 
-6227 GGERADPAVYRKVM
+6227 
-6241 EAGPPRHLL
+6241 
-6250 NAYGPTETTTFAAVW
+6250 
-6265 EAEPRTLAA
+6265 
-6274 QAAPIG
+6274 
-6280 RPIGNTSVYVLDAYG
+6280 
-6295 APVPVGVTGEIHIGG
+6295 
-6310 PGVAQGYLNRPALS
+6310 
-6324 AERFVRD
+6324 
-6331 PFVGGDARMYRTGD
+6331 
-6345 LGRWRPDGML
+6345 
-6355 DCIGRADFQVKIR
+6355 
-6368 GFRIELGEIEACLLE
+6368 
-6383 HGALAQA
+6383 
-6390 AVLARDDGGDGGK
+6390 
-6403 TLVAYYVPRAG
+6403 
-6414 HEDGAPALR
+6414 
-6423 AHLAAR
+6423 
-6429 LPEYMVPAA
+6429 
-6438 YVRLPA
+6438 
-6444 MPLTPNGKLERRAL
+6444 
-6458 PAPDERSYVRRDY
+6458 
-6471 AAPQGEIET
+6471 
-6480 TLARIWAELFG
+6480 
-6491 IERVGRHDGFF
+6491 
-6502 ELGGHSLLAVRM
+6502 
-6514 VARVHD
+6514 
-6520 VLGVEVPLRA
+6520 
-6530 LFADP
+6530 
-6535 VLHVFASAVARAS
+6535 
-6548 TRQASSNLVAFRSA
+6548 
-6562 GTAAPLFFIHSGL
+6562 
-6575 GEIGF
+6575 
-6580 VGDLLPGIA
+6580 
-6589 PEIPV
+6589 
-6594 YGFAAVGFLAGETP
+6594 
-6608 HATIEEMAAQYV
+6608 
-6620 DAMRRV
+6620 
-6626 QPHGPYRLA
+6626 
-6635 GWCAGGNIAF
+6635 
-6645 EMAHQLIAA
+6645 
-6654 DETVEFLCMIDSPTS
+6654 
-6669 APIDRSVTACVL
+6669 
-6681 ARIPDDIP
+6681 
-6689 EALRTRLHALGDAFD
+6689 
-6704 VRGMLHAC
+6704 
-6712 QAAGMLPIDLP
+6712 
-6723 TGLMERHV
+6723 
-6731 AVQYA
+6731 
-6736 IKHAKLNY
+6736 
-6744 VPPRLPVD
+6744 
-6752 VIHFVAQDEPMWRN
+6752 
-6766 GWAMDGWHD
+6766 
-6775 VADRVICLP
+6775 
-6784 ASGDH
+6784 
-6789 MTMVAAPHAEQLG
+6789 
-6802 RRITEALAVHG
+6802 
-6813 GPRADGAE
+6813 
-6821 RGYAPRIAI
+6821 
-6830 QTAPR
+6830 
-6835 DARAPTLFCIPGA
+6835 
-6848 GASVTTFSTLARHL
+6848 
-6862 PATFSV
+6862 
-6868 DGLQPRGL
+6868 
-6876 CGTMVPYLDVETAAR
+6876 
-6891 AYLRSIRKAAPR
+6891 
-6903 GPYHLVGHSFGG
+6903 
-6915 WVAYEIACRLQEQGE
+6915 
-6930 RVATLML
+6930 
-6937 LDTERPGAT
+6937 
-6946 DIVRGRKTRVDA
+6946 
-6958 LAKLVELYEMHL
+6958 
-6970 GRPLGVSRDDLAAL
+6970 
-6984 AHDAQIEHLRA
+6984 
-6995 ALVRAKILPPSVHP
+6995 
-7009 NVLLGVVRVLEMNVN
+7009 
-7024 TPYRPAGLYAGTMH
+7024 
-7038 VVLIANAKADADLD
+7038 
-7052 AWRDE
+7052 
-7057 QAEQW
+7057 
-7062 RGLADDVRIVRAGG
+7062 
-7076 NHMTMLQPPHAASIA
+7076 
-7091 ALLER
+7091 
-7096 TAGAPARLAQVH
+7096 

>member
-1 MRIPPNLIAD
+1 MTANDLLALLNSKGIALSVKGDNLAITGDEKVLEDPGLLALLRANKPALIDLIKDGHGTVGGAVRVPPNRIPADAERIAP
-11 GDEHI
+11 E
-16 TPAQLTLVALSQES
+16 QLTLVRLDQGE
-30 IDALVTKVEGG
+30 IDALVARVDGG
-41 AANVQDIYPLAPL
+41 AANVQDIYPLVPM
-54 QEGILFHHLMS
+54 QEGMLFHHLLS
-65 GESDPYVLSGVL
+65 QQGDAYLESYLL
-77 AFRGREVMER
+77 AFRTRERLDR
-87 FVSALQQVID
+87 FLSALQQVID
-97 RHDILRTG
+97 RHDILRTA
-105 FFWEGLEQPVQVVQR
+105 FFWEGLPHSVQVVQR
-120 RATLPVSV
+120 RATLPLNV
-128 VELDAG
+128 VELDPRD
-134 EGDIVRQLEARFD
+134 GDVGQQLEARYD
-147 SRGYRMD
+147 PRSHRID
-154 VSRAPLMHVHAACDG
+154 VGRAPLMQVHAAHDAAG
-169 EHERWV
+169 GRWLV
-175 ARVLFHHL
+175 RLLSHHL
-183 SIDHT
+183 AVDHT
-188 TLERVIEEARAIGQ
+188 TLERVIEEARAIEQ
-202 GRVEDLPRP
+202 GRAEDLPRP
-211 APFRNFVAQARLGV
+211 EPFRNFVAQARLGV

-336 RMRVAQTGVEAS
+336 RMKVAQTGVEAS
-348 VKGTHAQLA
+348 VKETHAQLA

-384 SLLNYRYSKPKVA
+384 SLLNYRYGLRHRADA
-397 AAHIADG
+397 ATPGGDD
-404 IELLDGHERT
+404 IELLSARERT
-414 SYPLSV
+414 NYPLTLS
-420 TVDDHERDF
+420 VDDLGQDF
-429 TIVAKVCERIGPQR
+429 SLTVQVSGHVDPQR
-443 VCELM
+443 VCAFM
-448 ELALEQ
+448 ETALEQ
-454 LTRALSANPGGELA
+454 LAQALGEQPQCDIGG
-468 ELDVLPAAER
+468 LDVLPRSER
-478 TQVLH
+478 EQMVCA
-483 GWNETGRAYARDA
+483 WNATERDYPIEQ
-496 CLHQLFEA
+496 CIHQLFEA
-504 QVSRTREAA
+504 QVDRKPEAIA
-513 AVICGDETLSY
+513 LTFDGQRLSY
-524 TDLDARANRLAH
+524 AELNARANRLAH
-536 YLRGQGVG
+536 YLQARGVG
-544 PDTRVGLAL
+544 PDRLVAL
-553 GRGVEMMTGLLA
+553 CAERGIEMVVGLLA

-575 LDPGYASERLRA
+575 LDPAYASDRLRG
-587 ILDDSRPA
+587 IVEDSQPA
-595 IVLAD
+595 LVLAD
-600 AAGRTALDALAGAP
+600 AVGRAALGELDGALPVIDLETDALRWREMPATNP
-614 PIADLHADASRW
+614 EVASQH
-626 SALPSTPPRVEGLTP
+626 VH
-641 RHLAYVIYT
+641 HLAYVIYT
-650 SGSTGQPKGVM
+650 SGSTGRPKGVM
-661 VEHASV
+661 VEHAQVVRLFGATQAWFGFDERDVWTLFHSYGFDFSV
-667 VNLWRALDE
+667 WEMWGALLHGGRLVIVPTE
-676 AIYRTHPSARRV
+676 VTRTPSAFFALLCAEGV
-688 SLNASIAFDSLVKQW
+688 TVLNQ
-703 VQLLSGRTLVVVP
+703 
-716 EPVRFDGRRLL
+716 
-727 DAIGRDRIDVF
+727 
-738 DCTPSQLA
+738 TPSAFQA
-746 LIEGARGPEDEAYP
+746 LMSAQEEREEREEAAGNIERANVVAHRLRY
-760 QVTLVGGEAIGEGMW
+760 VIFGGEALEPRT
-775 SELASA
+775 LASWYARHGERTQLVNMYGITETTVHVTYCALRAEDAMRLGA
-781 SSRTYYNVYGPT
+781 SPIGV
-793 ECTVD
+793 
-798 ATLAR
+798 R
-803 ITAEHAPHIGG
+803 IPD
-814 PLANVRAYVLNERLS
+814 LQLYVLDDRRE
-829 PAPVGVRGE
+829 PVPMGVTGE
-838 LYIGGAGVA
+838 LYVGGAGVA

-908 IEAQLAKVTGV
+908 IEAQLAKVAGV

-1034 PRGAKEEALAEI
+1034 PRGAKEEALAAI

-1176 ALRTCFAREEGEPI
+1176 ALRTCFVREEGEPI

-1198 LTVSYHDLREAK
+1198 LTVSYHDLREA
-1210 SIRHEAENREQRAK
+1210 EQSEQQAK
-1224 DLSQAHAS
+1224 NLSQAHAS

-1514 REAGDDIVGHLNYAS
+1514 QEAGDDIVGHLNYAS

-1534 STVRRYVTYWRRLL
+1534 STVRRYVTYWCRLL
-1548 EGMTAGAADQTIV
+1548 EGMTAGSANVSVAR
-1561 GLPLLDEAERKQVVY
+1561 LPLLDEAERKQVVY
-1576 AWNATERDYPIEQ
+1576 EWNATERDYPIEQ

-1603 EAIALTFE
+1603 EAIALTFD

-1623 ANRLAHYLQGRGVG
+1623 ANRLAHYLQARGVG

-1781 FHSHGFDFSVW
+1781 FHSYGFDFSVW

-1923 GVRIPDLQLYVLDAR
+1923 GVRIPDLQLYVLDDR

-1983 YKTGDLARWRTDGS
+1983 YRTGDLARWRTDG
-1997 LEYLGRND
+1997 R
-2005 FQVKI
+2005 
-2010 RGFRIELGEIEAQLA
+2010 
-2025 KVTGVRE
+2025 
-2032 VVVLA
+2032 
-2037 RDSAAEMRDNATPN
+2037 
-2051 APMPKS
+2051 
-2057 SSETEKRLVAYYT
+2057 
-2070 GDADVAALRAQA
+2070 
-2082 AQHLPS
+2082 
-2088 YMVPSA
+2088 
-2094 YVRLDAWPLTPN
+2094 
-2106 GKLDRRALPAP
+2106 
-2117 ADDAYARAEY
+2117 
-2127 EAPQGAKEEALAAI
+2127 
-2141 WRELL
+2141 
-2146 HVERVSRHDNFF
+2146 
-2158 ELGGHSLLAIGVIE
+2158 
-2172 RMRREGLHTDVR
+2172 
-2184 SIFNAQTLSDL
+2184 
-2195 AARAQTDDRSIQA
+2195 
-2208 PPNLIPARATRITPD
+2208 
-2223 MLPLVALTQTQ
+2223 
-2234 IDMLAVQ
+2234 
-2241 VEGGAANIQD
+2241 
-2251 IYPLAPLQEGMV
+2251 
-2263 FHHLLHAESDAY
+2263 
-2275 MEAYFVGFRTRARL
+2275 
-2289 DRFLDALRMIVD
+2289 
-2301 RHDILRTGFFW
+2301 
-2312 EGLEQPVQIVQRRVR
+2312 
-2327 LPIEFV
+2327 
-2333 DLDPAD
+2333 
-2339 GDVLRQLEA
+2339 
-2348 RHDPRAHRLDIR
+2348 
-2360 RPALLSCHA
+2360 
-2369 AHDPA
+2369 
-2374 AGRWLLCVM
+2374 
-2383 AHHLAIDNTS
+2383 
-2393 LKLLVA
+2393 
-2399 EEQAIEQGGFDALP
+2399 
-2413 PAPSFRNFIA
+2413 
-2423 QIASGVDRREHE
+2423 
-2435 AFFSAMLGDIDSP
+2435 
-2448 THPFGLQDVQGDG
+2448 
-2461 REIAEFQQRLSPE
+2461 
-2474 LSKAIRV
+2474 
-2481 CTRRLGVSPAS
+2481 
-2492 LMHLAWAMV
+2492 
-2501 LSRAT
+2501 
-2506 GRREAVFGTVL
+2506 
-2517 FGRMQGGE
+2517 
-2525 RGMGMF
+2525 
-2531 INTLPIRI
+2531 
-2539 DVDERYVA
+2539 
-2547 ECLAHTH
+2547 
-2554 ERVVQLIYHEHAP
+2554 
-2567 LALALRC
+2567 
-2574 SGLPA
+2574 
-2579 RQALFSSLLNYR
+2579 
-2591 HSEQAARP
+2591 
-2599 PRDDDDIQYLDGN
+2599 
-2612 ERTNYPLT
+2612 
-2620 VSIDDLGEAFSVTV
+2620 
-2634 QARHP
+2634 
-2639 ASPERIRA
+2639 
-2647 FMETALEQLVRA
+2647 
-2659 LDGTSGIAAPGV
+2659 
-2671 VMPRIAVRDID
+2671 
-2682 VLPSEERHRLLV
+2682 
-2694 EWNDTAADYPQD
+2694 
-2706 QCLHRLFEAQAAR
+2706 
-2719 HPDTIALIADG
+2719 
-2730 EPVGY
+2730 
-2735 AELNRRANRLAR
+2735 
-2747 HLSARGLQPDQRV
+2747 
-2760 AICIDRGIDMVVAML
+2760 
-2775 AVLKAGGAYVPLDP
+2775 
-2789 AYPSERLD
+2789 
-2797 YLLRDC
+2797 
-2803 APVALL
+2803 
-2809 THARLGASMQTR
+2809 
-2821 IVLALAR
+2821 
-2828 LDTGCALIDLES
+2828 
-2840 DADAWRHER
+2840 
-2849 DDDPPPSGLTPR
+2849 
-2861 HLAYVIYTS
+2861 
-2870 GSTGQPKGVMVEHRS
+2870 
-2885 VCNLVAW
+2885 
-2892 HAGAFDVGTGCR
+2892 
-2904 SASVAGVA
+2904 
-2912 FDATTWEVWAAL
+2912 
-2924 CNGGC
+2924 
-2929 LSLAPGDAASDPQAL
+2929 
-2944 LRWWRAQELDV
+2944 
-2955 GFLVTPLAELAYATG
+2955 
-2970 QSNAGMRTLLIG
+2970 
-2982 GDRLS
+2982 
-2987 RWPDSMPPG
+2987 
-2996 QMLVN
+2996 
-3001 NYGPTEATVVATSGR
+3001 
-3016 LQPGEATPPIGR
+3016 
-3028 PIANTRVYVLDAWLR
+3028 
-3043 PAPIGVAG
+3043 
-3051 ELYIGGVQVA
+3051 
-3061 RGYLNRP
+3061 
-3068 ELTRERFIDDPFVA
+3068 
-3082 GGRLYKTGDLAR
+3082 
-3094 WRTDGSL
+3094 L

-3146 VHDSATEHATPN
+3146 VRDSATEHATPN

-3168 ATAAA
+3168 ATATATAAATAAA
-3173 TATATATEKR
+3173 TATATATATAPEKR
-3183 LVAYYKGD
+3183 LVAYYTGD
-3191 ADVAALRAQAAQHLP
+3191 ADVTALRAQAAQNLP

-3327 PPIPLTPRDG
+3327 PPIPLAPRDG

-3386 MRHEALRTCFA
+3386 MRHEALRTCFV

-3415 SYHDLREAKSIRH
+3415 SYHDLREA
-3428 EAGNREQRA
+3428 EQSEQQA
-3437 KDLSQ
+3437 KNLSQ

-3555 RPPKQLH
+3555 RPPKQSH

-3592 TLLSSWAAVLSRLS
+3592 TLLSSWAAVLGRLS

-3617 AGRNRTEVEPLI
+3617 AGRNRTEVEALI

-3807 FEAQVSRTRE
+3807 FEAQVSRTPE

-3860 RGVEMMTGLLAIL
+3860 RGVEMMTGLLAVL

-3908 GRTALDA
+3908 GRAALDA

-3947 RHLAYVIYTSGSTGQ
+3947 RHLAYVIYTSGSTGR

-3977 RALDEAIYRTHPSAR
+3977 RALDEAIYRAHPSAR

-4060 EDEAFPQVTLVGGEA
+4060 EDEAYPQVTLVGGEA
-4075 IGEGMWSELASAS
+4075 IGKGMWSELASAS

-4169 DPFVAGGRLYRT
+4169 DPFVAGGRLYKT

-4214 IEAQLAKVTGV
+4214 IEAQLAKVAGV

-4235 ASAVHDSATEH
+4235 AAAVHDSATEH
-4246 AAPDA
+4246 ATPNA

-4262 AAATAT
+4262 AAAT

-5028 APVVLLDADGPAIDA
+5028 VPVVLLDADGPAIDA
-5043 CPDHNPDAAAGRDAR
+5043 CPDHNPDDAGRDAR

-5685 GIGGAALHAQAEY
+5685 GIGGAALRAQAEY

-6081 QRDLAALLAGPW
+6081 QRDLAVLLAGPW

-6227 GGERADPAVYRKVM
+6227 GGERADPAVYRKVL

>member
-1 MRIPPNLIAD
+1 MNVNSLLDLLQRKNIRIHVDRDELVVRAPRGALNAELTQALKKSKAELIDVLRRRGAQASPD
-11 GDEHI
+11 PVRI

-77 AFRGREVMER
+77 AFRSREVMER

-128 VELDAG
+128 VELDAR

-202 GRVEDLPRP
+202 GRAEDLPRP
-211 APFRNFVAQARLGV
+211 VPFRNFVAQARLGV

-318 GGAQSDRAL
+318 GGAQSDRSL

-404 IELLDGHERT
+404 VELLDGHERT
-414 SYPLSV
+414 NYPVSV
-420 TVDDHERDF
+420 DIDDHGDDFKIRAQAAASVDPARVCDFLEVALTRLVDALERDPHGALRQLD
-429 TIVAKVCERIGPQR
+429 ILPEVEREEVVRRWNAGEKARPSR
-443 VCELM
+443 LCLHELF
-448 ELALEQ
+448 ERQAARAPDAIAVIQDEHAL
-454 LTRALSANPGGELA
+454 TYA
-468 ELDVLPAAER
+468 ELNR
-478 TQVLH
+478 
-483 GWNETGRAYARDA
+483 
-496 CLHQLFEA
+496 C
-504 QVSRTREAA
+504 
-513 AVICGDETLSY
+513 
-524 TDLDARANRLAH
+524 ANRLAH
-536 YLRGQGVG
+536 YLR
-544 PDTRVGLAL
+544 A
-553 GRGVEMMTGLLA
+553 RGVREDDRVALYARRGPELLIGMLA
-565 ILKAGGAYVP
+565 TLKAGGAYVP
-575 LDPGYASERLRA
+575 LDPGYPAERLTHML
-587 ILDDSRPA
+587 LDSAPVV
-595 IVLAD
+595 VLRD
-600 AAGRTALDALAGAP
+600 AAASDDVLVRLNAGT
-614 PIADLHADASRW
+614 PILDLHADDERW
-626 SALPSTPPRVEGLTP
+626 SAQPSGNLKLCGSHEPDVGAQR
-641 RHLAYVIYT
+641 LAYVIYT
-650 SGSTGQPKGVM
+650 SGSTGAPKGVM

-667 VNLWRALDE
+667 VNQIGALTEYLELD
-676 AIYRTHPSARRV
+676 ASDRV
-688 SLNASIAFDSLVKQW
+688 LQFSNIAFDASVEEIFATLSCGATLVLRTDRWLADAETFWALCGAQRISI
-703 VQLLSGRTLVVVP
+703 VDLPAQFFGQLALSGRRAVPTGVRCVV
-716 EPVRFDGRRLL
+716 
-727 DAIGRDRIDVF
+727 I
-738 DCTPSQLA
+738 
-746 LIEGARGPEDEAYP
+746 
-760 QVTLVGGEAIGEGMW
+760 GGEAVG
-775 SELASA
+775 ASA
-781 SSRTYYNVYGPT
+781 LDAWFAEEGRRPRLFNTYGPT
-793 ECTVD
+793 ETTVSVTVHEVRGRHD
-798 ATLAR
+798 D
-803 ITAEHAPHIGG
+803 
-814 PLANVRAYVLNERLS
+814 ANVIGRPIANTRVYVLDAWLR
-829 PAPVGVRGE
+829 PAPIGVAGE
-838 LYIGGAGVA
+838 LYIGGVQVA

-864 PFVAGGRLYKTGDL
+864 PFVTGGRLYRTGDL

-924 LARDSAAAVHDSATE
+924 LARDSAADTDQNADLNASAT
-939 HATPNALSPSLETST
+939 ANSS
-954 ATAAATATA
+954 
-963 TATEKRLVAYYTG
+963 EKRLVAYYTG

-1034 PRGAKEEALAEI
+1034 PQGAKEEALAAI

-1110 AVLPPIPLAPRDGRI
+1110 AVLPPIPLTPRDGRI

-1198 LTVSYHDLREAK
+1198 LTVSYHDLREAEQ
-1210 SIRHEAENREQRAK
+1210 SEQRAK

-1241 PVRVLLLQLADEAH
+1241 PVRVLLLQLEDEAH

-1603 EAIALTFE
+1603 EAIALTFD

-1707 PVIDLETDAL
+1707 PVIDPETDAL

-1735 HLAYVIYTSGS
+1735 HHAYVIYTSGS

-1781 FHSHGFDFSVW
+1781 FHSYGFDFSVW

-1848 EAAGNIERAN
+1848 EAALKADVDAEAEAAGNIERAN

-2037 RDSAAEMRDNATPN
+2037 RDSAADTDQNADLN
-2051 APMPKS
+2051 AS
-2057 SSETEKRLVAYYT
+2057 ATANSTEKRLVAYYT

-2127 EAPQGAKEEALAAI
+2127 EAPQGAKEEALAVI

-2393 LKLLVA
+2393 LKLLVT

-2659 LDGTSGIAAPGV
+2659 LDGTSGVAAPGV

-2821 IVLALAR
+2821 LVLALAR

-2840 DADAWRHER
+2840 DAGAWRHER

-3127 AKVAGVREVVVLA
+3127 AKVADVREVVVLA

-3168 ATAAA
+3168 ATAAATA

-3299 EVALGTVFDAPVLSA
+3299 EVALSTVFDAPVLSA
-3314 LAERLEAENTAVL
+3314 LASRLDDNTAEVL
-3327 PPIPLTPRDG
+3327 PPIPLAPRDG

-3415 SYHDLREAKSIRH
+3415 SYHDLREA
-3428 EAGNREQRA
+3428 EQTEQRA

-3460 LLQLADEA
+3460 LLQLEDEA

-3555 RPPKQLH
+3555 RPPKQSH

-3617 AGRNRTEVEPLI
+3617 AGRNRTEVEALI

-3679 PRSTAHPPLFQVMFV
+3679 PRSTAHPPLFQVMFD
-3694 WQNAHEGSLQIPG
+3694 WHNTPARALTMPG
-3707 LRLSTW
+3707 LTVSVARTETTTSQYDLVLSMQERN
-3713 GDPLT
+3713 GDIVGHLN
-3718 MAPFELTLAVREH
+3718 
-3731 QDDIACT
+3731 
-3738 LTYATSLFDRATVER
+3738 YATALFDEQTARR
-3753 YLGHWLRQLDAM
+3753 YARYWRRLLEGMTAGSANVSVAR
-3765 ATDADPV
+3765 
-3772 VTGLPLLGEAERAQ
+3772 LPLLDEAEREQ
-3786 VLHGWNETG
+3786 VVHEWNATE
-3795 RAYARD
+3795 RAYPIRQ
-3801 ACLHQL
+3801 CIHQL
-3807 FEAQVSRTRE
+3807 FEAQAARTPN
-3817 AAAVICGDETLSYTD
+3817 AIAIGDERVTYAALNAS
-3832 LDARANRLAHYLR
+3832 ANRLARHLR
-3845 GQGVGPDTRVGLALG
+3845 ALGVVADTRVAVCIE
-3860 RGVEMMTGLLAIL
+3860 RGAPMVIALLAIW
-3873 KAGGAYVPLDPGYA
+3873 KAGGAYVPLDPAYPRERIAYMLRDSAPIAVLTSRA
-3887 SERLRAIL
+3887 SRDLVASHLPDRAPLVVI
-3895 DDSRPAIVLADAA
+3895 DAA
-3908 GRTALDA
+3908 ACPWDA
-3915 LAGAPPIA
+3915 LSGD
-3923 DLHADASRWS
+3923 DLDPNDIELNA
-3933 ALPSTPPRVEGLTP
+3933 T
-3947 RHLAYVIYTSGSTGQ
+3947 HLCYVIYTSGSTGQ
-3962 PKGVMVEH
+3962 PKGVMIEH
-3970 ASVVNLW
+3970 RNLVN
-3977 RALDEAIYRTHPSAR
+3977 YT
-3992 RVSLNA
+3992 
-3998 SIAFD
+3998 
-4003 SLVKQWVQL
+4003 
-4012 LSGRTLVVVPEP
+4012 
-4024 VRFDGRRLL
+4024 L
-4033 DAIGR
+4033 DAIRWFGLGPGET
-4038 DRIDVFDCTPSQL
+4038 VLQQNSLNFDLSLEEIVPALSSGAALAPAVELFGAGGSARGHSARPTMIHLTAAHWQQL
-4051 ALIEGARGP
+4051 VGEWHRAGARPAAALEGVRLVN
-4060 EDEAFPQVTLVGGEA
+4060 VTGDALSPHKLEQWDA
-4075 IGEGMWSELASAS
+4075 IRPAHTRLIN
-4088 SRTYYNVYGPT
+4088 TYGPT
-4099 ECTVDATLA
+4099 E
-4108 RITAEHAPHIGGPL
+4108 ITISCSAAYVRHAPGMSRVSIGRPF
-4122 ANVRAYVLNER
+4122 ANSRMYLLDARGEPV
-4133 LSPAP
+4133 P
-4138 VGVRGELYIGGA
+4138 VGVTGELYIGGD

-4160 ELTRERFID
+4160 ELSAERFVD
-4169 DPFVAGGRLYRT
+4169 DPFRPGSRMYKT
-4181 GDLARWRTDGSL
+4181 GDLACRRGDG
-4193 EYLGRNDFQVKI
+4193 EIEFVGRNDFQVKV
-4205 RGFRIELGE
+4205 RGFRVELSEVETRLAAVDGVQE
-4214 IEAQLAKVTGV
+4214 IA
-4225 REVVVLARDS
+4225 VLARED
-4235 ASAVHDSATEH
+4235 
-4246 AAPDA
+4246 APG
-4251 LSPSLETSTAT
+4251 
-4262 AAATAT
+4262 
-4268 ATATATEKRLVA
+4268 EKRLVA
-4280 YYTGDADVAALR
+4280 YYTGAAEMAALR
-4292 AQAAQHL
+4292 ECAARDL
-4299 PSYMVPSAY
+4299 PAYMMPAAY
-4308 VRLDAWP
+4308 VCLPALP
-4315 LTPNGKLDRRAL
+4315 LTPNGKLDRNAL
-4327 PAPADDAYAR
+4327 PPPAHDADSNR
-4337 AEYEAPQGAKEEAL
+4337 GYEAPQGDIEETL
-4351 AEIWRDLLQVDRIS
+4351 ARIWEQLLERERVG

-4370 FQLGGHSLLA
+4370 FDLGGHSLLTV
-4380 ISLGDMMRERGLH
+4380 SLIERMRQADLH
-4393 ADVRT
+4393 ADV
-4398 LFNAETLAALA
+4398 AAL
-4409 AQSGTDS
+4409 
-4416 IDVDVP
+4416 
-4422 PNLIPVGAAR
+4422 
-4432 ITPDMLPLVA
+4432 
-4442 LTQPQ
+4442 
-4447 IDAIAQQVDGGA
+4447 
-4459 TNVQDIYPL
+4459 
-4468 APLQEGMLFHHLL
+4468 F
-4481 HTQGDLYLEPHLLA
+4481 
-4495 FRTRERLERFL
+4495 
-4506 SALQCVID
+4506 
-4514 RHDVLRTGFFWEGVP
+4514 
-4529 QPVQVVWR
+4529 
-4537 RARLPVEYVELPD
+4537 
-4550 SHGDVASQL
+4550 
-4559 EARCDPRRHRI
+4559 
-4570 DIGRAPL
+4570 
-4577 VHCHVAHDARN
+4577 
-4588 DRWVLGVLTH
+4588 
-4598 HLVSD
+4598 
-4603 HTTLALLAEEAQAFE
+4603 TTS
-4618 QGRGDALPPAV
+4618 
-4629 PFRNFVAHA
+4629 
-4638 RLGTSERE
+4638 T
-4646 HEAFFREMLGDVD
+4646 
-4659 EPTAPFGLL
+4659 
-4668 DVQGDGSAIVE
+4668 
-4679 HRRALAPGL
+4679 
-4688 SRSVRAHARRLGVSA
+4688 
-4703 ASVMHVAWSLVLART
+4703 
-4718 ANRRDVVFGT
+4718 
-4728 VLFGRMQGG
+4728 
-4737 AHAHRTMGLF
+4737 
-4747 MNTLPVRI
+4747 
-4755 ALDESDVET
+4755 
-4764 SLIATHD
+4764 
-4771 RLARLLRH
+4771 
-4779 EHAPLALAQRCSAV
+4779 
-4793 PAQAPLFTSLLNYRY
+4793 
-4808 SPHEEQGDATDDDVQ
+4808 
-4823 FIAARERNNYPLTMI
+4823 
-4838 VDDTGEGFALTAQVD
+4838 
-4853 ASIDAAR
+4853 
-4860 VCAFMHTA
+4860 
-4868 LEQLVRAL
+4868 
-4876 DDARGAVLAELDVL
+4876 LAEL
-4890 PADEH
+4890 A
-4895 RCVVSACNDTDA
+4895 ACTTKLK
-4907 ELPGVDFVDRRFE
+4907 E
-4920 AQAARTP
+4920 
-4927 EAIAVACGA
+4927 I
-4936 HALSYAA
+4936 
-4943 LNRRANRLAHYL
+4943 
-4955 RAHGAG
+4955 
-4961 PERVVALALER
+4961 
-4972 SVDMMVGLLGILKSG
+4972 LL
-4987 SAYLPLDPAYPAE
+4987 
-5000 RLAYIVDDARPALL
+5000 
-5014 LTEAALRDDWRDAG
+5014 
-5028 APVVLLDADGPAIDA
+5028 
-5043 CPDHNPDAAAGRDAR
+5043 
-5058 TLSSLAYVIYTSGST
+5058 
-5073 GRPKGVMIEHRNLAN
+5073 
-5088 LLGAMGE
+5088 
-5095 QPGIGAHD
+5095 
-5103 VLLAVTSLSFDIAAL
+5103 
-5118 ELFLPLLHGARAVIA
+5118 
-5133 ARDDAADPARLAHLI
+5133 
-5148 ESSGAS
+5148 
-5154 LMQATPSTWRMLAQH
+5154 
-5169 GWPRSARPLTLL
+5169 
-5181 CGGEALPP
+5181 
-5189 ALAERL
+5189 
-5195 LAHVPAIWNLYG
+5195 
-5207 PTETTVWST
+5207 
-5216 VRRVTTP
+5216 
-5223 VVDIGGPIANTQVY
+5223 
-5237 VLDERLRPAPIGVA
+5237 
-5251 GELYIG
+5251 
-5257 GAGVAR
+5257 
-5263 GYLNR
+5263 
-5268 PELTRERFVDDPFR
+5268 
-5282 RGGRLYRTGDLARR
+5282 
-5296 RADGNLEYLGR
+5296 
-5307 NDFQVKIRGFRIELG
+5307 
-5322 EIEAQLAKAHGVQGV
+5322 
-5337 ALAARD
+5337 
-5343 TPTAD
+5343 
-5348 KRLVAYYV
+5348 
-5356 GDASAAALREHAA
+5356 
-5369 ARLPA
+5369 
-5374 YMVPAA
+5374 
-5380 YVRLAAW
+5380 
-5387 PLTPNGK
+5387 
-5394 LDRAALPAP
+5394 
-5403 DDEAYARA
+5403 
-5411 EYEAPRGEHECKLA
+5411 
-5425 AIWRAVLQVERIG
+5425 
-5438 RHDDFFELGGH
+5438 
-5449 SLLAVRAVT
+5449 
-5458 AMRDAFG
+5458 
-5465 SDTSLRDLFAR
+5465 
-5476 PVLKDLAEHAST
+5476 
-5488 AARARDAAIPKAA
+5488 
-5501 RGEPAP
+5501 
-5507 MSFAQQRLW
+5507 
-5516 FLARMGGL
+5516 
-5524 GDAYHMPIAVRL
+5524 
-5536 RGALDVDALQRALSR
+5536 
-5551 IVSRH
+5551 
-5556 DALRTTFALEG
+5556 
-5567 EQPVQRVHADDGA
+5567 
-5580 GLRLRID
+5580 
-5587 DLRGCA
+5587 
-5593 DAGARRARILAGQA
+5593 
-5607 SEPFDLA
+5607 
-5614 RGPLVRGALVREADD
+5614 
-5629 VHTLCVTIH
+5629 
-5638 HIVSDGWSI
+5638 
-5647 DVFCRELSELY
+5647 
-5658 RAFAGGRPDPLPP
+5658 
-5671 LPVQYADYAAWQQR
+5671 
-5685 GIGGAALHAQAEY
+5685 
-5698 WRDALAGAPTLL
+5698 
-5710 ELPTDRPRPP
+5710 
-5720 QPDYAGATVGL
+5720 
-5731 ALDAPLTAGLRALAR
+5731 
-5746 RHGATLFM
+5746 
-5754 TVFAA
+5754 
-5759 WSVLLSRLSRQT
+5759 
-5771 DVVIGTPSA
+5771 
-5780 NRGHAQ
+5780 
-5786 IEGLIGFFVNTIAL
+5786 
-5800 RVDLDGAP
+5800 
-5808 TVAELLARVKA
+5808 
-5819 RTLAAQQHQDIPF
+5819 
-5832 EHVVERVQ
+5832 
-5840 PARSLSHSPVFQAM
+5840 
-5854 FAWQHASRGEMRLEG
+5854 
-5869 LRAEPLDDAARTIAK
+5869 
-5884 FDLTLSLRE
+5884 
-5893 SGDAI
+5893 
-5898 DGGLEYASALFER
+5898 
-5911 ATIERFAGY
+5911 
-5920 LRRLLEGMVAD
+5920 
-5931 DTQRVDAL
+5931 
-5939 PMLSRDERRDLIE
+5939 
-5952 RRNATARP
+5952 
-5960 YPANSGV
+5960 
-5967 HRLFEAQAA
+5967 
-5976 RTPDATAIVDGATTL
+5976 
-5991 DYRALDARA
+5991 
-6000 NRIAHALAHAGVRA
+6000 
-6014 GDRVALHL
+6014 
-6022 EPSIGLVA
+6022 
-6030 AQLAVLKLGA
+6030 
-6040 AYVPVDVGNPPARKA
+6040 
-6055 FVAQDSGARLVLGDA
+6055 
-6070 ALDWPAAAGVP
+6070 
-6081 QRDLAALLAGPW
+6081 
-6093 PSDAPARAPQCGGD
+6093 
-6107 TPAYVMYTSGSS
+6107 
-6119 GQPKGVLVTHRGIA
+6119 
-6133 RLAVNSGYAT
+6133 
-6143 FDASDR
+6143 
-6149 FAFASNPAFD
+6149 
-6159 ASTFEVWTALLNGA
+6159 
-6173 SIGIVKRDDLLDLG
+6173 
-6187 ALAGKLSSIG
+6187 
-6197 VTCLFLTTA
+6197 
-6206 LFNRCV
+6206 
-6212 SFDPAMFARLRCVIS
+6212 
-6227 GGERADPAVYRKVM
+6227 
-6241 EAGPPRHLL
+6241 
-6250 NAYGPTETTTFAAVW
+6250 
-6265 EAEPRTLAA
+6265 
-6274 QAAPIG
+6274 
-6280 RPIGNTSVYVLDAYG
+6280 
-6295 APVPVGVTGEIHIGG
+6295 
-6310 PGVAQGYLNRPALS
+6310 
-6324 AERFVRD
+6324 
-6331 PFVGGDARMYRTGD
+6331 
-6345 LGRWRPDGML
+6345 
-6355 DCIGRADFQVKIR
+6355 
-6368 GFRIELGEIEACLLE
+6368 
-6383 HGALAQA
+6383 
-6390 AVLARDDGGDGGK
+6390 
-6403 TLVAYYVPRAG
+6403 
-6414 HEDGAPALR
+6414 
-6423 AHLAAR
+6423 
-6429 LPEYMVPAA
+6429 
-6438 YVRLPA
+6438 
-6444 MPLTPNGKLERRAL
+6444 
-6458 PAPDERSYVRRDY
+6458 
-6471 AAPQGEIET
+6471 
-6480 TLARIWAELFG
+6480 
-6491 IERVGRHDGFF
+6491 
-6502 ELGGHSLLAVRM
+6502 
-6514 VARVHD
+6514 
-6520 VLGVEVPLRA
+6520 
-6530 LFADP
+6530 
-6535 VLHVFASAVARAS
+6535 
-6548 TRQASSNLVAFRSA
+6548 
-6562 GTAAPLFFIHSGL
+6562 
-6575 GEIGF
+6575 
-6580 VGDLLPGIA
+6580 
-6589 PEIPV
+6589 
-6594 YGFAAVGFLAGETP
+6594 
-6608 HATIEEMAAQYV
+6608 
-6620 DAMRRV
+6620 
-6626 QPHGPYRLA
+6626 
-6635 GWCAGGNIAF
+6635 
-6645 EMAHQLIAA
+6645 
-6654 DETVEFLCMIDSPTS
+6654 
-6669 APIDRSVTACVL
+6669 
-6681 ARIPDDIP
+6681 
-6689 EALRTRLHALGDAFD
+6689 
-6704 VRGMLHAC
+6704 
-6712 QAAGMLPIDLP
+6712 
-6723 TGLMERHV
+6723 
-6731 AVQYA
+6731 
-6736 IKHAKLNY
+6736 
-6744 VPPRLPVD
+6744 
-6752 VIHFVAQDEPMWRN
+6752 
-6766 GWAMDGWHD
+6766 
-6775 VADRVICLP
+6775 
-6784 ASGDH
+6784 
-6789 MTMVAAPHAEQLG
+6789 
-6802 RRITEALAVHG
+6802 
-6813 GPRADGAE
+6813 
-6821 RGYAPRIAI
+6821 
-6830 QTAPR
+6830 
-6835 DARAPTLFCIPGA
+6835 
-6848 GASVTTFSTLARHL
+6848 
-6862 PATFSV
+6862 
-6868 DGLQPRGL
+6868 
-6876 CGTMVPYLDVETAAR
+6876 
-6891 AYLRSIRKAAPR
+6891 
-6903 GPYHLVGHSFGG
+6903 
-6915 WVAYEIACRLQEQGE
+6915 
-6930 RVATLML
+6930 
-6937 LDTERPGAT
+6937 
-6946 DIVRGRKTRVDA
+6946 
-6958 LAKLVELYEMHL
+6958 
-6970 GRPLGVSRDDLAAL
+6970 
-6984 AHDAQIEHLRA
+6984 
-6995 ALVRAKILPPSVHP
+6995 
-7009 NVLLGVVRVLEMNVN
+7009 
-7024 TPYRPAGLYAGTMH
+7024 
-7038 VVLIANAKADADLD
+7038 
-7052 AWRDE
+7052 
-7057 QAEQW
+7057 
-7062 RGLADDVRIVRAGG
+7062 
-7076 NHMTMLQPPHAASIA
+7076 
-7091 ALLER
+7091 
-7096 TAGAPARLAQVH
+7096 

>member
-1 MRIPPNLIAD
+1 M
-11 GDEHI
+11 
-16 TPAQLTLVALSQES
+16 
-30 IDALVTKVEGG
+30 
-41 AANVQDIYPLAPL
+41 
-54 QEGILFHHLMS
+54 
-65 GESDPYVLSGVL
+65 
-77 AFRGREVMER
+77 
-87 FVSALQQVID
+87 
-97 RHDILRTG
+97 
-105 FFWEGLEQPVQVVQR
+105 
-120 RATLPVSV
+120 
-128 VELDAG
+128 
-134 EGDIVRQLEARFD
+134 
-147 SRGYRMD
+147 
-154 VSRAPLMHVHAACDG
+154 
-169 EHERWV
+169 
-175 ARVLFHHL
+175 
-183 SIDHT
+183 
-188 TLERVIEEARAIGQ
+188 
-202 GRVEDLPRP
+202 
-211 APFRNFVAQARLGV
+211 
-225 SEADHEAYFRAKLGD
+225 
-240 IDEPT
+240 
-245 APFGLLSVQG
+245 
-255 DGREIAEAARTLK
+255 
-268 PELSGALRGHARRL
+268 
-282 GVSAA
+282 SAA

-318 GGAQSDRAL
+318 GGAQSDRSL

-414 SYPLSV
+414 NYPVSV
-420 TVDDHERDF
+420 DIDDHGDDFKMRAQAAASVDPARVCDFLEVALTRLVDALERDPHGALRQLD
-429 TIVAKVCERIGPQR
+429 ILPEVEREEVVRRWNAGEKARPSR
-443 VCELM
+443 LCLHELF
-448 ELALEQ
+448 ERQAARAPDAIAVIQDE
-454 LTRALSANPGGELA
+454 RALTYA
-468 ELDVLPAAER
+468 ELNR
-478 TQVLH
+478 
-483 GWNETGRAYARDA
+483 
-496 CLHQLFEA
+496 C
-504 QVSRTREAA
+504 
-513 AVICGDETLSY
+513 
-524 TDLDARANRLAH
+524 ANRLAH
-536 YLRGQGVG
+536 YLR
-544 PDTRVGLAL
+544 A
-553 GRGVEMMTGLLA
+553 RGVREDDRVALYARRSPELLIGMLA
-565 ILKAGGAYVP
+565 TLKAGGAYVP
-575 LDPGYASERLRA
+575 LDPGYPAERLTHML
-587 ILDDSRPA
+587 LDSAPVV
-595 IVLAD
+595 VLRD
-600 AAGRTALDALAGAP
+600 AAASDDVLVRLSAGT
-614 PIADLHADASRW
+614 PILDLHADDERW
-626 SALPSTPPRVEGLTP
+626 SAQPSGNLKLCGSHEPDVGAR
-641 RHLAYVIYT
+641 RLAYVIYT
-650 SGSTGQPKGVM
+650 SGSTGAPKGVM

-667 VNLWRALDE
+667 VNQIGALTEYLELD
-676 AIYRTHPSARRV
+676 ASDRV
-688 SLNASIAFDSLVKQW
+688 LQFSNIAFDASVEEIFATLSCGATLVLRTDRWLADAETFWALCGAQRISI
-703 VQLLSGRTLVVVP
+703 VDLPAQFFGQLALSGRRAVPTGVRCVV
-716 EPVRFDGRRLL
+716 
-727 DAIGRDRIDVF
+727 I
-738 DCTPSQLA
+738 
-746 LIEGARGPEDEAYP
+746 
-760 QVTLVGGEAIGEGMW
+760 GGEAVG
-775 SELASA
+775 ASA
-781 SSRTYYNVYGPT
+781 LDAWFAEAGRRPRLFNTYGPT
-793 ECTVD
+793 ETTVSVTVHEVRGRHD
-798 ATLAR
+798 D
-803 ITAEHAPHIGG
+803 
-814 PLANVRAYVLNERLS
+814 ANVIGRPIANTRVYVLDAWLR
-829 PAPVGVRGE
+829 PAPIGVAGE
-838 LYIGGAGVA
+838 LYIGGVQVA

-864 PFVAGGRLYKTGDL
+864 PFVTGGRLYRTGDL

-924 LARDSAAAVHDSATE
+924 LARDSAADTDQNADLNASAT
-939 HATPNALSPSLETST
+939 ANSS
-954 ATAAATATA
+954 
-963 TATEKRLVAYYTG
+963 EKRLVAYYTG

-1034 PRGAKEEALAEI
+1034 PQGAKEEALAAI

-1198 LTVSYHDLREAK
+1198 LTVSYHDLREAEQ
-1210 SIRHEAENREQRAK
+1210 SEQRAK

-1241 PVRVLLLQLADEAH
+1241 PVRVLLLQLEDEAH

-1514 REAGDDIVGHLNYAS
+1514 QEAGDDIVGHLNYAS

-1623 ANRLAHYLQGRGVG
+1623 ANRLAHYLQARGVG
-1637 PDRLVALCA
+1637 PGRLVALCA

-1781 FHSHGFDFSVW
+1781 FHSYGFDFSVW

-1899 ETTVHVTYCALRAE
+1899 ETTVHVTYYALRAE

-2025 KVTGVRE
+2025 KVAGVRE

-2037 RDSAAEMRDNATPN
+2037 RDSAAEVRDSATEHATPN
-2051 APMPKS
+2051 ALSPSPETS
-2057 SSETEKRLVAYYT
+2057 TATAAATATATATATEKRLVAYYT

-2659 LDGTSGIAAPGV
+2659 LDGTSGVAAPGV
-2671 VMPRIAVRDID
+2671 VMPRIAVCDID

-2821 IVLALAR
+2821 LVLALAR

-2840 DADAWRHER
+2840 DAGAWRHER

-3082 GGRLYKTGDLAR
+3082 GGRLYRTGDLAR

-3127 AKVAGVREVVVLA
+3127 AKVADVREVVVLA

-3158 ALSPSPETST
+3158 APSPSPETST

-3173 TATATATEKR
+3173 TATATAIEKR
-3183 LVAYYKGD
+3183 LVAYYTGD
-3191 ADVAALRAQAAQHLP
+3191 ADVVALRAQAAQHLP

-3367 RLDGP
+3367 RLDGL

-3415 SYHDLREAKSIRH
+3415 SYHDLREAEQS
-3428 EAGNREQRA
+3428 EQRA

-3500 AEQGDPL
+3500 AKQDDPL

-3555 RPPKQLH
+3555 RPPKQSH

-3617 AGRNRTEVEPLI
+3617 AGRNRTEVEALI

-3679 PRSTAHPPLFQVMFV
+3679 PRSTAHPPLFQVMFD
-3694 WQNAHEGSLQIPG
+3694 WHNTPARALTMPG
-3707 LRLSTW
+3707 LTVSVASTETTTSQYDLVLSMQERN
-3713 GDPLT
+3713 GDIVGHLN
-3718 MAPFELTLAVREH
+3718 
-3731 QDDIACT
+3731 
-3738 LTYATSLFDRATVER
+3738 YATALFDEQTARR
-3753 YLGHWLRQLDAM
+3753 YARYWRRLLEGMTAGSANVSVAR
-3765 ATDADPV
+3765 
-3772 VTGLPLLGEAERAQ
+3772 LPLLDEAEREQ
-3786 VLHGWNETG
+3786 VVHEWNATE
-3795 RAYARD
+3795 RAYPIRQ
-3801 ACLHQL
+3801 CIHQL
-3807 FEAQVSRTRE
+3807 FEAQAARTPN
-3817 AAAVICGDETLSYTD
+3817 AIAIAIGDERVTYAALNAS
-3832 LDARANRLAHYLR
+3832 ANRLARHLR
-3845 GQGVGPDTRVGLALG
+3845 ALGVVADTRVAVCIE
-3860 RGVEMMTGLLAIL
+3860 RGAPMVIALLAIW
-3873 KAGGAYVPLDPGYA
+3873 KAGGAYVPLDPAYPRERIAYMLRDSAPIAVLTSRA
-3887 SERLRAIL
+3887 SRDLVASHLPDRAPLVVI
-3895 DDSRPAIVLADAA
+3895 DAA
-3908 GRTALDA
+3908 ACPWDA
-3915 LAGAPPIA
+3915 LSGD
-3923 DLHADASRWS
+3923 DLDPNDIELNA
-3933 ALPSTPPRVEGLTP
+3933 T
-3947 RHLAYVIYTSGSTGQ
+3947 HLCYVIYTSGSTGQ
-3962 PKGVMVEH
+3962 PKGVMIEH
-3970 ASVVNLW
+3970 RNLVN
-3977 RALDEAIYRTHPSAR
+3977 YT
-3992 RVSLNA
+3992 
-3998 SIAFD
+3998 
-4003 SLVKQWVQL
+4003 
-4012 LSGRTLVVVPEP
+4012 
-4024 VRFDGRRLL
+4024 L
-4033 DAIGR
+4033 DAIRWFGLGPGET
-4038 DRIDVFDCTPSQL
+4038 VLQQNSLNFDLSLEEIVPALSSGATLAPAVELFGSGGSARGHSARPTMIHLTAAHWQQL
-4051 ALIEGARGP
+4051 VGEWHRAGARPAAALEGVRLVN
-4060 EDEAFPQVTLVGGEA
+4060 VTGDALSPHKLEQWDA
-4075 IGEGMWSELASAS
+4075 IRPAHTRLIN
-4088 SRTYYNVYGPT
+4088 TYGPT
-4099 ECTVDATLA
+4099 E
-4108 RITAEHAPHIGGPL
+4108 ITISCSAAYVRHAPGMSRVSIGRPF
-4122 ANVRAYVLNER
+4122 ANSRMYLLDARGEPV
-4133 LSPAP
+4133 P
-4138 VGVRGELYIGGA
+4138 VGVTGELYIGGD

-4160 ELTRERFID
+4160 ELSAERFVD
-4169 DPFVAGGRLYRT
+4169 DPFRPGSRMYKT
-4181 GDLARWRTDGSL
+4181 GDLACRRGDG
-4193 EYLGRNDFQVKI
+4193 EIEFVGRNDFQVKV
-4205 RGFRIELGE
+4205 RGFRVELSEVETRLAAVDGVQE
-4214 IEAQLAKVTGV
+4214 IA
-4225 REVVVLARDS
+4225 VLARED
-4235 ASAVHDSATEH
+4235 
-4246 AAPDA
+4246 APG
-4251 LSPSLETSTAT
+4251 
-4262 AAATAT
+4262 
-4268 ATATATEKRLVA
+4268 EKRLVA
-4280 YYTGDADVAALR
+4280 YYTGAAEMAALR
-4292 AQAAQHL
+4292 ECAARDL
-4299 PSYMVPSAY
+4299 PAYMMPAAY
-4308 VRLDAWP
+4308 VCLPALP
-4315 LTPNGKLDRRAL
+4315 LTPNGKLDRNAL
-4327 PAPADDAYAR
+4327 PPPAHDADSNR
-4337 AEYEAPQGAKEEAL
+4337 GYEAPQGDIEETL
-4351 AEIWRDLLQVDRIS
+4351 ARIWEQLLERERVG

-4370 FQLGGHSLLA
+4370 FDLGGHSLLTV
-4380 ISLGDMMRERGLH
+4380 SLIERMRQADLH
-4393 ADVRT
+4393 ADV
-4398 LFNAETLAALA
+4398 AAL
-4409 AQSGTDS
+4409 
-4416 IDVDVP
+4416 
-4422 PNLIPVGAAR
+4422 
-4432 ITPDMLPLVA
+4432 
-4442 LTQPQ
+4442 
-4447 IDAIAQQVDGGA
+4447 
-4459 TNVQDIYPL
+4459 
-4468 APLQEGMLFHHLL
+4468 F
-4481 HTQGDLYLEPHLLA
+4481 
-4495 FRTRERLERFL
+4495 
-4506 SALQCVID
+4506 
-4514 RHDVLRTGFFWEGVP
+4514 
-4529 QPVQVVWR
+4529 
-4537 RARLPVEYVELPD
+4537 
-4550 SHGDVASQL
+4550 
-4559 EARCDPRRHRI
+4559 
-4570 DIGRAPL
+4570 
-4577 VHCHVAHDARN
+4577 
-4588 DRWVLGVLTH
+4588 
-4598 HLVSD
+4598 
-4603 HTTLALLAEEAQAFE
+4603 TTS
-4618 QGRGDALPPAV
+4618 
-4629 PFRNFVAHA
+4629 
-4638 RLGTSERE
+4638 T
-4646 HEAFFREMLGDVD
+4646 
-4659 EPTAPFGLL
+4659 
-4668 DVQGDGSAIVE
+4668 
-4679 HRRALAPGL
+4679 
-4688 SRSVRAHARRLGVSA
+4688 
-4703 ASVMHVAWSLVLART
+4703 
-4718 ANRRDVVFGT
+4718 
-4728 VLFGRMQGG
+4728 
-4737 AHAHRTMGLF
+4737 
-4747 MNTLPVRI
+4747 
-4755 ALDESDVET
+4755 
-4764 SLIATHD
+4764 
-4771 RLARLLRH
+4771 
-4779 EHAPLALAQRCSAV
+4779 
-4793 PAQAPLFTSLLNYRY
+4793 
-4808 SPHEEQGDATDDDVQ
+4808 
-4823 FIAARERNNYPLTMI
+4823 
-4838 VDDTGEGFALTAQVD
+4838 
-4853 ASIDAAR
+4853 
-4860 VCAFMHTA
+4860 
-4868 LEQLVRAL
+4868 
-4876 DDARGAVLAELDVL
+4876 LAEL
-4890 PADEH
+4890 A
-4895 RCVVSACNDTDA
+4895 ACTTKLK
-4907 ELPGVDFVDRRFE
+4907 E
-4920 AQAARTP
+4920 
-4927 EAIAVACGA
+4927 I
-4936 HALSYAA
+4936 
-4943 LNRRANRLAHYL
+4943 
-4955 RAHGAG
+4955 
-4961 PERVVALALER
+4961 
-4972 SVDMMVGLLGILKSG
+4972 LL
-4987 SAYLPLDPAYPAE
+4987 
-5000 RLAYIVDDARPALL
+5000 
-5014 LTEAALRDDWRDAG
+5014 
-5028 APVVLLDADGPAIDA
+5028 
-5043 CPDHNPDAAAGRDAR
+5043 
-5058 TLSSLAYVIYTSGST
+5058 
-5073 GRPKGVMIEHRNLAN
+5073 
-5088 LLGAMGE
+5088 
-5095 QPGIGAHD
+5095 
-5103 VLLAVTSLSFDIAAL
+5103 
-5118 ELFLPLLHGARAVIA
+5118 
-5133 ARDDAADPARLAHLI
+5133 
-5148 ESSGAS
+5148 
-5154 LMQATPSTWRMLAQH
+5154 
-5169 GWPRSARPLTLL
+5169 
-5181 CGGEALPP
+5181 
-5189 ALAERL
+5189 
-5195 LAHVPAIWNLYG
+5195 
-5207 PTETTVWST
+5207 
-5216 VRRVTTP
+5216 
-5223 VVDIGGPIANTQVY
+5223 
-5237 VLDERLRPAPIGVA
+5237 
-5251 GELYIG
+5251 
-5257 GAGVAR
+5257 
-5263 GYLNR
+5263 
-5268 PELTRERFVDDPFR
+5268 
-5282 RGGRLYRTGDLARR
+5282 
-5296 RADGNLEYLGR
+5296 
-5307 NDFQVKIRGFRIELG
+5307 
-5322 EIEAQLAKAHGVQGV
+5322 
-5337 ALAARD
+5337 
-5343 TPTAD
+5343 
-5348 KRLVAYYV
+5348 
-5356 GDASAAALREHAA
+5356 
-5369 ARLPA
+5369 
-5374 YMVPAA
+5374 
-5380 YVRLAAW
+5380 
-5387 PLTPNGK
+5387 
-5394 LDRAALPAP
+5394 
-5403 DDEAYARA
+5403 
-5411 EYEAPRGEHECKLA
+5411 
-5425 AIWRAVLQVERIG
+5425 
-5438 RHDDFFELGGH
+5438 
-5449 SLLAVRAVT
+5449 
-5458 AMRDAFG
+5458 
-5465 SDTSLRDLFAR
+5465 
-5476 PVLKDLAEHAST
+5476 
-5488 AARARDAAIPKAA
+5488 
-5501 RGEPAP
+5501 
-5507 MSFAQQRLW
+5507 
-5516 FLARMGGL
+5516 
-5524 GDAYHMPIAVRL
+5524 
-5536 RGALDVDALQRALSR
+5536 
-5551 IVSRH
+5551 
-5556 DALRTTFALEG
+5556 
-5567 EQPVQRVHADDGA
+5567 
-5580 GLRLRID
+5580 
-5587 DLRGCA
+5587 
-5593 DAGARRARILAGQA
+5593 
-5607 SEPFDLA
+5607 
-5614 RGPLVRGALVREADD
+5614 
-5629 VHTLCVTIH
+5629 
-5638 HIVSDGWSI
+5638 
-5647 DVFCRELSELY
+5647 
-5658 RAFAGGRPDPLPP
+5658 
-5671 LPVQYADYAAWQQR
+5671 
-5685 GIGGAALHAQAEY
+5685 
-5698 WRDALAGAPTLL
+5698 
-5710 ELPTDRPRPP
+5710 
-5720 QPDYAGATVGL
+5720 
-5731 ALDAPLTAGLRALAR
+5731 
-5746 RHGATLFM
+5746 
-5754 TVFAA
+5754 
-5759 WSVLLSRLSRQT
+5759 
-5771 DVVIGTPSA
+5771 
-5780 NRGHAQ
+5780 
-5786 IEGLIGFFVNTIAL
+5786 
-5800 RVDLDGAP
+5800 
-5808 TVAELLARVKA
+5808 
-5819 RTLAAQQHQDIPF
+5819 
-5832 EHVVERVQ
+5832 
-5840 PARSLSHSPVFQAM
+5840 
-5854 FAWQHASRGEMRLEG
+5854 
-5869 LRAEPLDDAARTIAK
+5869 
-5884 FDLTLSLRE
+5884 
-5893 SGDAI
+5893 
-5898 DGGLEYASALFER
+5898 
-5911 ATIERFAGY
+5911 
-5920 LRRLLEGMVAD
+5920 
-5931 DTQRVDAL
+5931 
-5939 PMLSRDERRDLIE
+5939 
-5952 RRNATARP
+5952 
-5960 YPANSGV
+5960 
-5967 HRLFEAQAA
+5967 
-5976 RTPDATAIVDGATTL
+5976 
-5991 DYRALDARA
+5991 
-6000 NRIAHALAHAGVRA
+6000 
-6014 GDRVALHL
+6014 
-6022 EPSIGLVA
+6022 
-6030 AQLAVLKLGA
+6030 
-6040 AYVPVDVGNPPARKA
+6040 
-6055 FVAQDSGARLVLGDA
+6055 
-6070 ALDWPAAAGVP
+6070 
-6081 QRDLAALLAGPW
+6081 
-6093 PSDAPARAPQCGGD
+6093 
-6107 TPAYVMYTSGSS
+6107 
-6119 GQPKGVLVTHRGIA
+6119 
-6133 RLAVNSGYAT
+6133 
-6143 FDASDR
+6143 
-6149 FAFASNPAFD
+6149 
-6159 ASTFEVWTALLNGA
+6159 
-6173 SIGIVKRDDLLDLG
+6173 
-6187 ALAGKLSSIG
+6187 
-6197 VTCLFLTTA
+6197 
-6206 LFNRCV
+6206 
-6212 SFDPAMFARLRCVIS
+6212 
-6227 GGERADPAVYRKVM
+6227 
-6241 EAGPPRHLL
+6241 
-6250 NAYGPTETTTFAAVW
+6250 
-6265 EAEPRTLAA
+6265 
-6274 QAAPIG
+6274 
-6280 RPIGNTSVYVLDAYG
+6280 
-6295 APVPVGVTGEIHIGG
+6295 
-6310 PGVAQGYLNRPALS
+6310 
-6324 AERFVRD
+6324 
-6331 PFVGGDARMYRTGD
+6331 
-6345 LGRWRPDGML
+6345 
-6355 DCIGRADFQVKIR
+6355 
-6368 GFRIELGEIEACLLE
+6368 
-6383 HGALAQA
+6383 
-6390 AVLARDDGGDGGK
+6390 
-6403 TLVAYYVPRAG
+6403 
-6414 HEDGAPALR
+6414 
-6423 AHLAAR
+6423 
-6429 LPEYMVPAA
+6429 
-6438 YVRLPA
+6438 
-6444 MPLTPNGKLERRAL
+6444 
-6458 PAPDERSYVRRDY
+6458 
-6471 AAPQGEIET
+6471 
-6480 TLARIWAELFG
+6480 
-6491 IERVGRHDGFF
+6491 
-6502 ELGGHSLLAVRM
+6502 
-6514 VARVHD
+6514 
-6520 VLGVEVPLRA
+6520 
-6530 LFADP
+6530 
-6535 VLHVFASAVARAS
+6535 
-6548 TRQASSNLVAFRSA
+6548 
-6562 GTAAPLFFIHSGL
+6562 
-6575 GEIGF
+6575 
-6580 VGDLLPGIA
+6580 
-6589 PEIPV
+6589 
-6594 YGFAAVGFLAGETP
+6594 
-6608 HATIEEMAAQYV
+6608 
-6620 DAMRRV
+6620 
-6626 QPHGPYRLA
+6626 
-6635 GWCAGGNIAF
+6635 
-6645 EMAHQLIAA
+6645 
-6654 DETVEFLCMIDSPTS
+6654 
-6669 APIDRSVTACVL
+6669 
-6681 ARIPDDIP
+6681 
-6689 EALRTRLHALGDAFD
+6689 
-6704 VRGMLHAC
+6704 
-6712 QAAGMLPIDLP
+6712 
-6723 TGLMERHV
+6723 
-6731 AVQYA
+6731 
-6736 IKHAKLNY
+6736 
-6744 VPPRLPVD
+6744 
-6752 VIHFVAQDEPMWRN
+6752 
-6766 GWAMDGWHD
+6766 
-6775 VADRVICLP
+6775 
-6784 ASGDH
+6784 
-6789 MTMVAAPHAEQLG
+6789 
-6802 RRITEALAVHG
+6802 
-6813 GPRADGAE
+6813 
-6821 RGYAPRIAI
+6821 
-6830 QTAPR
+6830 
-6835 DARAPTLFCIPGA
+6835 
-6848 GASVTTFSTLARHL
+6848 
-6862 PATFSV
+6862 
-6868 DGLQPRGL
+6868 
-6876 CGTMVPYLDVETAAR
+6876 
-6891 AYLRSIRKAAPR
+6891 
-6903 GPYHLVGHSFGG
+6903 
-6915 WVAYEIACRLQEQGE
+6915 
-6930 RVATLML
+6930 
-6937 LDTERPGAT
+6937 
-6946 DIVRGRKTRVDA
+6946 
-6958 LAKLVELYEMHL
+6958 
-6970 GRPLGVSRDDLAAL
+6970 
-6984 AHDAQIEHLRA
+6984 
-6995 ALVRAKILPPSVHP
+6995 
-7009 NVLLGVVRVLEMNVN
+7009 
-7024 TPYRPAGLYAGTMH
+7024 
-7038 VVLIANAKADADLD
+7038 
-7052 AWRDE
+7052 
-7057 QAEQW
+7057 
-7062 RGLADDVRIVRAGG
+7062 
-7076 NHMTMLQPPHAASIA
+7076 
-7091 ALLER
+7091 
-7096 TAGAPARLAQVH
+7096 

>member
-1 MRIPPNLIAD
+1 RGIEMVVGLLAILKAGGAYVPLDPSHPPERLRRMLDDTNPVAVLVDDIGADALASFGSHVAARSPRVHLSRDIAQWRACSPANPPTPRERAARRLAYVIYTSGSSGEPKGVMNEHRGVVNRLWWMQQTYALDERDAVLQKTPFSFDVSVWEFFWPLMSGARLVIAKPEGHKDPAYLSELIDRERVTTLHFVPSMLQAFLEDEGAARGCGSVKRVMCSGEALPPSLVKRFYRCLPDARLHNLYGPTEAAVDVTAWACDAEEGGASVPIGRPIANTRIYILDGYGQPVPRGVAGELYIGGVQVARGYLNRPELTRERFVDDPFVAGGRLYKTGDLARWRTDGSLEYLGRNDFQVKIRGFRIELGEIEAQLAKVAGVRETVVLARDSGSPAGEKRLVAYYTGNADVAALREQATRHLPAYMVPSAYVRLDAWPLTPNGKLDRRALPAPADDAYARAEYEAPQGAKEEALAAIWKDLLPVERISRHDNFFELGGHSLLVIGLSEKLRAAGLHADVRVVYRASTLADLAAHLGTDNQDIRIPPNLIAD

-504 QVSRTREAA
+504 QVSRTPEAA

-676 AIYRTHPSARRV
+676 AIYRAHPSARRV

-878 ARWRTDGSLEYLGRN
+878 ARWR
-893 DFQVKIRGFRIELGE
+893 
-908 IEAQLAKVTGV
+908 A
-919 REVVV
+919 
-924 LARDSAAAVHDSATE
+924 
-939 HATPNALSPSLETST
+939 
-954 ATAAATATA
+954 
-963 TATEKRLVAYYTG
+963 
-976 DADVAALRAQA
+976 
-987 AQHLPSYMVPSAYV
+987 
-1001 RLDAWP
+1001 
-1007 LTPNGKLDRRAL
+1007 
-1019 PAPADDAYARAEYEA
+1019 
-1034 PRGAKEEALAEI
+1034 
-1046 WRELL
+1046 
-1051 HVERVSRHD
+1051 
-1060 NFFELGGH
+1060 
-1068 SLLAVQLVSR
+1068 
-1078 LRQALSVEVALG
+1078 
-1090 TVFDAPVLSA
+1090 
-1100 LAERLEAENT
+1100 
-1110 AVLPPIPLAPRDGRI
+1110 DGR
-1125 ALSLAQQRL
+1125 
-1134 WFLTQLEGVSE
+1134 
-1145 AYHMSG
+1145 
-1151 AVRLDG
+1151 
-1157 PLNREVL
+1157 
-1164 QRALNRIVMRHE
+1164 
-1176 ALRTCFAREEGEPI
+1176 
-1190 QVIQPHAD
+1190 
-1198 LTVSYHDLREAK
+1198 
-1210 SIRHEAENREQRAK
+1210 
-1224 DLSQAHAS
+1224 
-1232 APFDLSRDL
+1232 
-1241 PVRVLLLQLADEAH
+1241 
-1255 VVQVV
+1255 
-1260 MHHIAS
+1260 
-1266 DGWSVGVFLQE
+1266 
-1277 LSALYGS
+1277 
-1284 FIAEQG
+1284 
-1290 DPLAP
+1290 
-1295 LPLQY
+1295 
-1300 ADYAAWQR
+1300 
-1308 RWLASGQLEK
+1308 
-1318 QGAFWQTNLSGAP
+1318 
-1331 TLLEL
+1331 
-1336 PTDRPRPPKQS
+1336 
-1347 HAGASVEVKLGAA
+1347 
-1360 LSERVKRLSQ
+1360 
-1370 RHGVTPYM
+1370 
-1378 TLLSSWAAV
+1378 
-1387 LSRLSGQ
+1387 
-1394 EEVVIGS
+1394 
-1401 PVAGRN
+1401 
-1407 RTEVEALIGFFVNTL
+1407 
-1422 ALRLDLSSEPTVGEL
+1422 
-1437 LKRTKAQ
+1437 
-1444 VLSAQAHQDLP
+1444 
-1455 FDQVVERVKPPRSTA
+1455 
-1470 HPPLFQV
+1470 
-1477 MFVWQNMPAGELT
+1477 
-1490 IPGLTIRAVETPL
+1490 
-1503 QTAQFELTLSL
+1503 
-1514 REAGDDIVGHLNYAS
+1514 
-1529 ALFDE
+1529 
-1534 STVRRYVTYWRRLL
+1534 
-1548 EGMTAGAADQTIV
+1548 
-1561 GLPLLDEAERKQVVY
+1561 
-1576 AWNATERDYPIEQ
+1576 
-1589 CIHQLFEAQVDRKP
+1589 
-1603 EAIALTFE
+1603 
-1611 GQRLSYAELNAR
+1611 
-1623 ANRLAHYLQGRGVG
+1623 
-1637 PDRLVALCA
+1637 
-1646 ERGIEMVVGLLAI
+1646 
-1659 LKAGGAYVPLDPAY
+1659 
-1673 ASDRLRGIVEDS
+1673 
-1685 QPALVLAD
+1685 
-1693 AVGRAALGELDGAL
+1693 
-1707 PVIDLETDAL
+1707 
-1717 RWREMPA
+1717 
-1724 TNPEV
+1724 
-1729 ASQHVH
+1729 
-1735 HLAYVIYTSGS
+1735 
-1746 TGRPKGVMVEHAQV
+1746 
-1760 VRLFGATQAWFGFDE
+1760 
-1775 RDVWTL
+1775 
-1781 FHSHGFDFSVW
+1781 
-1792 EMWGALLHGGR
+1792 
-1803 LVIVPTEVTRTPSAF
+1803 
-1818 FALLCAE
+1818 
-1825 GVTVLN
+1825 
-1831 QTPSAFQAL
+1831 
-1840 MSAQEERE
+1840 
-1848 EAAGNIERAN
+1848 
-1858 VVAHRLRY
+1858 
-1866 VIFGGEALEPR
+1866 
-1877 TLASWYARH
+1877 
-1886 GERTQ
+1886 
-1891 LVNMYGIT
+1891 
-1899 ETTVHVTYCALRAE
+1899 
-1913 DAMRLGASPI
+1913 
-1923 GVRIPDLQLYVLDAR
+1923 
-1938 REPVPM
+1938 
-1944 GVTGE
+1944 
-1949 LYVGGAGV
+1949 
-1957 ARGYL
+1957 
-1962 NRPELTRER
+1962 
-1971 FIDDPFVAGGRL
+1971 
-1983 YKTGDLARWRTDGS
+1983 
-1997 LEYLGRND
+1997 
-2005 FQVKI
+2005 
-2010 RGFRIELGEIEAQLA
+2010 
-2025 KVTGVRE
+2025 
-2032 VVVLA
+2032 
-2037 RDSAAEMRDNATPN
+2037 
-2051 APMPKS
+2051 
-2057 SSETEKRLVAYYT
+2057 
-2070 GDADVAALRAQA
+2070 
-2082 AQHLPS
+2082 
-2088 YMVPSA
+2088 
-2094 YVRLDAWPLTPN
+2094 
-2106 GKLDRRALPAP
+2106 
-2117 ADDAYARAEY
+2117 
-2127 EAPQGAKEEALAAI
+2127 
-2141 WRELL
+2141 
-2146 HVERVSRHDNFF
+2146 
-2158 ELGGHSLLAIGVIE
+2158 
-2172 RMRREGLHTDVR
+2172 
-2184 SIFNAQTLSDL
+2184 
-2195 AARAQTDDRSIQA
+2195 
-2208 PPNLIPARATRITPD
+2208 
-2223 MLPLVALTQTQ
+2223 
-2234 IDMLAVQ
+2234 
-2241 VEGGAANIQD
+2241 
-2251 IYPLAPLQEGMV
+2251 
-2263 FHHLLHAESDAY
+2263 
-2275 MEAYFVGFRTRARL
+2275 
-2289 DRFLDALRMIVD
+2289 
-2301 RHDILRTGFFW
+2301 
-2312 EGLEQPVQIVQRRVR
+2312 
-2327 LPIEFV
+2327 
-2333 DLDPAD
+2333 
-2339 GDVLRQLEA
+2339 
-2348 RHDPRAHRLDIR
+2348 
-2360 RPALLSCHA
+2360 
-2369 AHDPA
+2369 
-2374 AGRWLLCVM
+2374 
-2383 AHHLAIDNTS
+2383 
-2393 LKLLVA
+2393 
-2399 EEQAIEQGGFDALP
+2399 
-2413 PAPSFRNFIA
+2413 
-2423 QIASGVDRREHE
+2423 
-2435 AFFSAMLGDIDSP
+2435 
-2448 THPFGLQDVQGDG
+2448 
-2461 REIAEFQQRLSPE
+2461 
-2474 LSKAIRV
+2474 
-2481 CTRRLGVSPAS
+2481 
-2492 LMHLAWAMV
+2492 
-2501 LSRAT
+2501 
-2506 GRREAVFGTVL
+2506 
-2517 FGRMQGGE
+2517 
-2525 RGMGMF
+2525 
-2531 INTLPIRI
+2531 
-2539 DVDERYVA
+2539 
-2547 ECLAHTH
+2547 
-2554 ERVVQLIYHEHAP
+2554 
-2567 LALALRC
+2567 
-2574 SGLPA
+2574 
-2579 RQALFSSLLNYR
+2579 
-2591 HSEQAARP
+2591 
-2599 PRDDDDIQYLDGN
+2599 
-2612 ERTNYPLT
+2612 
-2620 VSIDDLGEAFSVTV
+2620 
-2634 QARHP
+2634 
-2639 ASPERIRA
+2639 
-2647 FMETALEQLVRA
+2647 
-2659 LDGTSGIAAPGV
+2659 
-2671 VMPRIAVRDID
+2671 
-2682 VLPSEERHRLLV
+2682 
-2694 EWNDTAADYPQD
+2694 
-2706 QCLHRLFEAQAAR
+2706 
-2719 HPDTIALIADG
+2719 
-2730 EPVGY
+2730 
-2735 AELNRRANRLAR
+2735 
-2747 HLSARGLQPDQRV
+2747 
-2760 AICIDRGIDMVVAML
+2760 
-2775 AVLKAGGAYVPLDP
+2775 
-2789 AYPSERLD
+2789 
-2797 YLLRDC
+2797 
-2803 APVALL
+2803 
-2809 THARLGASMQTR
+2809 
-2821 IVLALAR
+2821 
-2828 LDTGCALIDLES
+2828 
-2840 DADAWRHER
+2840 
-2849 DDDPPPSGLTPR
+2849 
-2861 HLAYVIYTS
+2861 
-2870 GSTGQPKGVMVEHRS
+2870 
-2885 VCNLVAW
+2885 
-2892 HAGAFDVGTGCR
+2892 
-2904 SASVAGVA
+2904 
-2912 FDATTWEVWAAL
+2912 
-2924 CNGGC
+2924 
-2929 LSLAPGDAASDPQAL
+2929 
-2944 LRWWRAQELDV
+2944 
-2955 GFLVTPLAELAYATG
+2955 
-2970 QSNAGMRTLLIG
+2970 
-2982 GDRLS
+2982 
-2987 RWPDSMPPG
+2987 
-2996 QMLVN
+2996 
-3001 NYGPTEATVVATSGR
+3001 
-3016 LQPGEATPPIGR
+3016 
-3028 PIANTRVYVLDAWLR
+3028 
-3043 PAPIGVAG
+3043 
-3051 ELYIGGVQVA
+3051 
-3061 RGYLNRP
+3061 
-3068 ELTRERFIDDPFVA
+3068 
-3082 GGRLYKTGDLAR
+3082 
-3094 WRTDGSL
+3094 
-3101 EYLGRNDFQ
+3101 
-3110 VKIRGF
+3110 
-3116 RIELGEIEAQL
+3116 
-3127 AKVAGVREVVVLA
+3127 
-3140 RDSAAE
+3140 
-3146 VHDSATEHATPN
+3146 
-3158 ALSPSPETST
+3158 
-3168 ATAAA
+3168 
-3173 TATATATEKR
+3173 
-3183 LVAYYKGD
+3183 
-3191 ADVAALRAQAAQHLP
+3191 
-3206 SYMVPSAYVRLD
+3206 
-3218 AWPLTPNGKL
+3218 
-3228 DRRALPAPAD
+3228 
-3238 DAYARAEY
+3238 
-3246 EAPQGA
+3246 
-3252 KEEALAAI
+3252 
-3260 WRELL
+3260 
-3265 HVERVSRHDNF
+3265 
-3276 FELGGHSLLA
+3276 
-3286 VQLVSRLRQALSV
+3286 
-3299 EVALGTVFDAPVLSA
+3299 
-3314 LAERLEAENTAVL
+3314 
-3327 PPIPLTPRDG
+3327 
-3337 RIALSLAQQRLWFL
+3337 
-3351 TQLEGVSEAY
+3351 
-3361 HMSGAV
+3361 
-3367 RLDGP
+3367 
-3372 LNREVLQRALNRIV
+3372 
-3386 MRHEALRTCFA
+3386 
-3397 REEGE
+3397 
-3402 PIQVIQPHADLTV
+3402 
-3415 SYHDLREAKSIRH
+3415 
-3428 EAGNREQRA
+3428 
-3437 KDLSQ
+3437 
-3442 AHASAPFD
+3442 
-3450 LSRDLPVRVL
+3450 
-3460 LLQLADEA
+3460 
-3468 HVVQVV
+3468 
-3474 MHHIASD
+3474 
-3481 GWSVGV
+3481 
-3487 FLQELSALYGSFI
+3487 
-3500 AEQGDPL
+3500 
-3507 APLPLQ
+3507 
-3513 YADYAAWQ
+3513 
-3521 RRWLASGQLEK
+3521 
-3532 QGAFWQTN
+3532 
-3540 LSGAPTLLELPTDRP
+3540 
-3555 RPPKQLH
+3555 
-3562 AGASVEVKLG
+3562 
-3572 AALSER
+3572 
-3578 VKRLSQRHGVTPYM
+3578 
-3592 TLLSSWAAVLSRLS
+3592 
-3606 GQEEVVIGSPV
+3606 
-3617 AGRNRTEVEPLI
+3617 
-3629 GFFVNTLALRLDL
+3629 
-3642 SSEPTVGELL
+3642 
-3652 KRTKAQVLSAQAHQ
+3652 
-3666 DLPFDQVV
+3666 
-3674 ERVKP
+3674 
-3679 PRSTAHPPLFQVMFV
+3679 
-3694 WQNAHEGSLQIPG
+3694 
-3707 LRLSTW
+3707 
-3713 GDPLT
+3713 
-3718 MAPFELTLAVREH
+3718 
-3731 QDDIACT
+3731 
-3738 LTYATSLFDRATVER
+3738 
-3753 YLGHWLRQLDAM
+3753 
-3765 ATDADPV
+3765 
-3772 VTGLPLLGEAERAQ
+3772 
-3786 VLHGWNETG
+3786 
-3795 RAYARD
+3795 
-3801 ACLHQL
+3801 
-3807 FEAQVSRTRE
+3807 
-3817 AAAVICGDETLSYTD
+3817 
-3832 LDARANRLAHYLR
+3832 
-3845 GQGVGPDTRVGLALG
+3845 
-3860 RGVEMMTGLLAIL
+3860 
-3873 KAGGAYVPLDPGYA
+3873 
-3887 SERLRAIL
+3887 
-3895 DDSRPAIVLADAA
+3895 
-3908 GRTALDA
+3908 
-3915 LAGAPPIA
+3915 
-3923 DLHADASRWS
+3923 
-3933 ALPSTPPRVEGLTP
+3933 
-3947 RHLAYVIYTSGSTGQ
+3947 
-3962 PKGVMVEH
+3962 
-3970 ASVVNLW
+3970 
-3977 RALDEAIYRTHPSAR
+3977 
-3992 RVSLNA
+3992 
-3998 SIAFD
+3998 
-4003 SLVKQWVQL
+4003 
-4012 LSGRTLVVVPEP
+4012 
-4024 VRFDGRRLL
+4024 
-4033 DAIGR
+4033 
-4038 DRIDVFDCTPSQL
+4038 
-4051 ALIEGARGP
+4051 
-4060 EDEAFPQVTLVGGEA
+4060 
-4075 IGEGMWSELASAS
+4075 
-4088 SRTYYNVYGPT
+4088 
-4099 ECTVDATLA
+4099 
-4108 RITAEHAPHIGGPL
+4108 
-4122 ANVRAYVLNER
+4122 
-4133 LSPAP
+4133 
-4138 VGVRGELYIGGA
+4138 
-4150 GVARGYLNRP
+4150 
-4160 ELTRERFID
+4160 
-4169 DPFVAGGRLYRT
+4169 
-4181 GDLARWRTDGSL
+4181 L

-4251 LSPSLETSTAT
+4251 LSPSPETSTAT

-4550 SHGDVASQL
+4550 GHGDVASQL

-5658 RAFAGGRPDPLPP
+5658 RAFAGGQPDPLPP

-6227 GGERADPAVYRKVM
+6227 GGERADPAVYRKVL

>member
-1 MRIPPNLIAD
+1 
-11 GDEHI
+11 
-16 TPAQLTLVALSQES
+16 
-30 IDALVTKVEGG
+30 
-41 AANVQDIYPLAPL
+41 
-54 QEGILFHHLMS
+54 
-65 GESDPYVLSGVL
+65 
-77 AFRGREVMER
+77 
-87 FVSALQQVID
+87 
-97 RHDILRTG
+97 
-105 FFWEGLEQPVQVVQR
+105 
-120 RATLPVSV
+120 
-128 VELDAG
+128 
-134 EGDIVRQLEARFD
+134 
-147 SRGYRMD
+147 
-154 VSRAPLMHVHAACDG
+154 
-169 EHERWV
+169 
-175 ARVLFHHL
+175 
-183 SIDHT
+183 
-188 TLERVIEEARAIGQ
+188 
-202 GRVEDLPRP
+202 
-211 APFRNFVAQARLGV
+211 
-225 SEADHEAYFRAKLGD
+225 
-240 IDEPT
+240 
-245 APFGLLSVQG
+245 
-255 DGREIAEAARTLK
+255 
-268 PELSGALRGHARRL
+268 
-282 GVSAA
+282 
-287 SMMHVAWGLVL
+287 
-298 SRTTGRQ
+298 
-305 DVVFGTVLFGRMQ
+305 
-318 GGAQSDRAL
+318 
-327 GLFINTLPV
+327 
-336 RMRVAQTGVEAS
+336 
-348 VKGTHAQLA
+348 
-357 ELMRHEHAPLVLA
+357 
-370 QRCSGVPAQTPLFT
+370 
-384 SLLNYRYSKPKVA
+384 
-397 AAHIADG
+397 
-404 IELLDGHERT
+404 
-414 SYPLSV
+414 
-420 TVDDHERDF
+420 
-429 TIVAKVCERIGPQR
+429 
-443 VCELM
+443 
-448 ELALEQ
+448 
-454 LTRALSANPGGELA
+454 
-468 ELDVLPAAER
+468 
-478 TQVLH
+478 
-483 GWNETGRAYARDA
+483 
-496 CLHQLFEA
+496 
-504 QVSRTREAA
+504 
-513 AVICGDETLSY
+513 
-524 TDLDARANRLAH
+524 
-536 YLRGQGVG
+536 
-544 PDTRVGLAL
+544 
-553 GRGVEMMTGLLA
+553 
-565 ILKAGGAYVP
+565 
-575 LDPGYASERLRA
+575 
-587 ILDDSRPA
+587 
-595 IVLAD
+595 
-600 AAGRTALDALAGAP
+600 
-614 PIADLHADASRW
+614 
-626 SALPSTPPRVEGLTP
+626 
-641 RHLAYVIYT
+641 
-650 SGSTGQPKGVM
+650 
-661 VEHASV
+661 
-667 VNLWRALDE
+667 
-676 AIYRTHPSARRV
+676 
-688 SLNASIAFDSLVKQW
+688 
-703 VQLLSGRTLVVVP
+703 
-716 EPVRFDGRRLL
+716 
-727 DAIGRDRIDVF
+727 
-738 DCTPSQLA
+738 
-746 LIEGARGPEDEAYP
+746 
-760 QVTLVGGEAIGEGMW
+760 
-775 SELASA
+775 
-781 SSRTYYNVYGPT
+781 
-793 ECTVD
+793 
-798 ATLAR
+798 
-803 ITAEHAPHIGG
+803 
-814 PLANVRAYVLNERLS
+814 
-829 PAPVGVRGE
+829 
-838 LYIGGAGVA
+838 

-864 PFVAGGRLYKTGDL
+864 PFVAGFRLYRTGDL
-878 ARWRTDGSLEYLGRN
+878 ARWRTDGSLE
-893 DFQVKIRGFRIELGE
+893 
-908 IEAQLAKVTGV
+908 
-919 REVVV
+919 
-924 LARDSAAAVHDSATE
+924 
-939 HATPNALSPSLETST
+939 
-954 ATAAATATA
+954 
-963 TATEKRLVAYYTG
+963 
-976 DADVAALRAQA
+976 
-987 AQHLPSYMVPSAYV
+987 
-1001 RLDAWP
+1001 
-1007 LTPNGKLDRRAL
+1007 
-1019 PAPADDAYARAEYEA
+1019 
-1034 PRGAKEEALAEI
+1034 
-1046 WRELL
+1046 
-1051 HVERVSRHD
+1051 
-1060 NFFELGGH
+1060 
-1068 SLLAVQLVSR
+1068 
-1078 LRQALSVEVALG
+1078 
-1090 TVFDAPVLSA
+1090 
-1100 LAERLEAENT
+1100 
-1110 AVLPPIPLAPRDGRI
+1110 
-1125 ALSLAQQRL
+1125 
-1134 WFLTQLEGVSE
+1134 
-1145 AYHMSG
+1145 
-1151 AVRLDG
+1151 
-1157 PLNREVL
+1157 
-1164 QRALNRIVMRHE
+1164 
-1176 ALRTCFAREEGEPI
+1176 
-1190 QVIQPHAD
+1190 
-1198 LTVSYHDLREAK
+1198 
-1210 SIRHEAENREQRAK
+1210 
-1224 DLSQAHAS
+1224 
-1232 APFDLSRDL
+1232 
-1241 PVRVLLLQLADEAH
+1241 
-1255 VVQVV
+1255 
-1260 MHHIAS
+1260 
-1266 DGWSVGVFLQE
+1266 
-1277 LSALYGS
+1277 
-1284 FIAEQG
+1284 
-1290 DPLAP
+1290 
-1295 LPLQY
+1295 
-1300 ADYAAWQR
+1300 
-1308 RWLASGQLEK
+1308 
-1318 QGAFWQTNLSGAP
+1318 
-1331 TLLEL
+1331 L
-1336 PTDRPRPPKQS
+1336 PT
-1347 HAGASVEVKLGAA
+1347 
-1360 LSERVKRLSQ
+1360 
-1370 RHGVTPYM
+1370 
-1378 TLLSSWAAV
+1378 
-1387 LSRLSGQ
+1387 
-1394 EEVVIGS
+1394 
-1401 PVAGRN
+1401 
-1407 RTEVEALIGFFVNTL
+1407 
-1422 ALRLDLSSEPTVGEL
+1422 
-1437 LKRTKAQ
+1437 
-1444 VLSAQAHQDLP
+1444 
-1455 FDQVVERVKPPRSTA
+1455 
-1470 HPPLFQV
+1470 
-1477 MFVWQNMPAGELT
+1477 
-1490 IPGLTIRAVETPL
+1490 
-1503 QTAQFELTLSL
+1503 
-1514 REAGDDIVGHLNYAS
+1514 
-1529 ALFDE
+1529 
-1534 STVRRYVTYWRRLL
+1534 
-1548 EGMTAGAADQTIV
+1548 
-1561 GLPLLDEAERKQVVY
+1561 
-1576 AWNATERDYPIEQ
+1576 
-1589 CIHQLFEAQVDRKP
+1589 
-1603 EAIALTFE
+1603 
-1611 GQRLSYAELNAR
+1611 
-1623 ANRLAHYLQGRGVG
+1623 
-1637 PDRLVALCA
+1637 
-1646 ERGIEMVVGLLAI
+1646 
-1659 LKAGGAYVPLDPAY
+1659 
-1673 ASDRLRGIVEDS
+1673 
-1685 QPALVLAD
+1685 
-1693 AVGRAALGELDGAL
+1693 
-1707 PVIDLETDAL
+1707 
-1717 RWREMPA
+1717 
-1724 TNPEV
+1724 
-1729 ASQHVH
+1729 
-1735 HLAYVIYTSGS
+1735 
-1746 TGRPKGVMVEHAQV
+1746 
-1760 VRLFGATQAWFGFDE
+1760 
-1775 RDVWTL
+1775 
-1781 FHSHGFDFSVW
+1781 
-1792 EMWGALLHGGR
+1792 
-1803 LVIVPTEVTRTPSAF
+1803 
-1818 FALLCAE
+1818 
-1825 GVTVLN
+1825 
-1831 QTPSAFQAL
+1831 
-1840 MSAQEERE
+1840 
-1848 EAAGNIERAN
+1848 
-1858 VVAHRLRY
+1858 
-1866 VIFGGEALEPR
+1866 
-1877 TLASWYARH
+1877 
-1886 GERTQ
+1886 
-1891 LVNMYGIT
+1891 
-1899 ETTVHVTYCALRAE
+1899 
-1913 DAMRLGASPI
+1913 
-1923 GVRIPDLQLYVLDAR
+1923 
-1938 REPVPM
+1938 
-1944 GVTGE
+1944 
-1949 LYVGGAGV
+1949 
-1957 ARGYL
+1957 
-1962 NRPELTRER
+1962 
-1971 FIDDPFVAGGRL
+1971 
-1983 YKTGDLARWRTDGS
+1983 
-1997 LEYLGRND
+1997 
-2005 FQVKI
+2005 
-2010 RGFRIELGEIEAQLA
+2010 
-2025 KVTGVRE
+2025 
-2032 VVVLA
+2032 
-2037 RDSAAEMRDNATPN
+2037 
-2051 APMPKS
+2051 PKS

-2208 PPNLIPARATRITPD
+2208 PPNLIPARATRITPG

-2423 QIASGVDRREHE
+2423 QIASGIDRREHE

-2579 RQALFSSLLNYR
+2579 QQALFSSLLNYR

-2659 LDGTSGIAAPGV
+2659 LDGTSGVAAPGV
-2671 VMPRIAVRDID
+2671 VMPRIAVCDID

-2821 IVLALAR
+2821 LVLALAR

-2840 DADAWRHER
+2840 DAGAWRHER

-3127 AKVAGVREVVVLA
+3127 AKVTGVREVVVLA
-3140 RDSAAE
+3140 RDSASE

-3168 ATAAA
+3168 ATAA
-3173 TATATATEKR
+3173 
-3183 LVAYYKGD
+3183 
-3191 ADVAALRAQAAQHLP
+3191 
-3206 SYMVPSAYVRLD
+3206 
-3218 AWPLTPNGKL
+3218 
-3228 DRRALPAPAD
+3228 
-3238 DAYARAEY
+3238 
-3246 EAPQGA
+3246 
-3252 KEEALAAI
+3252 
-3260 WRELL
+3260 
-3265 HVERVSRHDNF
+3265 
-3276 FELGGHSLLA
+3276 
-3286 VQLVSRLRQALSV
+3286 
-3299 EVALGTVFDAPVLSA
+3299 
-3314 LAERLEAENTAVL
+3314 
-3327 PPIPLTPRDG
+3327 
-3337 RIALSLAQQRLWFL
+3337 
-3351 TQLEGVSEAY
+3351 
-3361 HMSGAV
+3361 
-3367 RLDGP
+3367 
-3372 LNREVLQRALNRIV
+3372 
-3386 MRHEALRTCFA
+3386 
-3397 REEGE
+3397 
-3402 PIQVIQPHADLTV
+3402 
-3415 SYHDLREAKSIRH
+3415 
-3428 EAGNREQRA
+3428 
-3437 KDLSQ
+3437 
-3442 AHASAPFD
+3442 
-3450 LSRDLPVRVL
+3450 
-3460 LLQLADEA
+3460 
-3468 HVVQVV
+3468 
-3474 MHHIASD
+3474 
-3481 GWSVGV
+3481 
-3487 FLQELSALYGSFI
+3487 
-3500 AEQGDPL
+3500 
-3507 APLPLQ
+3507 
-3513 YADYAAWQ
+3513 
-3521 RRWLASGQLEK
+3521 
-3532 QGAFWQTN
+3532 
-3540 LSGAPTLLELPTDRP
+3540 
-3555 RPPKQLH
+3555 
-3562 AGASVEVKLG
+3562 
-3572 AALSER
+3572 
-3578 VKRLSQRHGVTPYM
+3578 
-3592 TLLSSWAAVLSRLS
+3592 
-3606 GQEEVVIGSPV
+3606 
-3617 AGRNRTEVEPLI
+3617 
-3629 GFFVNTLALRLDL
+3629 
-3642 SSEPTVGELL
+3642 
-3652 KRTKAQVLSAQAHQ
+3652 
-3666 DLPFDQVV
+3666 
-3674 ERVKP
+3674 
-3679 PRSTAHPPLFQVMFV
+3679 
-3694 WQNAHEGSLQIPG
+3694 
-3707 LRLSTW
+3707 
-3713 GDPLT
+3713 
-3718 MAPFELTLAVREH
+3718 
-3731 QDDIACT
+3731 
-3738 LTYATSLFDRATVER
+3738 
-3753 YLGHWLRQLDAM
+3753 
-3765 ATDADPV
+3765 
-3772 VTGLPLLGEAERAQ
+3772 
-3786 VLHGWNETG
+3786 
-3795 RAYARD
+3795 
-3801 ACLHQL
+3801 
-3807 FEAQVSRTRE
+3807 
-3817 AAAVICGDETLSYTD
+3817 
-3832 LDARANRLAHYLR
+3832 
-3845 GQGVGPDTRVGLALG
+3845 
-3860 RGVEMMTGLLAIL
+3860 
-3873 KAGGAYVPLDPGYA
+3873 
-3887 SERLRAIL
+3887 
-3895 DDSRPAIVLADAA
+3895 
-3908 GRTALDA
+3908 
-3915 LAGAPPIA
+3915 
-3923 DLHADASRWS
+3923 
-3933 ALPSTPPRVEGLTP
+3933 
-3947 RHLAYVIYTSGSTGQ
+3947 
-3962 PKGVMVEH
+3962 
-3970 ASVVNLW
+3970 
-3977 RALDEAIYRTHPSAR
+3977 
-3992 RVSLNA
+3992 
-3998 SIAFD
+3998 
-4003 SLVKQWVQL
+4003 
-4012 LSGRTLVVVPEP
+4012 
-4024 VRFDGRRLL
+4024 
-4033 DAIGR
+4033 
-4038 DRIDVFDCTPSQL
+4038 
-4051 ALIEGARGP
+4051 
-4060 EDEAFPQVTLVGGEA
+4060 
-4075 IGEGMWSELASAS
+4075 
-4088 SRTYYNVYGPT
+4088 
-4099 ECTVDATLA
+4099 
-4108 RITAEHAPHIGGPL
+4108 
-4122 ANVRAYVLNER
+4122 
-4133 LSPAP
+4133 
-4138 VGVRGELYIGGA
+4138 
-4150 GVARGYLNRP
+4150 
-4160 ELTRERFID
+4160 
-4169 DPFVAGGRLYRT
+4169 
-4181 GDLARWRTDGSL
+4181 
-4193 EYLGRNDFQVKI
+4193 
-4205 RGFRIELGE
+4205 
-4214 IEAQLAKVTGV
+4214 
-4225 REVVVLARDS
+4225 
-4235 ASAVHDSATEH
+4235 
-4246 AAPDA
+4246 
-4251 LSPSLETSTAT
+4251 
-4262 AAATAT
+4262 AT

-4337 AEYEAPQGAKEEAL
+4337 AEYEAPRGAREEAL
-4351 AEIWRDLLQVDRIS
+4351 AEIWRDLLQVDQIS

-4398 LFNAETLAALA
+4398 LFNAETLAVLA

-4808 SPHEEQGDATDDDVQ
+4808 SLHEEQGDATDDDVQ

-4838 VDDTGEGFALTAQVD
+4838 VDDMGEGFALTAQVD

-5014 LTEAALRDDWRDAG
+5014 LTEAARRDDWRDAG
-5028 APVVLLDADGPAIDA
+5028 VPVVLLDADEPAIDA

-5501 RGEPAP
+5501 RGEPVP

>member
-1 MRIPPNLIAD
+1 MNVNSLLDLLQRKNIRIHVDRDELVVRAPRGALNAELTQALKKSKAELIDVLRRRGAQASPD
-11 GDEHI
+11 PVRI

-30 IDALVTKVEGG
+30 IDALVAKVEGG

-77 AFRGREVMER
+77 AFRSREVMER

-128 VELDAG
+128 VELDAR

-202 GRVEDLPRP
+202 GRVENLPQP
-211 APFRNFVAQARLGV
+211 VPFRNFVAQARLGV

-255 DGREIAEAARTLK
+255 DGREIAEAARRLK

-414 SYPLSV
+414 NYPVSV
-420 TVDDHERDF
+420 DIDDHGDDFKIRAQAAASVDPARVCDFLEVALTRLVDALERDPHGALRQLD
-429 TIVAKVCERIGPQR
+429 ILPEVEREEVVRRWNAGEKARPSR
-443 VCELM
+443 LCLHELF
-448 ELALEQ
+448 ERQAARAPDAIAVIQDE
-454 LTRALSANPGGELA
+454 RALTYA
-468 ELDVLPAAER
+468 ELNR
-478 TQVLH
+478 
-483 GWNETGRAYARDA
+483 
-496 CLHQLFEA
+496 C
-504 QVSRTREAA
+504 
-513 AVICGDETLSY
+513 
-524 TDLDARANRLAH
+524 ANRLAH
-536 YLRGQGVG
+536 YLRV
-544 PDTRVGLAL
+544 
-553 GRGVEMMTGLLA
+553 RGVRGGDRVALYARRSPELLIGMLA
-565 ILKAGGAYVP
+565 TLKAGGAYVP
-575 LDPGYASERLRA
+575 LDPGYPAERLTHML
-587 ILDDSRPA
+587 LDSAPVV
-595 IVLAD
+595 VLRD
-600 AAGRTALDALAGAP
+600 AAASDDVLVRLNAGT
-614 PIADLHADASRW
+614 PILDLHADDERW
-626 SALPSTPPRVEGLTP
+626 SAQPSGNLKLCGSHEPDVGAR
-641 RHLAYVIYT
+641 RLAYVIYT
-650 SGSTGQPKGVM
+650 SGSTGAPKGVM

-667 VNLWRALDE
+667 VNQIGALTEYLELD
-676 AIYRTHPSARRV
+676 ASDRV
-688 SLNASIAFDSLVKQW
+688 LQFSNIAFDASVEEIFATLSCGATLVLRTDRWLADAETFWALCGAQRISI
-703 VQLLSGRTLVVVP
+703 VDLPAQFFGQLALSGRRAVPTGVRCVV
-716 EPVRFDGRRLL
+716 
-727 DAIGRDRIDVF
+727 I
-738 DCTPSQLA
+738 
-746 LIEGARGPEDEAYP
+746 
-760 QVTLVGGEAIGEGMW
+760 GGEAVG
-775 SELASA
+775 ASA
-781 SSRTYYNVYGPT
+781 LDAWFAEEGRRPRLFNTYGPT
-793 ECTVD
+793 ETTVSVTVHEVRGRHD
-798 ATLAR
+798 D
-803 ITAEHAPHIGG
+803 
-814 PLANVRAYVLNERLS
+814 ANVIGRPIANTRVYVLDAWLR
-829 PAPVGVRGE
+829 PAPIGVAGE
-838 LYIGGAGVA
+838 LYIGGVQVA

-864 PFVAGGRLYKTGDL
+864 PFVTGGRLYRTGDL

-924 LARDSAAAVHDSATE
+924 LARDSAADTDQNADLNASAT
-939 HATPNALSPSLETST
+939 ANSS
-954 ATAAATATA
+954 
-963 TATEKRLVAYYTG
+963 EKRLVAYYTG

-1034 PRGAKEEALAEI
+1034 PQGAKEEALAAI

-1078 LRQALSVEVALG
+1078 LRQALSVEVALS

-1100 LAERLEAENT
+1100 LASRLDDNT
-1110 AVLPPIPLAPRDGRI
+1110 AAVLPPIPLAPRDGRI

-1176 ALRTCFAREEGEPI
+1176 ALRTCFVREEGEPI

-1198 LTVSYHDLREAK
+1198 LTMSYHDLREAEQ
-1210 SIRHEAENREQRAK
+1210 SEQRAK
-1224 DLSQAHAS
+1224 NLSQAHAS

-1241 PVRVLLLQLADEAH
+1241 PVRVLLLQLEDEAH

-1548 EGMTAGAADQTIV
+1548 EGMTAGPANVSVAR
-1561 GLPLLDEAERKQVVY
+1561 LPLLDEAERKQVVY

-1603 EAIALTFE
+1603 EAIALTFD

-1707 PVIDLETDAL
+1707 PVIDPETDAL

-1781 FHSHGFDFSVW
+1781 FHSYGFDFSVW

-2037 RDSAAEMRDNATPN
+2037 RDSAAEVRDNATPN

-2127 EAPQGAKEEALAAI
+2127 EAPQGAKEEALAVI

-2393 LKLLVA
+2393 LKLLVT

-2659 LDGTSGIAAPGV
+2659 LDGTSGVAAPGV

-2821 IVLALAR
+2821 LVLALAR

-2840 DADAWRHER
+2840 DAGAWRHER

-3127 AKVAGVREVVVLA
+3127 AKVADVREVVVLA

-3173 TATATATEKR
+3173 TATATATATEKR
-3183 LVAYYKGD
+3183 LVAYYTGD

-3299 EVALGTVFDAPVLSA
+3299 EVALSTVFDAPVLSA
-3314 LAERLEAENTAVL
+3314 LASRLDDNTAEVL
-3327 PPIPLTPRDG
+3327 PPIPLAPRDG

-3386 MRHEALRTCFA
+3386 MRHEALRTCFV

-3428 EAGNREQRA
+3428 EAENREQRA

-3460 LLQLADEA
+3460 LLQLEDEA

-3555 RPPKQLH
+3555 RPPKQSH

-3617 AGRNRTEVEPLI
+3617 AGRNRTEVEALI

-3679 PRSTAHPPLFQVMFV
+3679 PRSTAHPPLFQVMFD
-3694 WQNAHEGSLQIPG
+3694 WHNTPARALTMPG
-3707 LRLSTW
+3707 LTVSVARTETTTSQYDLVLSMQERN
-3713 GDPLT
+3713 GDIVGHLN
-3718 MAPFELTLAVREH
+3718 
-3731 QDDIACT
+3731 
-3738 LTYATSLFDRATVER
+3738 YATALFDEQTARR
-3753 YLGHWLRQLDAM
+3753 YARYWRRLLEGMTAGSANVSVAR
-3765 ATDADPV
+3765 
-3772 VTGLPLLGEAERAQ
+3772 LPLLDEAEREQ
-3786 VLHGWNETG
+3786 VVHEWNATE
-3795 RAYARD
+3795 RAYPIRQ
-3801 ACLHQL
+3801 CIHQL
-3807 FEAQVSRTRE
+3807 FEAQAARTPN
-3817 AAAVICGDETLSYTD
+3817 AIAIGDERVTYAALNAS
-3832 LDARANRLAHYLR
+3832 ANRLARHLR
-3845 GQGVGPDTRVGLALG
+3845 ALGVVADTRVAVCIE
-3860 RGVEMMTGLLAIL
+3860 RGAPMVIALLAIW
-3873 KAGGAYVPLDPGYA
+3873 KAGGAYVPLDPAYPRERIAYMLRDSAPIAVLTSRA
-3887 SERLRAIL
+3887 SRDLVASHLPDRAPLVVI
-3895 DDSRPAIVLADAA
+3895 DAA
-3908 GRTALDA
+3908 ACPWDA
-3915 LAGAPPIA
+3915 LSGD
-3923 DLHADASRWS
+3923 DLDPNDIELNA
-3933 ALPSTPPRVEGLTP
+3933 T
-3947 RHLAYVIYTSGSTGQ
+3947 HLCYVIYTSGSTGQ
-3962 PKGVMVEH
+3962 PKGVMIEH
-3970 ASVVNLW
+3970 RNLVN
-3977 RALDEAIYRTHPSAR
+3977 YT
-3992 RVSLNA
+3992 
-3998 SIAFD
+3998 
-4003 SLVKQWVQL
+4003 
-4012 LSGRTLVVVPEP
+4012 
-4024 VRFDGRRLL
+4024 L
-4033 DAIGR
+4033 DAIRWFGLGPGET
-4038 DRIDVFDCTPSQL
+4038 VLQQNSLNFDLSLEEIVPALSSGAALAPAVELFGAGGSARGHSARPTMIHLTAAHWQQL
-4051 ALIEGARGP
+4051 VGEWHRAGARPAAALEGVRLVN
-4060 EDEAFPQVTLVGGEA
+4060 VTGDALSPHKLEQWDA
-4075 IGEGMWSELASAS
+4075 IRPAHTRLIN
-4088 SRTYYNVYGPT
+4088 TYGPT
-4099 ECTVDATLA
+4099 E
-4108 RITAEHAPHIGGPL
+4108 ITISCSAAYVRHAPGMSRVSIGRPF
-4122 ANVRAYVLNER
+4122 ANSRMYLLDARGEPV
-4133 LSPAP
+4133 P
-4138 VGVRGELYIGGA
+4138 VGVTGELYIGGD

-4160 ELTRERFID
+4160 ELSAERFVD
-4169 DPFVAGGRLYRT
+4169 DPFRPGSRMYKT
-4181 GDLARWRTDGSL
+4181 GDLACRRGDG
-4193 EYLGRNDFQVKI
+4193 EIEFVGRNDFQVKV
-4205 RGFRIELGE
+4205 RGFRVELSEVETRLAAVDGVQE
-4214 IEAQLAKVTGV
+4214 IA
-4225 REVVVLARDS
+4225 VLARED
-4235 ASAVHDSATEH
+4235 
-4246 AAPDA
+4246 APG
-4251 LSPSLETSTAT
+4251 
-4262 AAATAT
+4262 
-4268 ATATATEKRLVA
+4268 EKRLVA
-4280 YYTGDADVAALR
+4280 YYTGAAEMAALR
-4292 AQAAQHL
+4292 ECAARDL
-4299 PSYMVPSAY
+4299 PAYMMPAAY
-4308 VRLDAWP
+4308 VCLPALP
-4315 LTPNGKLDRRAL
+4315 LTPNGKLDRNAL
-4327 PAPADDAYAR
+4327 PPPAHDADSNR
-4337 AEYEAPQGAKEEAL
+4337 GYEAPQGDIEETL
-4351 AEIWRDLLQVDRIS
+4351 ARIWEQLLERERVG

-4370 FQLGGHSLLA
+4370 FDLGGHSLLTV
-4380 ISLGDMMRERGLH
+4380 SLIERMRQADLH
-4393 ADVRT
+4393 ADV
-4398 LFNAETLAALA
+4398 AAL
-4409 AQSGTDS
+4409 
-4416 IDVDVP
+4416 
-4422 PNLIPVGAAR
+4422 
-4432 ITPDMLPLVA
+4432 
-4442 LTQPQ
+4442 
-4447 IDAIAQQVDGGA
+4447 
-4459 TNVQDIYPL
+4459 
-4468 APLQEGMLFHHLL
+4468 F
-4481 HTQGDLYLEPHLLA
+4481 
-4495 FRTRERLERFL
+4495 
-4506 SALQCVID
+4506 
-4514 RHDVLRTGFFWEGVP
+4514 
-4529 QPVQVVWR
+4529 
-4537 RARLPVEYVELPD
+4537 
-4550 SHGDVASQL
+4550 
-4559 EARCDPRRHRI
+4559 
-4570 DIGRAPL
+4570 
-4577 VHCHVAHDARN
+4577 
-4588 DRWVLGVLTH
+4588 
-4598 HLVSD
+4598 
-4603 HTTLALLAEEAQAFE
+4603 TTS
-4618 QGRGDALPPAV
+4618 
-4629 PFRNFVAHA
+4629 
-4638 RLGTSERE
+4638 T
-4646 HEAFFREMLGDVD
+4646 
-4659 EPTAPFGLL
+4659 
-4668 DVQGDGSAIVE
+4668 
-4679 HRRALAPGL
+4679 
-4688 SRSVRAHARRLGVSA
+4688 
-4703 ASVMHVAWSLVLART
+4703 
-4718 ANRRDVVFGT
+4718 
-4728 VLFGRMQGG
+4728 
-4737 AHAHRTMGLF
+4737 
-4747 MNTLPVRI
+4747 
-4755 ALDESDVET
+4755 
-4764 SLIATHD
+4764 
-4771 RLARLLRH
+4771 
-4779 EHAPLALAQRCSAV
+4779 
-4793 PAQAPLFTSLLNYRY
+4793 
-4808 SPHEEQGDATDDDVQ
+4808 
-4823 FIAARERNNYPLTMI
+4823 
-4838 VDDTGEGFALTAQVD
+4838 
-4853 ASIDAAR
+4853 
-4860 VCAFMHTA
+4860 
-4868 LEQLVRAL
+4868 
-4876 DDARGAVLAELDVL
+4876 LAEL
-4890 PADEH
+4890 A
-4895 RCVVSACNDTDA
+4895 ACTTKLK
-4907 ELPGVDFVDRRFE
+4907 E
-4920 AQAARTP
+4920 
-4927 EAIAVACGA
+4927 I
-4936 HALSYAA
+4936 
-4943 LNRRANRLAHYL
+4943 
-4955 RAHGAG
+4955 
-4961 PERVVALALER
+4961 
-4972 SVDMMVGLLGILKSG
+4972 LL
-4987 SAYLPLDPAYPAE
+4987 
-5000 RLAYIVDDARPALL
+5000 
-5014 LTEAALRDDWRDAG
+5014 
-5028 APVVLLDADGPAIDA
+5028 
-5043 CPDHNPDAAAGRDAR
+5043 
-5058 TLSSLAYVIYTSGST
+5058 
-5073 GRPKGVMIEHRNLAN
+5073 
-5088 LLGAMGE
+5088 
-5095 QPGIGAHD
+5095 
-5103 VLLAVTSLSFDIAAL
+5103 
-5118 ELFLPLLHGARAVIA
+5118 
-5133 ARDDAADPARLAHLI
+5133 
-5148 ESSGAS
+5148 
-5154 LMQATPSTWRMLAQH
+5154 
-5169 GWPRSARPLTLL
+5169 
-5181 CGGEALPP
+5181 
-5189 ALAERL
+5189 
-5195 LAHVPAIWNLYG
+5195 
-5207 PTETTVWST
+5207 
-5216 VRRVTTP
+5216 
-5223 VVDIGGPIANTQVY
+5223 
-5237 VLDERLRPAPIGVA
+5237 
-5251 GELYIG
+5251 
-5257 GAGVAR
+5257 
-5263 GYLNR
+5263 
-5268 PELTRERFVDDPFR
+5268 
-5282 RGGRLYRTGDLARR
+5282 
-5296 RADGNLEYLGR
+5296 
-5307 NDFQVKIRGFRIELG
+5307 
-5322 EIEAQLAKAHGVQGV
+5322 
-5337 ALAARD
+5337 
-5343 TPTAD
+5343 
-5348 KRLVAYYV
+5348 
-5356 GDASAAALREHAA
+5356 
-5369 ARLPA
+5369 
-5374 YMVPAA
+5374 
-5380 YVRLAAW
+5380 
-5387 PLTPNGK
+5387 
-5394 LDRAALPAP
+5394 
-5403 DDEAYARA
+5403 
-5411 EYEAPRGEHECKLA
+5411 
-5425 AIWRAVLQVERIG
+5425 
-5438 RHDDFFELGGH
+5438 
-5449 SLLAVRAVT
+5449 
-5458 AMRDAFG
+5458 
-5465 SDTSLRDLFAR
+5465 
-5476 PVLKDLAEHAST
+5476 
-5488 AARARDAAIPKAA
+5488 
-5501 RGEPAP
+5501 
-5507 MSFAQQRLW
+5507 
-5516 FLARMGGL
+5516 
-5524 GDAYHMPIAVRL
+5524 
-5536 RGALDVDALQRALSR
+5536 
-5551 IVSRH
+5551 
-5556 DALRTTFALEG
+5556 
-5567 EQPVQRVHADDGA
+5567 
-5580 GLRLRID
+5580 
-5587 DLRGCA
+5587 
-5593 DAGARRARILAGQA
+5593 
-5607 SEPFDLA
+5607 
-5614 RGPLVRGALVREADD
+5614 
-5629 VHTLCVTIH
+5629 
-5638 HIVSDGWSI
+5638 
-5647 DVFCRELSELY
+5647 
-5658 RAFAGGRPDPLPP
+5658 
-5671 LPVQYADYAAWQQR
+5671 
-5685 GIGGAALHAQAEY
+5685 
-5698 WRDALAGAPTLL
+5698 
-5710 ELPTDRPRPP
+5710 
-5720 QPDYAGATVGL
+5720 
-5731 ALDAPLTAGLRALAR
+5731 
-5746 RHGATLFM
+5746 
-5754 TVFAA
+5754 
-5759 WSVLLSRLSRQT
+5759 
-5771 DVVIGTPSA
+5771 
-5780 NRGHAQ
+5780 
-5786 IEGLIGFFVNTIAL
+5786 
-5800 RVDLDGAP
+5800 
-5808 TVAELLARVKA
+5808 
-5819 RTLAAQQHQDIPF
+5819 
-5832 EHVVERVQ
+5832 
-5840 PARSLSHSPVFQAM
+5840 
-5854 FAWQHASRGEMRLEG
+5854 
-5869 LRAEPLDDAARTIAK
+5869 
-5884 FDLTLSLRE
+5884 
-5893 SGDAI
+5893 
-5898 DGGLEYASALFER
+5898 
-5911 ATIERFAGY
+5911 
-5920 LRRLLEGMVAD
+5920 
-5931 DTQRVDAL
+5931 
-5939 PMLSRDERRDLIE
+5939 
-5952 RRNATARP
+5952 
-5960 YPANSGV
+5960 
-5967 HRLFEAQAA
+5967 
-5976 RTPDATAIVDGATTL
+5976 
-5991 DYRALDARA
+5991 
-6000 NRIAHALAHAGVRA
+6000 
-6014 GDRVALHL
+6014 
-6022 EPSIGLVA
+6022 
-6030 AQLAVLKLGA
+6030 
-6040 AYVPVDVGNPPARKA
+6040 
-6055 FVAQDSGARLVLGDA
+6055 
-6070 ALDWPAAAGVP
+6070 
-6081 QRDLAALLAGPW
+6081 
-6093 PSDAPARAPQCGGD
+6093 
-6107 TPAYVMYTSGSS
+6107 
-6119 GQPKGVLVTHRGIA
+6119 
-6133 RLAVNSGYAT
+6133 
-6143 FDASDR
+6143 
-6149 FAFASNPAFD
+6149 
-6159 ASTFEVWTALLNGA
+6159 
-6173 SIGIVKRDDLLDLG
+6173 
-6187 ALAGKLSSIG
+6187 
-6197 VTCLFLTTA
+6197 
-6206 LFNRCV
+6206 
-6212 SFDPAMFARLRCVIS
+6212 
-6227 GGERADPAVYRKVM
+6227 
-6241 EAGPPRHLL
+6241 
-6250 NAYGPTETTTFAAVW
+6250 
-6265 EAEPRTLAA
+6265 
-6274 QAAPIG
+6274 
-6280 RPIGNTSVYVLDAYG
+6280 
-6295 APVPVGVTGEIHIGG
+6295 
-6310 PGVAQGYLNRPALS
+6310 
-6324 AERFVRD
+6324 
-6331 PFVGGDARMYRTGD
+6331 
-6345 LGRWRPDGML
+6345 
-6355 DCIGRADFQVKIR
+6355 
-6368 GFRIELGEIEACLLE
+6368 
-6383 HGALAQA
+6383 
-6390 AVLARDDGGDGGK
+6390 
-6403 TLVAYYVPRAG
+6403 
-6414 HEDGAPALR
+6414 
-6423 AHLAAR
+6423 
-6429 LPEYMVPAA
+6429 
-6438 YVRLPA
+6438 
-6444 MPLTPNGKLERRAL
+6444 
-6458 PAPDERSYVRRDY
+6458 
-6471 AAPQGEIET
+6471 
-6480 TLARIWAELFG
+6480 
-6491 IERVGRHDGFF
+6491 
-6502 ELGGHSLLAVRM
+6502 
-6514 VARVHD
+6514 
-6520 VLGVEVPLRA
+6520 
-6530 LFADP
+6530 
-6535 VLHVFASAVARAS
+6535 
-6548 TRQASSNLVAFRSA
+6548 
-6562 GTAAPLFFIHSGL
+6562 
-6575 GEIGF
+6575 
-6580 VGDLLPGIA
+6580 
-6589 PEIPV
+6589 
-6594 YGFAAVGFLAGETP
+6594 
-6608 HATIEEMAAQYV
+6608 
-6620 DAMRRV
+6620 
-6626 QPHGPYRLA
+6626 
-6635 GWCAGGNIAF
+6635 
-6645 EMAHQLIAA
+6645 
-6654 DETVEFLCMIDSPTS
+6654 
-6669 APIDRSVTACVL
+6669 
-6681 ARIPDDIP
+6681 
-6689 EALRTRLHALGDAFD
+6689 
-6704 VRGMLHAC
+6704 
-6712 QAAGMLPIDLP
+6712 
-6723 TGLMERHV
+6723 
-6731 AVQYA
+6731 
-6736 IKHAKLNY
+6736 
-6744 VPPRLPVD
+6744 
-6752 VIHFVAQDEPMWRN
+6752 
-6766 GWAMDGWHD
+6766 
-6775 VADRVICLP
+6775 
-6784 ASGDH
+6784 
-6789 MTMVAAPHAEQLG
+6789 
-6802 RRITEALAVHG
+6802 
-6813 GPRADGAE
+6813 
-6821 RGYAPRIAI
+6821 
-6830 QTAPR
+6830 
-6835 DARAPTLFCIPGA
+6835 
-6848 GASVTTFSTLARHL
+6848 
-6862 PATFSV
+6862 
-6868 DGLQPRGL
+6868 
-6876 CGTMVPYLDVETAAR
+6876 
-6891 AYLRSIRKAAPR
+6891 
-6903 GPYHLVGHSFGG
+6903 
-6915 WVAYEIACRLQEQGE
+6915 
-6930 RVATLML
+6930 
-6937 LDTERPGAT
+6937 
-6946 DIVRGRKTRVDA
+6946 
-6958 LAKLVELYEMHL
+6958 
-6970 GRPLGVSRDDLAAL
+6970 
-6984 AHDAQIEHLRA
+6984 
-6995 ALVRAKILPPSVHP
+6995 
-7009 NVLLGVVRVLEMNVN
+7009 
-7024 TPYRPAGLYAGTMH
+7024 
-7038 VVLIANAKADADLD
+7038 
-7052 AWRDE
+7052 
-7057 QAEQW
+7057 
-7062 RGLADDVRIVRAGG
+7062 
-7076 NHMTMLQPPHAASIA
+7076 
-7091 ALLER
+7091 
-7096 TAGAPARLAQVH
+7096 

>member
-1 MRIPPNLIAD
+1 MNVNSLLDLLQRKNIRIHVDRDELVVRAPRGALNAELTQALKKSKAELIDVLRRRGAQASPD
-11 GDEHI
+11 PVRI

-30 IDALVTKVEGG
+30 IDALVAKVEGG

-128 VELDAG
+128 VELDAR
-134 EGDIVRQLEARFD
+134 EGDIVRQLETRFD

-348 VKGTHAQLA
+348 VKETHAQLA

-404 IELLDGHERT
+404 VELLDGHERT
-414 SYPLSV
+414 NYPVSV
-420 TVDDHERDF
+420 DIDDHGDDFKIRAQAAASVDPARVCDFLEVALTRLVDALERDPHGALRQLD
-429 TIVAKVCERIGPQR
+429 ILPEVEREEVVRRWNAGEKARPSR
-443 VCELM
+443 LCLHELF
-448 ELALEQ
+448 ERQAARAPDAIAVIQDE
-454 LTRALSANPGGELA
+454 RALTYA
-468 ELDVLPAAER
+468 ELNR
-478 TQVLH
+478 
-483 GWNETGRAYARDA
+483 
-496 CLHQLFEA
+496 C
-504 QVSRTREAA
+504 
-513 AVICGDETLSY
+513 
-524 TDLDARANRLAH
+524 ANRLAH
-536 YLRGQGVG
+536 YLR
-544 PDTRVGLAL
+544 A
-553 GRGVEMMTGLLA
+553 RGVRGGDRVALYARRSPELLIGMLA
-565 ILKAGGAYVP
+565 TLKAGGAYVP
-575 LDPGYASERLRA
+575 LDPGYPAERLTHML
-587 ILDDSRPA
+587 LDSAPVV
-595 IVLAD
+595 VLRD
-600 AAGRTALDALAGAP
+600 AAASNDVLVRLNAGT
-614 PIADLHADASRW
+614 PILDLHADDERW
-626 SALPSTPPRVEGLTP
+626 SAQPSGNLKLCGSHEPDVGAR
-641 RHLAYVIYT
+641 RLAYVIYT
-650 SGSTGQPKGVM
+650 SGSTGAPKGVM

-667 VNLWRALDE
+667 VNQIGALTEYLELD
-676 AIYRTHPSARRV
+676 ASDRV
-688 SLNASIAFDSLVKQW
+688 LQFSNIAFDASVEEIFATLSCGATLVLRTDRWLADAETFWALCGAQRISI
-703 VQLLSGRTLVVVP
+703 VDLPAQFFGQLALSGRRAVPTGVRCVV
-716 EPVRFDGRRLL
+716 
-727 DAIGRDRIDVF
+727 I
-738 DCTPSQLA
+738 
-746 LIEGARGPEDEAYP
+746 
-760 QVTLVGGEAIGEGMW
+760 GGEAVG
-775 SELASA
+775 ASA
-781 SSRTYYNVYGPT
+781 LDAWFAEEGRRPRLFNTYGPT
-793 ECTVD
+793 ETTVSVTVHEVRGRHD
-798 ATLAR
+798 D
-803 ITAEHAPHIGG
+803 
-814 PLANVRAYVLNERLS
+814 ANVIGRPIANTRVYVLDAWLR
-829 PAPVGVRGE
+829 PAPIGVAGE
-838 LYIGGAGVA
+838 LYIGGVQVA

-864 PFVAGGRLYKTGDL
+864 PFVAGGRLYRTGDL
-878 ARWRTDGSLEYLGRN
+878 ARWRTDGRLEYLGRN

-908 IEAQLAKVTGV
+908 IEAQLAKMTEV

-924 LARDSAAAVHDSATE
+924 LARDSAADTDQNADLNASAT
-939 HATPNALSPSLETST
+939 ANSS
-954 ATAAATATA
+954 
-963 TATEKRLVAYYTG
+963 EKRLVAYYKG

-1034 PRGAKEEALAEI
+1034 PQGAKEEALAAI

-1110 AVLPPIPLAPRDGRI
+1110 AVLPPIPLTPRDGRI

-1198 LTVSYHDLREAK
+1198 LTVSYHDLREA
-1210 SIRHEAENREQRAK
+1210 EQTEQRAK

-1284 FIAEQG
+1284 FIAEQD

-1514 REAGDDIVGHLNYAS
+1514 QEAGDDIVGHLNYAS

-1534 STVRRYVTYWRRLL
+1534 STVRRYVTYWCRLL

-1603 EAIALTFE
+1603 EAIALTFD

-1623 ANRLAHYLQGRGVG
+1623 ANRLAHYLQARGVG

-1673 ASDRLRGIVEDS
+1673 ASDRLRGIVQDS

-1781 FHSHGFDFSVW
+1781 FHSYGFDFSVW

-1899 ETTVHVTYCALRAE
+1899 ETTVHVTYYALRAE

-2025 KVTGVRE
+2025 KVAGVRE

-2037 RDSAAEMRDNATPN
+2037 RDSAAEVHDSATEHA
-2051 APMPKS
+2051 APDALSPS
-2057 SSETEKRLVAYYT
+2057 PETSTATAAATATATATATEKRLVAYYT

-2208 PPNLIPARATRITPD
+2208 PPNLIPARATRITPG

-2234 IDMLAVQ
+2234 IDMLAAQ

-2659 LDGTSGIAAPGV
+2659 LDGTSGVAAPGV
-2671 VMPRIAVRDID
+2671 VTPRIAVRDID

-2719 HPDTIALIADG
+2719 YPDTIALIADG

-3094 WRTDGSL
+3094 WRTDGRL

-3140 RDSAAE
+3140 RDSASA
-3146 VHDSATEHATPN
+3146 VHDSATEHAAPN

-3183 LVAYYKGD
+3183 LVAYYTGD
-3191 ADVAALRAQAAQHLP
+3191 ADVVALRAQAAQHLP

-3314 LAERLEAENTAVL
+3314 LASRLDDNTAEVL
-3327 PPIPLTPRDG
+3327 PPIPLAPRDG

-3415 SYHDLREAKSIRH
+3415 SYHDLREAEQS
-3428 EAGNREQRA
+3428 EQRA

-3555 RPPKQLH
+3555 RPPKQSH

-3617 AGRNRTEVEPLI
+3617 AGRNRTEVEALI

-3679 PRSTAHPPLFQVMFV
+3679 PRSTAHPPLFQVMFD
-3694 WQNAHEGSLQIPG
+3694 WHNTPARALTMPG
-3707 LRLSTW
+3707 LTVSVARTETTTSQYDLVLSMQERN
-3713 GDPLT
+3713 GDIVGHLN
-3718 MAPFELTLAVREH
+3718 
-3731 QDDIACT
+3731 
-3738 LTYATSLFDRATVER
+3738 YATALFDEQTARR
-3753 YLGHWLRQLDAM
+3753 YARYWRRLLEGMTAGSANVSVAR
-3765 ATDADPV
+3765 
-3772 VTGLPLLGEAERAQ
+3772 LPLLDEAEREQ
-3786 VLHGWNETG
+3786 VVHEWNATE
-3795 RAYARD
+3795 RAYPIRQ
-3801 ACLHQL
+3801 CIHQL
-3807 FEAQVSRTRE
+3807 FEAQAARTPN
-3817 AAAVICGDETLSYTD
+3817 AIAIAIGDERVTYAALNAS
-3832 LDARANRLAHYLR
+3832 ANRLARHLR
-3845 GQGVGPDTRVGLALG
+3845 ALGVVADTRVAVCIE
-3860 RGVEMMTGLLAIL
+3860 RGAPMVIALLAIW
-3873 KAGGAYVPLDPGYA
+3873 KAGGAYVPLDPAYPRERIAYMLRDSAPIAVLTSRA
-3887 SERLRAIL
+3887 SRDLVASHLPDRAPLVVI
-3895 DDSRPAIVLADAA
+3895 DAA
-3908 GRTALDA
+3908 ACPWDA
-3915 LAGAPPIA
+3915 LSGD
-3923 DLHADASRWS
+3923 DLDPNDIELNA
-3933 ALPSTPPRVEGLTP
+3933 T
-3947 RHLAYVIYTSGSTGQ
+3947 HLCYVIYTSGSTGQ
-3962 PKGVMVEH
+3962 PKGVMIEH
-3970 ASVVNLW
+3970 RNLVN
-3977 RALDEAIYRTHPSAR
+3977 YT
-3992 RVSLNA
+3992 
-3998 SIAFD
+3998 
-4003 SLVKQWVQL
+4003 
-4012 LSGRTLVVVPEP
+4012 
-4024 VRFDGRRLL
+4024 L
-4033 DAIGR
+4033 DAIRWFGLGPGET
-4038 DRIDVFDCTPSQL
+4038 VLQQNSLNFDLSLEEIVPALSSGAALAPAVELFGAGGSARGHSARPTMIHLTAAHWQQL
-4051 ALIEGARGP
+4051 VGEWHRAGARPAAALEGVRLVN
-4060 EDEAFPQVTLVGGEA
+4060 VTGDALSPHKLEQWDA
-4075 IGEGMWSELASAS
+4075 IRPAHTRLIN
-4088 SRTYYNVYGPT
+4088 TYGPT
-4099 ECTVDATLA
+4099 E
-4108 RITAEHAPHIGGPL
+4108 ITISCSAAYVRHAPGMSRVSIGRPF
-4122 ANVRAYVLNER
+4122 ANSRMYLLDARGEPV
-4133 LSPAP
+4133 P
-4138 VGVRGELYIGGA
+4138 VGVTGELYIGGD

-4160 ELTRERFID
+4160 ELSAERFVD
-4169 DPFVAGGRLYRT
+4169 DPFRPGSRMYKT
-4181 GDLARWRTDGSL
+4181 GDLACRRGDG
-4193 EYLGRNDFQVKI
+4193 EIEFVGRNDFQVKV
-4205 RGFRIELGE
+4205 RGFRVELSEVETRLAAVDGVQE
-4214 IEAQLAKVTGV
+4214 IA
-4225 REVVVLARDS
+4225 VLARED
-4235 ASAVHDSATEH
+4235 
-4246 AAPDA
+4246 APG
-4251 LSPSLETSTAT
+4251 
-4262 AAATAT
+4262 
-4268 ATATATEKRLVA
+4268 EKRLVA
-4280 YYTGDADVAALR
+4280 YYTGAAEMAALR
-4292 AQAAQHL
+4292 ECAARDL
-4299 PSYMVPSAY
+4299 PAYMMPVAY
-4308 VRLDAWP
+4308 VCLPALP
-4315 LTPNGKLDRRAL
+4315 LTPNGKLDRNAL
-4327 PAPADDAYAR
+4327 PPPAHDADSNR
-4337 AEYEAPQGAKEEAL
+4337 GYEAPQGDIEETL
-4351 AEIWRDLLQVDRIS
+4351 ARIWEQLLERERVG

-4370 FQLGGHSLLA
+4370 FDLGGHSLLTV
-4380 ISLGDMMRERGLH
+4380 SLIERMRQADLH
-4393 ADVRT
+4393 ADV
-4398 LFNAETLAALA
+4398 AAL
-4409 AQSGTDS
+4409 
-4416 IDVDVP
+4416 
-4422 PNLIPVGAAR
+4422 
-4432 ITPDMLPLVA
+4432 
-4442 LTQPQ
+4442 
-4447 IDAIAQQVDGGA
+4447 
-4459 TNVQDIYPL
+4459 
-4468 APLQEGMLFHHLL
+4468 F
-4481 HTQGDLYLEPHLLA
+4481 
-4495 FRTRERLERFL
+4495 
-4506 SALQCVID
+4506 
-4514 RHDVLRTGFFWEGVP
+4514 
-4529 QPVQVVWR
+4529 
-4537 RARLPVEYVELPD
+4537 
-4550 SHGDVASQL
+4550 
-4559 EARCDPRRHRI
+4559 
-4570 DIGRAPL
+4570 
-4577 VHCHVAHDARN
+4577 
-4588 DRWVLGVLTH
+4588 
-4598 HLVSD
+4598 
-4603 HTTLALLAEEAQAFE
+4603 TTS
-4618 QGRGDALPPAV
+4618 
-4629 PFRNFVAHA
+4629 
-4638 RLGTSERE
+4638 T
-4646 HEAFFREMLGDVD
+4646 
-4659 EPTAPFGLL
+4659 
-4668 DVQGDGSAIVE
+4668 
-4679 HRRALAPGL
+4679 
-4688 SRSVRAHARRLGVSA
+4688 
-4703 ASVMHVAWSLVLART
+4703 
-4718 ANRRDVVFGT
+4718 
-4728 VLFGRMQGG
+4728 
-4737 AHAHRTMGLF
+4737 
-4747 MNTLPVRI
+4747 
-4755 ALDESDVET
+4755 
-4764 SLIATHD
+4764 
-4771 RLARLLRH
+4771 
-4779 EHAPLALAQRCSAV
+4779 
-4793 PAQAPLFTSLLNYRY
+4793 
-4808 SPHEEQGDATDDDVQ
+4808 
-4823 FIAARERNNYPLTMI
+4823 
-4838 VDDTGEGFALTAQVD
+4838 
-4853 ASIDAAR
+4853 
-4860 VCAFMHTA
+4860 
-4868 LEQLVRAL
+4868 
-4876 DDARGAVLAELDVL
+4876 LAEL
-4890 PADEH
+4890 A
-4895 RCVVSACNDTDA
+4895 ACTTKLK
-4907 ELPGVDFVDRRFE
+4907 E
-4920 AQAARTP
+4920 
-4927 EAIAVACGA
+4927 I
-4936 HALSYAA
+4936 
-4943 LNRRANRLAHYL
+4943 
-4955 RAHGAG
+4955 
-4961 PERVVALALER
+4961 
-4972 SVDMMVGLLGILKSG
+4972 LL
-4987 SAYLPLDPAYPAE
+4987 
-5000 RLAYIVDDARPALL
+5000 
-5014 LTEAALRDDWRDAG
+5014 
-5028 APVVLLDADGPAIDA
+5028 
-5043 CPDHNPDAAAGRDAR
+5043 
-5058 TLSSLAYVIYTSGST
+5058 
-5073 GRPKGVMIEHRNLAN
+5073 
-5088 LLGAMGE
+5088 
-5095 QPGIGAHD
+5095 
-5103 VLLAVTSLSFDIAAL
+5103 
-5118 ELFLPLLHGARAVIA
+5118 
-5133 ARDDAADPARLAHLI
+5133 
-5148 ESSGAS
+5148 
-5154 LMQATPSTWRMLAQH
+5154 
-5169 GWPRSARPLTLL
+5169 
-5181 CGGEALPP
+5181 
-5189 ALAERL
+5189 
-5195 LAHVPAIWNLYG
+5195 
-5207 PTETTVWST
+5207 
-5216 VRRVTTP
+5216 
-5223 VVDIGGPIANTQVY
+5223 
-5237 VLDERLRPAPIGVA
+5237 
-5251 GELYIG
+5251 
-5257 GAGVAR
+5257 
-5263 GYLNR
+5263 
-5268 PELTRERFVDDPFR
+5268 
-5282 RGGRLYRTGDLARR
+5282 
-5296 RADGNLEYLGR
+5296 
-5307 NDFQVKIRGFRIELG
+5307 
-5322 EIEAQLAKAHGVQGV
+5322 
-5337 ALAARD
+5337 
-5343 TPTAD
+5343 
-5348 KRLVAYYV
+5348 
-5356 GDASAAALREHAA
+5356 
-5369 ARLPA
+5369 
-5374 YMVPAA
+5374 
-5380 YVRLAAW
+5380 
-5387 PLTPNGK
+5387 
-5394 LDRAALPAP
+5394 
-5403 DDEAYARA
+5403 
-5411 EYEAPRGEHECKLA
+5411 
-5425 AIWRAVLQVERIG
+5425 
-5438 RHDDFFELGGH
+5438 
-5449 SLLAVRAVT
+5449 
-5458 AMRDAFG
+5458 
-5465 SDTSLRDLFAR
+5465 
-5476 PVLKDLAEHAST
+5476 
-5488 AARARDAAIPKAA
+5488 
-5501 RGEPAP
+5501 
-5507 MSFAQQRLW
+5507 
-5516 FLARMGGL
+5516 
-5524 GDAYHMPIAVRL
+5524 
-5536 RGALDVDALQRALSR
+5536 
-5551 IVSRH
+5551 
-5556 DALRTTFALEG
+5556 
-5567 EQPVQRVHADDGA
+5567 
-5580 GLRLRID
+5580 
-5587 DLRGCA
+5587 
-5593 DAGARRARILAGQA
+5593 
-5607 SEPFDLA
+5607 
-5614 RGPLVRGALVREADD
+5614 
-5629 VHTLCVTIH
+5629 
-5638 HIVSDGWSI
+5638 
-5647 DVFCRELSELY
+5647 
-5658 RAFAGGRPDPLPP
+5658 
-5671 LPVQYADYAAWQQR
+5671 
-5685 GIGGAALHAQAEY
+5685 
-5698 WRDALAGAPTLL
+5698 
-5710 ELPTDRPRPP
+5710 
-5720 QPDYAGATVGL
+5720 
-5731 ALDAPLTAGLRALAR
+5731 
-5746 RHGATLFM
+5746 
-5754 TVFAA
+5754 
-5759 WSVLLSRLSRQT
+5759 
-5771 DVVIGTPSA
+5771 
-5780 NRGHAQ
+5780 
-5786 IEGLIGFFVNTIAL
+5786 
-5800 RVDLDGAP
+5800 
-5808 TVAELLARVKA
+5808 
-5819 RTLAAQQHQDIPF
+5819 
-5832 EHVVERVQ
+5832 
-5840 PARSLSHSPVFQAM
+5840 
-5854 FAWQHASRGEMRLEG
+5854 
-5869 LRAEPLDDAARTIAK
+5869 
-5884 FDLTLSLRE
+5884 
-5893 SGDAI
+5893 
-5898 DGGLEYASALFER
+5898 
-5911 ATIERFAGY
+5911 
-5920 LRRLLEGMVAD
+5920 
-5931 DTQRVDAL
+5931 
-5939 PMLSRDERRDLIE
+5939 
-5952 RRNATARP
+5952 
-5960 YPANSGV
+5960 
-5967 HRLFEAQAA
+5967 
-5976 RTPDATAIVDGATTL
+5976 
-5991 DYRALDARA
+5991 
-6000 NRIAHALAHAGVRA
+6000 
-6014 GDRVALHL
+6014 
-6022 EPSIGLVA
+6022 
-6030 AQLAVLKLGA
+6030 
-6040 AYVPVDVGNPPARKA
+6040 
-6055 FVAQDSGARLVLGDA
+6055 
-6070 ALDWPAAAGVP
+6070 
-6081 QRDLAALLAGPW
+6081 
-6093 PSDAPARAPQCGGD
+6093 
-6107 TPAYVMYTSGSS
+6107 
-6119 GQPKGVLVTHRGIA
+6119 
-6133 RLAVNSGYAT
+6133 
-6143 FDASDR
+6143 
-6149 FAFASNPAFD
+6149 
-6159 ASTFEVWTALLNGA
+6159 
-6173 SIGIVKRDDLLDLG
+6173 
-6187 ALAGKLSSIG
+6187 
-6197 VTCLFLTTA
+6197 
-6206 LFNRCV
+6206 
-6212 SFDPAMFARLRCVIS
+6212 
-6227 GGERADPAVYRKVM
+6227 
-6241 EAGPPRHLL
+6241 
-6250 NAYGPTETTTFAAVW
+6250 
-6265 EAEPRTLAA
+6265 
-6274 QAAPIG
+6274 
-6280 RPIGNTSVYVLDAYG
+6280 
-6295 APVPVGVTGEIHIGG
+6295 
-6310 PGVAQGYLNRPALS
+6310 
-6324 AERFVRD
+6324 
-6331 PFVGGDARMYRTGD
+6331 
-6345 LGRWRPDGML
+6345 
-6355 DCIGRADFQVKIR
+6355 
-6368 GFRIELGEIEACLLE
+6368 
-6383 HGALAQA
+6383 
-6390 AVLARDDGGDGGK
+6390 
-6403 TLVAYYVPRAG
+6403 
-6414 HEDGAPALR
+6414 
-6423 AHLAAR
+6423 
-6429 LPEYMVPAA
+6429 
-6438 YVRLPA
+6438 
-6444 MPLTPNGKLERRAL
+6444 
-6458 PAPDERSYVRRDY
+6458 
-6471 AAPQGEIET
+6471 
-6480 TLARIWAELFG
+6480 
-6491 IERVGRHDGFF
+6491 
-6502 ELGGHSLLAVRM
+6502 
-6514 VARVHD
+6514 
-6520 VLGVEVPLRA
+6520 
-6530 LFADP
+6530 
-6535 VLHVFASAVARAS
+6535 
-6548 TRQASSNLVAFRSA
+6548 
-6562 GTAAPLFFIHSGL
+6562 
-6575 GEIGF
+6575 
-6580 VGDLLPGIA
+6580 
-6589 PEIPV
+6589 
-6594 YGFAAVGFLAGETP
+6594 
-6608 HATIEEMAAQYV
+6608 
-6620 DAMRRV
+6620 
-6626 QPHGPYRLA
+6626 
-6635 GWCAGGNIAF
+6635 
-6645 EMAHQLIAA
+6645 
-6654 DETVEFLCMIDSPTS
+6654 
-6669 APIDRSVTACVL
+6669 
-6681 ARIPDDIP
+6681 
-6689 EALRTRLHALGDAFD
+6689 
-6704 VRGMLHAC
+6704 
-6712 QAAGMLPIDLP
+6712 
-6723 TGLMERHV
+6723 
-6731 AVQYA
+6731 
-6736 IKHAKLNY
+6736 
-6744 VPPRLPVD
+6744 
-6752 VIHFVAQDEPMWRN
+6752 
-6766 GWAMDGWHD
+6766 
-6775 VADRVICLP
+6775 
-6784 ASGDH
+6784 
-6789 MTMVAAPHAEQLG
+6789 
-6802 RRITEALAVHG
+6802 
-6813 GPRADGAE
+6813 
-6821 RGYAPRIAI
+6821 
-6830 QTAPR
+6830 
-6835 DARAPTLFCIPGA
+6835 
-6848 GASVTTFSTLARHL
+6848 
-6862 PATFSV
+6862 
-6868 DGLQPRGL
+6868 
-6876 CGTMVPYLDVETAAR
+6876 
-6891 AYLRSIRKAAPR
+6891 
-6903 GPYHLVGHSFGG
+6903 
-6915 WVAYEIACRLQEQGE
+6915 
-6930 RVATLML
+6930 
-6937 LDTERPGAT
+6937 
-6946 DIVRGRKTRVDA
+6946 
-6958 LAKLVELYEMHL
+6958 
-6970 GRPLGVSRDDLAAL
+6970 
-6984 AHDAQIEHLRA
+6984 
-6995 ALVRAKILPPSVHP
+6995 
-7009 NVLLGVVRVLEMNVN
+7009 
-7024 TPYRPAGLYAGTMH
+7024 
-7038 VVLIANAKADADLD
+7038 
-7052 AWRDE
+7052 
-7057 QAEQW
+7057 
-7062 RGLADDVRIVRAGG
+7062 
-7076 NHMTMLQPPHAASIA
+7076 
-7091 ALLER
+7091 
-7096 TAGAPARLAQVH
+7096 

>member
-1 MRIPPNLIAD
+1 MLNSKGIALSVKGDNLAITGDEKVLEDPGLLALLRANKPALIDLIKDGHGTVGGAVRVPPNRIPADAERIAP
-11 GDEHI
+11 E
-16 TPAQLTLVALSQES
+16 QLTLVRLDQGE
-30 IDALVTKVEGG
+30 IDALVARVDGG
-41 AANVQDIYPLAPL
+41 AANVQDIYPLVPM
-54 QEGILFHHLMS
+54 QEGMLFHHLLS
-65 GESDPYVLSGVL
+65 QQGDAYLESYLL
-77 AFRGREVMER
+77 AFRTRERLDR
-87 FVSALQQVID
+87 FLSALQQVID
-97 RHDILRTG
+97 RHDILRTA
-105 FFWEGLEQPVQVVQR
+105 FFWEGLPHSVQVVQR
-120 RATLPVSV
+120 RATLPLNV
-128 VELDAG
+128 VELDPRD
-134 EGDIVRQLEARFD
+134 GDVGQQLEARYD
-147 SRGYRMD
+147 PRSHRID
-154 VSRAPLMHVHAACDG
+154 VGRAPLMQVHAAHDAAG
-169 EHERWV
+169 GRWLV
-175 ARVLFHHL
+175 RLLSHHL
-183 SIDHT
+183 AVDHT
-188 TLERVIEEARAIGQ
+188 TLERVIEEARAIEQ

-211 APFRNFVAQARLGV
+211 VPFRNFVAQARLGV

-348 VKGTHAQLA
+348 VKETHAQLA

-384 SLLNYRYSKPKVA
+384 SLLNYRYGLRHRADA
-397 AAHIADG
+397 ATPGGDD
-404 IELLDGHERT
+404 IELLSARERT
-414 SYPLSV
+414 NYPLTLS
-420 TVDDHERDF
+420 VDDLGQDF
-429 TIVAKVCERIGPQR
+429 SLTVQVSGHVDPQR
-443 VCELM
+443 VCAFM
-448 ELALEQ
+448 ETALEQ
-454 LTRALSANPGGELA
+454 LAQALGEQPQCDIGG
-468 ELDVLPAAER
+468 LDVLPRSER
-478 TQVLH
+478 EQMVYA
-483 GWNETGRAYARDA
+483 WNATERDYPIEQ
-496 CLHQLFEA
+496 CIHQLFEA
-504 QVSRTREAA
+504 QVDRKPEAIA
-513 AVICGDETLSY
+513 LTFEGQRLSY
-524 TDLDARANRLAH
+524 AELNARANRLAH
-536 YLRGQGVG
+536 YLQGRGVG
-544 PDTRVGLAL
+544 PDRLVAL
-553 GRGVEMMTGLLA
+553 CAERGIEMVVGLLA

-575 LDPGYASERLRA
+575 LDPAYASDRLRG
-587 ILDDSRPA
+587 IVEDSQPA
-595 IVLAD
+595 LVLAD
-600 AAGRTALDALAGAP
+600 AVGRAALGELDGALPVIDLETDALRWHEMP
-614 PIADLHADASRW
+614 PTNPGVASQH
-626 SALPSTPPRVEGLTP
+626 VH
-641 RHLAYVIYT
+641 HLAYVIYT
-650 SGSTGQPKGVM
+650 SGSTGRPKGVM
-661 VEHASV
+661 VEHAQVVRLFGATQAWFGFDERDVWTLFHSYGFDFSV
-667 VNLWRALDE
+667 WEMWGALLHGGRLVIVPTE
-676 AIYRTHPSARRV
+676 VTRTPSAFFALLCAEGV
-688 SLNASIAFDSLVKQW
+688 TVLNQ
-703 VQLLSGRTLVVVP
+703 
-716 EPVRFDGRRLL
+716 
-727 DAIGRDRIDVF
+727 
-738 DCTPSQLA
+738 TPSAFQA
-746 LIEGARGPEDEAYP
+746 LMSAQEEREEAAGNIERANVVAHRLRY
-760 QVTLVGGEAIGEGMW
+760 VIFGGEALEPRT
-775 SELASA
+775 LASWYARHGERTQLVNMYGITETTVHVTYCALRAEDAMRLGA
-781 SSRTYYNVYGPT
+781 SPIGV
-793 ECTVD
+793 
-798 ATLAR
+798 R
-803 ITAEHAPHIGG
+803 IPD
-814 PLANVRAYVLNERLS
+814 LQLYVLDDRRE
-829 PAPVGVRGE
+829 PVPMGVTGE
-838 LYIGGAGVA
+838 LYVGGAGVA

-924 LARDSAAAVHDSATE
+924 LARDSAADTDQNADLNASAT
-939 HATPNALSPSLETST
+939 ANSS
-954 ATAAATATA
+954 
-963 TATEKRLVAYYTG
+963 EKRLVAYYTG
-976 DADVAALRAQA
+976 DADVTALRAQA

-1034 PRGAKEEALAEI
+1034 PQGAKEEALAAI

-1110 AVLPPIPLAPRDGRI
+1110 EVLPPIPLAPRDGRI

-1176 ALRTCFAREEGEPI
+1176 ALRTCFVREEGEPI

-1198 LTVSYHDLREAK
+1198 LTVSYHDLREAE
-1210 SIRHEAENREQRAK
+1210 SIRHEAGNREQRAK
-1224 DLSQAHAS
+1224 NLSQAHAS

-1514 REAGDDIVGHLNYAS
+1514 QEAGDDIVGHLNYAS

-1534 STVRRYVTYWRRLL
+1534 STVRRYVTYWCRLL
-1548 EGMTAGAADQTIV
+1548 EGMTAGSANVSVAR
-1561 GLPLLDEAERKQVVY
+1561 LPLLDEAERKQVVY
-1576 AWNATERDYPIEQ
+1576 EWNATERDYPIEQ

-1673 ASDRLRGIVEDS
+1673 ASDRLRGIVQDS

-1693 AVGRAALGELDGAL
+1693 AVGRAALGELYGAL

-1781 FHSHGFDFSVW
+1781 FHSYGFDFSVW
-1792 EMWGALLHGGR
+1792 ELWGALLHGGR

-1923 GVRIPDLQLYVLDAR
+1923 GVRIPDLQLYVLDDR

-2037 RDSAAEMRDNATPN
+2037 RDSAADTDQNADLN
-2051 APMPKS
+2051 ASATANS
-2057 SSETEKRLVAYYT
+2057 SEKRLVAYYT
-2070 GDADVAALRAQA
+2070 GDADV
-2082 AQHLPS
+2082 
-2088 YMVPSA
+2088 
-2094 YVRLDAWPLTPN
+2094 T
-2106 GKLDRRALPAP
+2106 
-2117 ADDAYARAEY
+2117 
-2127 EAPQGAKEEALAAI
+2127 
-2141 WRELL
+2141 
-2146 HVERVSRHDNFF
+2146 
-2158 ELGGHSLLAIGVIE
+2158 
-2172 RMRREGLHTDVR
+2172 
-2184 SIFNAQTLSDL
+2184 
-2195 AARAQTDDRSIQA
+2195 
-2208 PPNLIPARATRITPD
+2208 
-2223 MLPLVALTQTQ
+2223 
-2234 IDMLAVQ
+2234 
-2241 VEGGAANIQD
+2241 
-2251 IYPLAPLQEGMV
+2251 
-2263 FHHLLHAESDAY
+2263 
-2275 MEAYFVGFRTRARL
+2275 
-2289 DRFLDALRMIVD
+2289 
-2301 RHDILRTGFFW
+2301 
-2312 EGLEQPVQIVQRRVR
+2312 
-2327 LPIEFV
+2327 
-2333 DLDPAD
+2333 
-2339 GDVLRQLEA
+2339 
-2348 RHDPRAHRLDIR
+2348 
-2360 RPALLSCHA
+2360 
-2369 AHDPA
+2369 
-2374 AGRWLLCVM
+2374 
-2383 AHHLAIDNTS
+2383 
-2393 LKLLVA
+2393 
-2399 EEQAIEQGGFDALP
+2399 
-2413 PAPSFRNFIA
+2413 
-2423 QIASGVDRREHE
+2423 
-2435 AFFSAMLGDIDSP
+2435 
-2448 THPFGLQDVQGDG
+2448 
-2461 REIAEFQQRLSPE
+2461 
-2474 LSKAIRV
+2474 
-2481 CTRRLGVSPAS
+2481 
-2492 LMHLAWAMV
+2492 
-2501 LSRAT
+2501 
-2506 GRREAVFGTVL
+2506 
-2517 FGRMQGGE
+2517 
-2525 RGMGMF
+2525 
-2531 INTLPIRI
+2531 
-2539 DVDERYVA
+2539 
-2547 ECLAHTH
+2547 
-2554 ERVVQLIYHEHAP
+2554 
-2567 LALALRC
+2567 
-2574 SGLPA
+2574 
-2579 RQALFSSLLNYR
+2579 
-2591 HSEQAARP
+2591 
-2599 PRDDDDIQYLDGN
+2599 
-2612 ERTNYPLT
+2612 
-2620 VSIDDLGEAFSVTV
+2620 
-2634 QARHP
+2634 
-2639 ASPERIRA
+2639 
-2647 FMETALEQLVRA
+2647 
-2659 LDGTSGIAAPGV
+2659 
-2671 VMPRIAVRDID
+2671 
-2682 VLPSEERHRLLV
+2682 
-2694 EWNDTAADYPQD
+2694 
-2706 QCLHRLFEAQAAR
+2706 
-2719 HPDTIALIADG
+2719 
-2730 EPVGY
+2730 
-2735 AELNRRANRLAR
+2735 
-2747 HLSARGLQPDQRV
+2747 
-2760 AICIDRGIDMVVAML
+2760 
-2775 AVLKAGGAYVPLDP
+2775 
-2789 AYPSERLD
+2789 
-2797 YLLRDC
+2797 
-2803 APVALL
+2803 
-2809 THARLGASMQTR
+2809 
-2821 IVLALAR
+2821 
-2828 LDTGCALIDLES
+2828 
-2840 DADAWRHER
+2840 
-2849 DDDPPPSGLTPR
+2849 
-2861 HLAYVIYTS
+2861 
-2870 GSTGQPKGVMVEHRS
+2870 
-2885 VCNLVAW
+2885 
-2892 HAGAFDVGTGCR
+2892 
-2904 SASVAGVA
+2904 
-2912 FDATTWEVWAAL
+2912 
-2924 CNGGC
+2924 
-2929 LSLAPGDAASDPQAL
+2929 
-2944 LRWWRAQELDV
+2944 
-2955 GFLVTPLAELAYATG
+2955 
-2970 QSNAGMRTLLIG
+2970 
-2982 GDRLS
+2982 
-2987 RWPDSMPPG
+2987 
-2996 QMLVN
+2996 
-3001 NYGPTEATVVATSGR
+3001 
-3016 LQPGEATPPIGR
+3016 
-3028 PIANTRVYVLDAWLR
+3028 
-3043 PAPIGVAG
+3043 
-3051 ELYIGGVQVA
+3051 
-3061 RGYLNRP
+3061 
-3068 ELTRERFIDDPFVA
+3068 
-3082 GGRLYKTGDLAR
+3082 
-3094 WRTDGSL
+3094 
-3101 EYLGRNDFQ
+3101 
-3110 VKIRGF
+3110 
-3116 RIELGEIEAQL
+3116 
-3127 AKVAGVREVVVLA
+3127 
-3140 RDSAAE
+3140 
-3146 VHDSATEHATPN
+3146 
-3158 ALSPSPETST
+3158 
-3168 ATAAA
+3168 
-3173 TATATATEKR
+3173 
-3183 LVAYYKGD
+3183 
-3191 ADVAALRAQAAQHLP
+3191 ALRAQAAQHLP

-3314 LAERLEAENTAVL
+3314 LASRLDDNTAEVL
-3327 PPIPLTPRDG
+3327 PPIPLAPRDG

-3386 MRHEALRTCFA
+3386 MRHEALRTCFV
-3397 REEGE
+3397 REKGE
-3402 PIQVIQPHADLTV
+3402 PIQVIQPHADLTM
-3415 SYHDLREAKSIRH
+3415 SYHDLREAESIRH
-3428 EAGNREQRA
+3428 EAGNLEQRA

-3500 AEQGDPL
+3500 AEQDDPL

-3555 RPPKQLH
+3555 RPPKQSH

-3617 AGRNRTEVEPLI
+3617 AGRNRTEVEALI

-3807 FEAQVSRTRE
+3807 FEAQVSRTPE

-4060 EDEAFPQVTLVGGEA
+4060 EDEAYPQVTLVGGEA
-4075 IGEGMWSELASAS
+4075 IGEGMWSELASVS

-4235 ASAVHDSATEH
+4235 AAAVRDSATEH

-4251 LSPSLETSTAT
+4251 PSPE
-4262 AAATAT
+4262 
-4268 ATATATEKRLVA
+4268 TATATEKRLVA

-4442 LTQPQ
+4442 LTQAQ

-5014 LTEAALRDDWRDAG
+5014 LTEAARRDDWRDAG
-5028 APVVLLDADGPAIDA
+5028 VPVVLLDADGPAIDA
-5043 CPDHNPDAAAGRDAR
+5043 CPDHNPDDAGWDAR

-5348 KRLVAYYV
+5348 RRLVAYYV

-5658 RAFAGGRPDPLPP
+5658 RAFAGGQPDPLPP

-6081 QRDLAALLAGPW
+6081 QRDLAALLAAPW

-6984 AHDAQIEHLRA
+6984 VHDAQIEHLRA
-6995 ALVRAKILPPSVHP
+6995 ALVRAKVLPPSVHP